1 MTLKNKIKKFR
12 MCLQYALNGQ
22 SHRAQYVLLL
32 LFMILP
38 GTGTRAQS
46 TYEEKL
52 LYSTDFQDWE
62 NVNTSN
68 SETEVKTNNSNVP
81 IKTTDGQALSF
92 FLTNTSVDNSA
103 KQEDKRGWDY
113 TNLVTIGW
121 MRAGKTVQ
129 AQVRTSKLKHVS
141 KVTFVQASTSTP
153 SGWGLKVIG
162 DKGEEI
168 ISSTALKQKTGEKIT
183 IDVNRNNVQLVFYN
197 ITDKNYCFMTSLEIY
212 GNVEVKTNYTVTYYD
227 TDGTTSLGSESIT
240 ANSNLK
246 YNTEYTNQVKQ
257 NVPSGSAFRGWFN
270 ETGPSAEKVAE
281 GTTVD
286 MDLNLYA
293 KVTPIETAT
302 DGSEYTYNLTK
313 NNFYQEDHELIEI
326 NGGQYHNDGWLFE
339 NEGTILLQV
348 AKNAHI
354 EMTTSTGTT
363 TRDYT
368 AGVPTTLTLDIPAG
382 TVVKN
387 LQVKNYIPVYVSF
400 DLKNNQGQCP
410 EQILCEP
417 LTGKATLPSN
427 NLIYREGYTFTGWTD
442 ANETKIYQAGEEVVF
457 TESTT
462 LHPKMVQNT
471 IDITDTNTP
480 LAVSW
485 DFDHTKA
492 PALSSGKWSSK
503 TIPYTHTVTIEN
515 EKRDITLMMDVTTS
529 GAKIENT
536 DSDINGFPGEGGQFN
551 NGTQF
556 SLPAV
561 YGMTLTINASTKV
574 DSRFNISTNFGTAD
588 DDAKVTVSDG
598 TNNID
603 GVISQD
609 KKSITFTY
617 NGDAKNINI
626 HIVQAGIKDKTWG
639 FFKNISV
646 TYPVLP
652 NIVLSKTISNVD
664 KDKFPNEKTENAGT
678 VEITKKTVEGN
689 IGNRYKVGDVVTIS
703 ATPDYGYDFQEFKI
717 GETTKAT
724 SFDYTVKDGIN
735 NIEAI
740 FLRKELHKVTIK
752 PSDAKLGSVSLT
764 PHYDNFYQ
772 EICEEGSNGKP
783 GKMIQIESWYT
794 PGTEV
799 TAKAEAAANYRL
811 EYWKKDGDETQY
823 KGDNLKFTIENQDE
837 TITAHFAIG
846 HKGKVIFDYGG
857 TRVNGEPE
865 KAGYKNAVSLPLPE
879 IKDVLSFTIPTN
891 YTFFKSVDE
900 QGKQNEKQY
909 TLDHWVNKANPSQ
922 HPYEPGNTYSFE
934 EENEVLTLVPVFKE
948 NPTTQDNR
956 INKPVIRYDFS
967 RKVKEYEDPTSGT
980 TRKVCAPYVDI
991 KKNQNIFWT
1000 TKAYTNV
1007 RKGGEDHPHWL
1018 DVALWC
1024 NTGKN
1029 GYIRNEDFDDWCAF
1043 GPGTTFWTAA
1053 GTGTQISILSYSKIT
1068 STTIDGVVPT
1078 LNRERTNL
1086 ERQKAGLPT
1095 LEEEEQGKSVKAY
1108 MYVYSYTTINSDVRV
1123 PIIIGDDYSYYQ
1135 WMEIEMQAAN
1145 WVTLHTKIDNEAHGR
1160 LEQPELV
1167 ITGEG
1172 HEISNM
1178 EDGGYAFHRGERIKL
1193 TFDRKK
1199 GYELDKIVNLDD
1211 LDEDG
1216 EPVAVL
1222 KKTENG
1228 YWSITEDNK
1237 DVFTVTTSENYPDK
1251 RNAYWA
1257 EDNIRTKYEVEF
1269 DITAHHNLQVC
1280 FKEKDKTYHITYNA
1294 GDYASGTSPEATWVE
1309 EGDLFEI
1316 PRNTTLYY
1324 EGNTLAHWEDS
1335 KRDVYQIG
1343 ERYPAKASNL
1353 RMFPVFEPNKF
1364 SLLHLNREATATW
1377 YFTQDDDAPTIN
1389 YQKTSGFLVT
1399 QLKMT
1404 AAEMEETAWID
1415 VKIDLDATKGKFD
1428 NTTDRTE
1435 RIQIN
1440 EGSVIAFTATK
1451 KCKAV
1456 LQTTESNKKVK
1467 IAGEEKTLVNNQ
1479 AEVVWKGETSEQKVE
1494 FLEEKTYSKSFSVT
1508 YFPQEEGTLAEISSL
1523 TCNGKVYENKQQI
1536 EEEIGKNGYLTLYAS
1551 PWENDEKMPVI
1562 TGTATLD
1569 GTVEATEATVL
1580 TKECVVTVKNK
1591 NGVTVETYPVKFEF
1605 DGKPKD
1611 YPLCESITINGKTYN
1626 ETTISLDN
1634 VAKSGVISFK
1644 FNRTMEAAGSST
1656 QAGKEQ
1662 LIKYWDQPAGET
1674 IKIEFKPEDGI
1685 FKDIYGMTC
1694 QKPISITLNIT
1705 KVENSYEYHKFD
1717 FIVGAEGY
1725 GDMDEA
1731 IRAANGKAEGMSYN
1745 NTKADGQRYYIFV
1758 PDGDYQLTGNTTISC
1773 STDPKDAPKDEKGEP
1788 KTDMNG
1794 QNNGMTEIVKSN
1806 ISLIGQSKEGVR
1818 IWNHPIV
1825 EGIGY
1830 TATINL
1836 PKLEGKTIEDFY
1848 VQDLTLENKFDY
1860 WGSMSGQDAS
1870 GAGRAVVFCDRGNRT
1885 VMKNVSLLS
1894 WQDTYYSDNSND
1906 NYRGYFEG
1914 CDLAGVVDWICGNGD
1929 IWFERC
1935 NLIHRDRTG
1944 NNITAPST
1952 EVGQE
1957 WGYVFNNCNIKVEN
1971 EDPLK
1976 FKDQNWTLA
1985 RPWNNSPA
1993 CTFINTKM
2001 YTQPRKYGWTKMTA
2015 GLKLRFHEFKSMD
2028 GYGNPIPLETRSLAA
2043 CTPAPSSDDCIL
2055 TDTTG
2060 YNIRNVMSGTDAFD
2074 PQILCRQID
2083 AQSGLQSNKSS
2094 EEEVEKEKAEPK
2106 NHIVWEDK
2114 ITINDNLLQW
2124 ETMPEALCYFL
2135 FKKNEETGK
2144 WIYKEN
2150 TIENQINLN
2159 DYGNG
2164 YYCIRA
2170 ANQRGGLGAAT
2181 KEMLYVITDPY
2192 KLDIKKVGEF
2202 KENGVDYGWSTIC
2215 LPFNAKVPEEV
2226 TAYAATAH
2234 GTSDSTSLI
2243 KDLIMT
2249 LTPVEV
2255 INAGKGYVVYGPVG
2269 KHSFHPTSMESSNAT
2284 ILKGNP
2290 TSTDIPV
2297 ENNKGYVLSY
2307 KSTWGIGF
2315 YKYAGSTLAAYRAW
2329 LPKEMVTSSNQDNL
2343 ALGKQNIHFVFAKGE
2358 DTAIHNPITY
2368 QNDSEDD
2375 KYYNLSGQRVE
2386 MPSKPGIYISKKKG
2400 KMIIR

>member
-1 MTLKNKIKKFR
+1 MNRKNKISTGKLLR
-12 MCLQYALNGQ
+12 
-22 SHRAQYVLLL
+22 SIILLL
-32 LFMILP
+32 MM
-38 GTGTRAQS
+38 GWMGSAWAQDTAS
-46 TYEEKL
+46 SEQL
-52 LYSTDFQDWE
+52 IYSTDFQEWD
-62 NVNTSN
+62 NIDCTSTVDKVVHLKTQYTKEDFTLTLHGVGIDPIGTDAKKFPGYTGYLKTAKYK
-68 SETEVKTNNSNVP
+68 SEYSQDIPTA
-81 IKTTDGQALSF
+81 I
-92 FLTNTSVDNSA
+92 
-103 KQEDKRGWDY
+103 
-113 TNLVTIGW
+113 
-121 MRAGKTVQ
+121 
-129 AQVRTSKLKHVS
+129 TSKLKNITRIELIQVATGKQRGIKVS
-141 KVTFVQASTSTP
+141 VMGDGDEDWVSLHDKTIETP
-153 SGWGLKVIG
+153 
-162 DKGEEI
+162 
-168 ISSTALKQKTGEKIT
+168 TGEKLSFEVKKTNCQIKFENF
-183 IDVNRNNVQLVFYN
+183 DDPKKGRNNNAYIVDL
-197 ITDKNYCFMTSLEIY
+197 KIY
-212 GNVEVKTNYTVTYYD
+212 GDV
-227 TDGTTSLGSESIT
+227 
-240 ANSNLK
+240 
-246 YNTEYTNQVKQ
+246 
-257 NVPSGSAFRGWFN
+257 SGA
-270 ETGPSAEKVAE
+270 
-281 GTTVD
+281 
-286 MDLNLYA
+286 
-293 KVTPIETAT
+293 VTPKVLKQI
-302 DGSEYTYNLTK
+302 
-313 NNFYQEDHELIEI
+313 NFQKLDDMA
-326 NGGQYHNDGWLFE
+326 GKFP
-339 NEGTILLQV
+339 ILLICDEEDKV
-348 AKNAHI
+348 
-354 EMTTSTGTT
+354 
-363 TRDYT
+363 
-368 AGVPTTLTLDIPAG
+368 
-382 TVVKN
+382 
-387 LQVKNYIPVYVSF
+387 
-400 DLKNNQGQCP
+400 
-410 EQILCEP
+410 
-417 LTGKATLPSN
+417 TLPSGN
-427 NLIYREGYTFTGWTD
+427 TFSRPGYTFIGWTD
-442 ANETKIYQAGEEVVF
+442 GENVYQPGDTYTATHATTQMKAKWEKNSYQLYDSNQATTVVWSFDPSQAPAINIFRSNHQKDLSYTHPASIYIN
-457 TESTT
+457 ESTQAKQDVALDIHIDEDIKMLQNGKIDNTMAGVTGALVKDSVKFT
-462 LHPKMVQNT
+462 LPAIYGMKVAFHAST
-471 IDITDTNTP
+471 AIGEIILTDDAGT
-480 LAVSW
+480 S
-485 DFDHTKA
+485 
-492 PALSSGKWSSK
+492 LSSASATNAGKTNAATTNAVTSDDGK
-503 TIPYTHTVTIEN
+503 TITFTYQ
-515 EKRDITLMMDVTTS
+515 
-529 GAKIENT
+529 G
-536 DSDINGFPGEGGQFN
+536 
-551 NGTQF
+551 
-556 SLPAV
+556 
-561 YGMTLTINASTKV
+561 
-574 DSRFNISTNFGTAD
+574 
-588 DDAKVTVSDG
+588 DA
-598 TNNID
+598 
-603 GVISQD
+603 
-609 KKSITFTY
+609 KSITFMMKKASQIEGTDCY
-617 NGDAKNINI
+617 LQEITAI
-626 HIVQAGIKDKTWG
+626 
-639 FFKNISV
+639 
-646 TYPVLP
+646 YPLVP
-652 NIVLSKTISNVD
+652 NVVAVNSISNAD
-664 KDKFPNEKTENAGT
+664 ATAFPNEKPQNAGKVT
-678 VEITKKTVEGN
+678 ITLKTAVSSHNN

-846 HKGKVIFDYGG
+846 HKGKVCFDYNG
-857 TRVNGEPE
+857 TRVNGELE
-865 KAGYKNAVSLPLPE
+865 KAGYKNAVSQQLPE

-909 TLDHWVNKANPSQ
+909 TLDHWENKANPSQ

-934 EENEVLTLVPVFKE
+934 EENEVLTLVPVFVE

-980 TRKVCAPYVDI
+980 TRKVCAPNVDI

-1000 TKAYTNV
+1000 TKVYTNV

-1043 GPGTTFWTAA
+1043 GPGTTFWTAS
-1053 GTGTQISILSYSKIT
+1053 GTGNKISILSYAKIT

-1078 LNRERTNL
+1078 LNRERTNI

-1108 MYVYSYTTINSDVRV
+1108 MYVYSYTTINPNVRV

-1135 WMEIEMQAAN
+1135 WMEIEMRAAN

-1193 TFDRKK
+1193 TFNRKK

-1222 KKTENG
+1222 KKTADG
-1228 YWSITEDNK
+1228 YWSITEDNQK
-1237 DVFTVTTSENYPDK
+1237 VFTVTTSENYPDK

-1377 YFTQDDDAPTIN
+1377 YFTQDDDAPSIN

-1440 EGSVIAFTATK
+1440 QGSVIAFTATP

-1479 AEVVWKGETSEQKVE
+1479 AEVEWTGETSEQKVE

-1523 TCNGKVYENKQQI
+1523 TCNGKKYENKQQI
-1536 EEEIGKNGYLTLYAS
+1536 EEEIGKNGYLTFYAS

-1562 TGTATLD
+1562 TGTATQE
-1569 GTVEATEATVL
+1569 GKVEATEATVL
-1580 TKECVVTVKNK
+1580 TKECIVTVKNK

-1626 ETTISLDN
+1626 ETIISLDN

-1644 FNRTMEAAGSST
+1644 FNRTMKAVGSST
-1656 QAGKEQ
+1656 KAGKEQ
-1662 LIKYWDQPAGET
+1662 QFKYWNHPAGET
-1674 IKIEFKPEDGI
+1674 IQIAFKPEDGI

-1694 QKPISITLNIT
+1694 QQPISITLHIT
-1705 KVENSYEYHKFD
+1705 KEENSYEHHTFD
-1717 FIVGAEGY
+1717 FIVGEKGY

-1731 IRAANGKAEGMSYN
+1731 IRAANGKAEGKSYN

-1794 QNNGMTEIVKSN
+1794 RNNGMTEIVKSN

-1860 WGSMSGQDAS
+1860 WGSMSEQDAS

-1885 VMKNVSLLS
+1885 VMKNVALLS
-1894 WQDTYYSDNSND
+1894 WQDTYYSNNSNA

-1944 NNITAPST
+1944 NNIAAPST

-1976 FKDQNWTLA
+1976 FKDQDWTLA

-2015 GLKLRFHEFKSMD
+2015 GLKLRFHEFKSMN

-2043 CTPAPSSDDCIL
+2043 CTPAPGSDDCIL

-2094 EEEVEKEKAEPK
+2094 EEEVEKEKTEPK

-2124 ETMPEALCYFL
+2124 EPMPEALCYFL

-2181 KEMLYVITDPY
+2181 KEMQYVITDPY
-2192 KLDIKKVGEF
+2192 KLEIKKVGEF

-2386 MPSKPGIYISKKKG
+2386 TPSKPGIYISKKKG
-2400 KMIIR
+2400 KKIIR

>member
-1 MTLKNKIKKFR
+1 MNRKNKISTGNFLR
-12 MCLQYALNGQ
+12 SLI
-22 SHRAQYVLLL
+22 LLV
-32 LFMILP
+32 MM
-38 GTGTRAQS
+38 GWMGSAWAKDATTSEQ
-46 TYEEKL
+46 L
-52 LYSTDFQDWE
+52 LYSTDF
-62 NVNTSN
+62 
-68 SETEVKTNNSNVP
+68 TEWND
-81 IKTTDGQALSF
+81 IDRKTT
-92 FLTNTSVDNSA
+92 
-103 KQEDKRGWDY
+103 
-113 TNLVTIGW
+113 I
-121 MRAGKTVQ
+121 GKTVTQ
-129 AQVRTSKLKHVS
+129 WTEYSKEELTFTLNGVGVDPNGWQSKFPNYTGYMITAKYTGEYPYSEEPSAVTSKLKSITKIVLTQAATGGTRGIKVS
-141 KVTFVQASTSTP
+141 VKGDGDEDWVALHNTTIVISSGETLTIPVNRTNCQIKFENFKLNQNAYIVDLKIYSNTTGSSGIKMLKFKTNKDIIGKYPTKIKCDKDGRAVMP
-153 SGWGLKVIG
+153 SGN
-162 DKGEEI
+162 
-168 ISSTALKQKTGEKIT
+168 T
-183 IDVNRNNVQLVFYN
+183 F
-197 ITDKNYCFMTSLEIY
+197 SL
-212 GNVEVKTNYTVTYYD
+212 
-227 TDGTTSLGSESIT
+227 
-240 ANSNLK
+240 
-246 YNTEYTNQVKQ
+246 
-257 NVPSGSAFRGWFN
+257 P
-270 ETGPSAEKVAE
+270 
-281 GTTVD
+281 
-286 MDLNLYA
+286 
-293 KVTPIETAT
+293 
-302 DGSEYTYNLTK
+302 
-313 NNFYQEDHELIEI
+313 
-326 NGGQYHNDGWLFE
+326 
-339 NEGTILLQV
+339 
-348 AKNAHI
+348 
-354 EMTTSTGTT
+354 
-363 TRDYT
+363 
-368 AGVPTTLTLDIPAG
+368 
-382 TVVKN
+382 
-387 LQVKNYIPVYVSF
+387 
-400 DLKNNQGQCP
+400 
-410 EQILCEP
+410 
-417 LTGKATLPSN
+417 
-427 NLIYREGYTFTGWTD
+427 GYTFESWTD
-442 ANETKIYQAGEEVVF
+442 GINDYTPGKTYTF
-457 TESTT
+457 TDNVTSIE
-462 LHPKMVQNT
+462 PKMRKNSYQLY
-471 IDITDTNTP
+471 DTNKEAT
-480 LAVSW
+480 VVW
-485 DFDHTKA
+485 NFDHTEA
-492 PALSSGKWSSK
+492 PALNIYSEHQQKDLSYTQPVYIYIDEKTTATQDVALNIHVKSG
-503 TIPYTHTVTIEN
+503 
-515 EKRDITLMMDVTTS
+515 
-529 GAKIENT
+529 KIENT
-536 DSDINGFPGEGGQFN
+536 DERMNALEGKGALVK

-556 SLPAV
+556 TLPAI
-561 YGMTLTINASTKV
+561 YGMKVTVKASSKV
-574 DSRFNISTNFGTAD
+574 DPKNGGLNTIFGTAD
-588 DDAKVTVSDG
+588 NQVQIKLKDTANQDSLTLDNAEKSTDGKTV
-598 TNNID
+598 
-603 GVISQD
+603 
-609 KKSITFTY
+609 TFTY
-617 NGDAKNINI
+617 MGDEPTITLTPYVNQDSKADN
-626 HIVQAGIKDKTWG
+626 W
-639 FFKNISV
+639 FFESI
-646 TYPVLP
+646 TAIYPLLP
-652 NIVLSKTISNVD
+652 NVVAVNSISNAD
-664 KDKFPNEKTENAGT
+664 ATAFPNEKPQNAGK
-678 VEITKKTVEGN
+678 VAITLKTAASPHNN
-689 IGNRYKVGDVVTIS
+689 IGSRYKVGDVVTLS

-717 GETTKAT
+717 GETTKAA

-752 PSDAKLGSVSLT
+752 PSDANLGSVSLA

-783 GKMIQIESWYT
+783 GKMIQIVSWYT

-799 TAKAEAAANYRL
+799 KATAEAAANYRL
-811 EYWKKDGDETQY
+811 EYWQKEGDGTQH
-823 KGDNLKFTIENQDE
+823 KGDNLNFTIGNQDE

-846 HKGKVIFDYGG
+846 HKGKVCFDYNG
-857 TRVNGEPE
+857 TRVNGELE
-865 KAGYKNAVSLPLPE
+865 KAGYKNAVSQQLPE

-934 EENEVLTLVPVFKE
+934 EENEVLTLVPVFVE

-980 TRKVCAPYVDI
+980 TRKVCAPNVDI

-1000 TKAYTNV
+1000 TKVYTNV

-1053 GTGTQISILSYSKIT
+1053 GTGNKISILSYSKIT

-1078 LNRERTNL
+1078 LNRERTNI
-1086 ERQKAGLPT
+1086 ERKKAGLPT

-1145 WVTLHTKIDNEAHGR
+1145 WVTLHAKIDNEAHGR
-1160 LEQPELV
+1160 LEKPELV

-1172 HEISNM
+1172 HEISEM

-1211 LDEDG
+1211 LDGDG

-1222 KKTENG
+1222 KKTEDG

-1237 DVFTVTTSENYPDK
+1237 NVFTVTTSENYPDN

-1309 EGDLFEI
+1309 EGDLFKI

-1440 EGSVIAFTATK
+1440 EGSVIAFTATPN
-1451 KCKAV
+1451 CKAV

-1479 AEVVWKGETSEQKVE
+1479 AEVVWKGKTSEQKVE

-1523 TCNGKVYENKQQI
+1523 TCNGKKYENKQQI
-1536 EEEIGKNGYLTLYAS
+1536 EEEIGKNGYLTFYAS

-1562 TGTATLD
+1562 TGTATLE

-1644 FNRTMEAAGSST
+1644 FNRTMKAAGSST
-1656 QAGKEQ
+1656 KAGKEQ
-1662 LIKYWDQPAGET
+1662 QFKYWNHPAGET
-1674 IKIEFKPEDGI
+1674 IQIAFKPEDGI

-1694 QKPISITLNIT
+1694 QQPISITLHIT
-1705 KVENSYEYHKFD
+1705 KEENNYEHHTFD
-1717 FIVGAEGY
+1717 FIVDAEGY

-1731 IRAANGKAEGMSYN
+1731 IRAANGKAEGKNYN
-1745 NTKADGQRYYIFV
+1745 NTKTDGQRYYIFV
-1758 PDGDYQLTGNTTISC
+1758 PDGDYPLTGNTTISC

-1848 VQDLTLENKFDY
+1848 VQDLTLENKFNY

-1885 VMKNVSLLS
+1885 VMKNVALLS
-1894 WQDTYYSDNSND
+1894 WQDTYYSNNSNA

-1944 NNITAPST
+1944 NNIAAPST

-1976 FKDQNWTLA
+1976 FKDQDWTLA

-2043 CTPAPSSDDCIL
+2043 CTPAPGSDDCIL

-2094 EEEVEKEKAEPK
+2094 EEEVEKEKTEPK

-2124 ETMPEALCYFL
+2124 EPMPEALCYFL

-2170 ANQRGGLGAAT
+2170 ANQRGGLGVAT
-2181 KEMLYVITDPY
+2181 KEMQYVITDPY

-2215 LPFNAKVPEEV
+2215 LPFNAKVPEKV

-2234 GTSDSTSLI
+2234 NYQDETTKVSDLT
-2243 KDLIMT
+2243 MT

-2255 INAGKGYVVYGPVG
+2255 INAGKGYVVYGPVD

-2358 DTAIHNPITY
+2358 DTAIHNPIIW
-2368 QNDSEDD
+2368 QNDQEDD

-2386 MPSKPGIYISKKKG
+2386 TPSKPGIYISKKKG
-2400 KMIIR
+2400 KKIIR

>member
-1 MTLKNKIKKFR
+1 MNRKNKISTGSFLR
-12 MCLQYALNGQ
+12 SIILLVMMGWMGSAW
-22 SHRAQYVLLL
+22 AQDATTSEQL
-32 LFMILP
+32 I
-38 GTGTRAQS
+38 
-46 TYEEKL
+46 
-52 LYSTDFQDWE
+52 YSTDFQEWND
-62 NVNTSN
+62 
-68 SETEVKTNNSNVP
+68 
-81 IKTTDGQALSF
+81 IDRKTTID
-92 FLTNTSVDNSA
+92 
-103 KQEDKRGWDY
+103 
-113 TNLVTIGW
+113 
-121 MRAGKTVQ
+121 KTVTQ
-129 AQVRTSKLKHVS
+129 WTEYSNEKLTFTLNGVGVDPNSTKFAKYTGYMITAKYTGEYPYSEPSAVTSKLKSITKIVLTQAATGGTRGIKVS
-141 KVTFVQASTSTP
+141 VKGDGDEDWVALHNTTIVTS
-153 SGWGLKVIG
+153 SGETL
-162 DKGEEI
+162 
-168 ISSTALKQKTGEKIT
+168 T
-183 IDVNRNNVQLVFYN
+183 IPVNRTNCQIKFENFKLNQNAYIVDL
-197 ITDKNYCFMTSLEIY
+197 KIY
-212 GNVEVKTNYTVTYYD
+212 GNTTGSSEIKMLKFKTNKDIIGKYPTKIKCDKDGRAVMPSGNTFSLPGYTFESW
-227 TDGTTSLGSESIT
+227 TDGT
-240 ANSNLK
+240 N
-246 YNTEYTNQVKQ
+246 
-257 NVPSGSAFRGWFN
+257 
-270 ETGPSAEKVAE
+270 
-281 GTTVD
+281 
-286 MDLNLYA
+286 
-293 KVTPIETAT
+293 
-302 DGSEYTYNLTK
+302 
-313 NNFYQEDHELIEI
+313 
-326 NGGQYHNDGWLFE
+326 
-339 NEGTILLQV
+339 
-348 AKNAHI
+348 
-354 EMTTSTGTT
+354 
-363 TRDYT
+363 DYT
-368 AGVPTTLTLDIPAG
+368 P
-382 TVVKN
+382 
-387 LQVKNYIPVYVSF
+387 
-400 DLKNNQGQCP
+400 
-410 EQILCEP
+410 
-417 LTGKATLPSN
+417 GKT
-427 NLIYREGYTFTGWTD
+427 YTFTDNVTSI
-442 ANETKIYQAGEEVVF
+442 E
-457 TESTT
+457 
-462 LHPKMVQNT
+462 PKMRKNSYQLY
-471 IDITDTNTP
+471 DTNKEAT
-480 LAVSW
+480 VVW
-485 DFDHTKA
+485 NFDHTEA
-492 PALSSGKWSSK
+492 PALNIYSEHQQKDLSYTQPVYIYIDEKTTATQDVALNIHVKSG
-503 TIPYTHTVTIEN
+503 
-515 EKRDITLMMDVTTS
+515 
-529 GAKIENT
+529 KIENT
-536 DSDINGFPGEGGQFN
+536 DERMNALEGKGALVK

-556 SLPAV
+556 TLPAI
-561 YGMTLTINASTKV
+561 YGMKVTVKASSKV
-574 DSRFNISTNFGTAD
+574 DPKNGGLNTIFGTAD
-588 DDAKVTVSDG
+588 NQVQIKLKDTANQDSLTLDNAEKPTDGKTV
-598 TNNID
+598 
-603 GVISQD
+603 
-609 KKSITFTY
+609 TFTY
-617 NGDAKNINI
+617 MGDEPTITLTPYVNQDSKADN
-626 HIVQAGIKDKTWG
+626 W
-639 FFKNISV
+639 FFESITA
-646 TYPVLP
+646 TYPLVP
-652 NIVLSKTISNVD
+652 NVVAVNSISNAD
-664 KDKFPNEKTENAGT
+664 ATAFPNEKPQNAGKVT
-678 VEITKKTVEGN
+678 ITLKTAASSHGN
-689 IGNRYKVGDVVTIS
+689 IGNRYKVGDVVTLS

-740 FLRKELHKVTIK
+740 FQRKELHKVTIK
-752 PSDAKLGSVSLT
+752 PSDANLGSVSLT

-772 EICEEGSNGKP
+772 EIREEGSNGKP

-794 PGTEV
+794 PQTEV
-799 TAKAEAAANYRL
+799 TATAEAAANYRL
-811 EYWKKDGDETQY
+811 EYWEKDGDETQN
-823 KGDNLKFTIENQDE
+823 KGNNLKFITGNQDE

-846 HKGKVIFDYGG
+846 HKGKVIFAYGDQ
-857 TRVNGEPE
+857 RVNGEPE
-865 KAGYKNAVSLPLPE
+865 KAGYKNAVSQQLPE

-891 YTFFKSVDE
+891 YTLFKSVDE
-900 QGKQNEKQY
+900 QGIQKKEQY
-909 TLDHWVNKANPSQ
+909 TLDHWENKANPS
-922 HPYEPGNTYSFE
+922 HPYELGNTYSFE
-934 EENEVLTLVPVFKE
+934 EENEVLTLVPVFKI

-956 INKPVIRYDFS
+956 INKPIIRYDFS

-980 TRKVCAPYVDI
+980 TRKVCAPNVDI

-1000 TKAYTNV
+1000 TKVYTNV
-1007 RKGGEDHPHWL
+1007 RKGGKDYPHWL

-1043 GPGTTFWTAA
+1043 GPGTTFWTAS

-1108 MYVYSYTTINSDVRV
+1108 MYVYSYTTTNPNVRV

-1145 WVTLHTKIDNEAHGR
+1145 WVILHTKIDNEAHGR
-1160 LEQPELV
+1160 LEKPELV
-1167 ITGEG
+1167 STGEG
-1172 HEISNM
+1172 HEFSNT

-1211 LDEDG
+1211 LDENG

-1222 KKTENG
+1222 KKTADG
-1228 YWSITEDNK
+1228 YWSITEDNQK
-1237 DVFTVTTSENYPDK
+1237 VFTVTTSENYPDN

-1257 EDNIRTKYEVEF
+1257 EDNIRTKYEVVF

-1309 EGDLFEI
+1309 EGDWFKI

-1324 EGNTLAHWEDS
+1324 EGNTLISWKDS
-1335 KRDVYQIG
+1335 EGNEYNIG
-1343 ERYPAKASNL
+1343 ERRPAQASNL
-1353 RMFPVFEPNKF
+1353 RMFPVFEPNQF
-1364 SLLHLNREATATW
+1364 SLLHLNKQATTTW
-1377 YFTQDDDAPTIN
+1377 NFTQKDDAPTIN
-1389 YQKTSGFLVT
+1389 YQKTSGILVT
-1399 QLKMT
+1399 QLEQT
-1404 AAEMEETAWID
+1404 VAETGETAWID

-1440 EGSVIAFTATK
+1440 EGSVIAFTATPY
-1451 KCKAV
+1451 CKAV
-1456 LQTTESNKKVK
+1456 LKTTESNKKVK
-1467 IAGEEKTLVNNQ
+1467 IAGQEKTLTNNQ
-1479 AEVVWKGETSEQKVE
+1479 AEATWKEETSEQKVE
-1494 FLEEKTYSKSFSVT
+1494 FLEDKTYCQSFSVT
-1508 YFPQEEGTLAEISSL
+1508 YLPQEEGTQAEIESL
-1523 TCNGKVYENKQQI
+1523 TCNGKEYNKQQI
-1536 EEEIGKNGYLTLYAS
+1536 EEEIGKNGYLTFYAS

-1562 TGTATLD
+1562 TGTATQD

-1591 NGVTVETYPVKFEF
+1591 NGVTLETYPVKFEF
-1605 DGKPKD
+1605 NGKPKD

-1626 ETTISLDN
+1626 GTNISLDD
-1634 VAKSGVISFK
+1634 VAKSGVINFK
-1644 FNRTMEAAGSST
+1644 FNRTMEATGSST
-1656 QAGKEQ
+1656 KAGKEQ
-1662 LIKYWDQPAGET
+1662 IFKYWNQPAGET
-1674 IKIEFKPEDGI
+1674 IKMEFKPEDGI

-1694 QKPISITLNIT
+1694 QQTISITLNIT
-1705 KVENSYEYHKFD
+1705 KVENSYEQHTFD
-1717 FIVGAEGY
+1717 FIVGEEGY

-1731 IRAANGKAEGMSYN
+1731 IKAANGKAEGKSYN

-1860 WGSMSGQDAS
+1860 WGSMSEQNAS
-1870 GAGRAVVFCDRGNRT
+1870 GAGRAVVFWDRGNRT

-1894 WQDTYYSDNSND
+1894 WQDTYYSDNSNAH
-1906 NYRGYFEG
+1906 YRGYFEG

-1944 NNITAPST
+1944 NNIAAPST

-1976 FKDQNWTLA
+1976 FKDQDWTLA

-1993 CTFINTKM
+1993 CTFINAKM

-2043 CTPAPSSDDCIL
+2043 CTPAPGSDDCIL

-2181 KEMLYVITDPY
+2181 KEMQYVITDPY
-2192 KLDIKKVGEF
+2192 KLEIKKIEGY
-2202 KENGVDYGWSTIC
+2202 KEEKYGWSTIC

-2234 GTSDSTSLI
+2234 KYQDETT
-2243 KDLIMT
+2243 KVYDLTMT

-2269 KHSFHPTSMESSNAT
+2269 KHSFHPTSMESTHAT

-2290 TSTDIPV
+2290 TSKDIPV

-2358 DTAIHNPITY
+2358 DTAIHNPITW
-2368 QNDSEDD
+2368 QNDQEDD

-2386 MPSKPGIYISKKKG
+2386 TPSKPGIYISKKKG
-2400 KMIIR
+2400 KKIIR

>member
-1 MTLKNKIKKFR
+1 MNKMNKI
-12 MCLQYALNGQ
+12 
-22 SHRAQYVLLL
+22 S
-32 LFMILP
+32 
-38 GTGTRAQS
+38 TG
-46 TYEEKL
+46 KL
-52 LYSTDFQDWE
+52 LRSIILLVMMGWMGSAWAQNTASSEQLIYSTDFQEWDNIDCTSTVDKVVHLKTQYTKE
-62 NVNTSN
+62 NFTLTLHGVGVDPIGTDAKKFPGYTGYMKTAKYKSEYSQDFPTAITSTLK
-68 SETEVKTNNSNVP
+68 SITRIELIQVATGT
-81 IKTTDGQALSF
+81 
-92 FLTNTSVDNSA
+92 
-103 KQEDKRGWDY
+103 KRGIKVSVKGDKDADWVPLHDK
-113 TNLVTIGW
+113 TIG
-121 MRAGKTVQ
+121 TY
-129 AQVRTSKLKHVS
+129 S
-141 KVTFVQASTSTP
+141 
-153 SGWGLKVIG
+153 
-162 DKGEEI
+162 
-168 ISSTALKQKTGEKIT
+168 GEK
-183 IDVNRNNVQLVFYN
+183 L
-197 ITDKNYCFMTSLEIY
+197 SLEVERTNCQIKFENYNHPEKGRDNNAYIVDLKIY
-212 GNVEVKTNYTVTYYD
+212 GNVSGAVTPKV
-227 TDGTTSLGSESIT
+227 
-240 ANSNLK
+240 LK
-246 YNTEYTNQVKQ
+246 QINFQKSDDIAGKFPIKLICDEEDKV
-257 NVPSGSAFRGWFN
+257 VLPSGKTFSR
-270 ETGPSAEKVAE
+270 P
-281 GTTVD
+281 
-286 MDLNLYA
+286 
-293 KVTPIETAT
+293 
-302 DGSEYTYNLTK
+302 
-313 NNFYQEDHELIEI
+313 
-326 NGGQYHNDGWLFE
+326 
-339 NEGTILLQV
+339 
-348 AKNAHI
+348 
-354 EMTTSTGTT
+354 
-363 TRDYT
+363 
-368 AGVPTTLTLDIPAG
+368 
-382 TVVKN
+382 
-387 LQVKNYIPVYVSF
+387 
-400 DLKNNQGQCP
+400 
-410 EQILCEP
+410 
-417 LTGKATLPSN
+417 
-427 NLIYREGYTFTGWTD
+427 GYTFTGWTD
-442 ANETKIYQAGEEVVF
+442 GEKDYQPGDKYTATSAITQMKAKWEKNSYQLYDSNQATTVVWSFDPNQAPAINIFRSNHQKDLSYTHPTSIYIN
-457 TESTT
+457 ESTQEKQDVALDIHIDEDIKMLQNGKIDNTMAGVTGALVKDSVKFT
-462 LHPKMVQNT
+462 LPAIYGMKVAFHAST
-471 IDITDTNTP
+471 AIGELILTDDAGT
-480 LAVSW
+480 S
-485 DFDHTKA
+485 
-492 PALSSGKWSSK
+492 LSSATNAGKTNAATTNAVTSDDGK
-503 TIPYTHTVTIEN
+503 TITFTYQ
-515 EKRDITLMMDVTTS
+515 
-529 GAKIENT
+529 G
-536 DSDINGFPGEGGQFN
+536 
-551 NGTQF
+551 
-556 SLPAV
+556 
-561 YGMTLTINASTKV
+561 
-574 DSRFNISTNFGTAD
+574 
-588 DDAKVTVSDG
+588 DA
-598 TNNID
+598 
-603 GVISQD
+603 
-609 KKSITFTY
+609 KSITFMMKKASQIEGTDCY
-617 NGDAKNINI
+617 LQEITAI
-626 HIVQAGIKDKTWG
+626 
-639 FFKNISV
+639 
-646 TYPVLP
+646 YPLVP
-652 NIVLSKTISNVD
+652 NVVAVNSISNAD
-664 KDKFPNEKTENAGT
+664 ATAFPNEKPQNAGKVT
-678 VEITKKTVEGN
+678 ITLKTAASPHGN
-689 IGNRYKVGDVVTIS
+689 IGNRYKVGDVITLS
-703 ATPDYGYDFQEFKI
+703 ATPEYGYDFQEFKI
-717 GETTKAT
+717 GETPQAS
-724 SFDYTVKDGIN
+724 SFDYTVNDGIN

-740 FLRKELHKVTIK
+740 FQRKQLHKVTIK
-752 PSDAKLGSVSLT
+752 PSDANLGSVSLS

-772 EICEEGSNGKP
+772 EIREEGSNGKP

-794 PGTEV
+794 PQTEI
-799 TAKAEAAANYRL
+799 TATAEAAANYRL
-811 EYWKKDGDETQY
+811 EYWQKEGEETQH
-823 KGDNLKFTIENQDE
+823 KGDNLKFTMGNQDE

-846 HKGKVIFDYGG
+846 HKGKVSFDYGD
-857 TRVNGEPE
+857 TRVNGEQE
-865 KAGYKNAVSLPLPE
+865 KADYQNAVSQQLPE

-891 YTFFKSVDE
+891 YTFFKSVDN
-900 QGKQNEKQY
+900 QGNQKEKQY
-909 TLDHWVNKANPSQ
+909 TLDHWENKNNRSQ
-922 HPYEPGNTYSFE
+922 HYELGNTYSFE
-934 EENEVLTLVPVFKE
+934 EENENLILVPVFE
-948 NPTTQDNR
+948 VNPTTQTNR

-967 RKVKEYEDPTSGT
+967 RKVKEYEDPTTGT
-980 TRKVCAPYVDI
+980 TRKVCAPNVDI

-1000 TKAYTNV
+1000 TKVYTIV
-1007 RKGGEDHPHWL
+1007 RQGGKDHPHWR

-1053 GTGTQISILSYSKIT
+1053 GTGNQISILSYSKIT

-1078 LNRERTNL
+1078 LNRERTNI

-1160 LEQPELV
+1160 LEKPELV

-1222 KKTENG
+1222 KKTADG
-1228 YWSITEDNK
+1228 YWSITEDNQ
-1237 DVFTVTTSENYPDK
+1237 DVFKVTTAENYPDN
-1251 RNAYWA
+1251 RNVYWA

-1309 EGDLFEI
+1309 EGDLFKI

-1324 EGNTLAHWEDS
+1324 EGNTLAYWKDGKGEE
-1335 KRDVYQIG
+1335 YEIG
-1343 ERYPAKASNL
+1343 ERYRAQASNL

-1364 SLLHLNREATATW
+1364 SLLHLNKQATATW
-1377 YFTQDDDAPTIN
+1377 LFTQDDDAPTIN
-1389 YQKTSGFLVT
+1389 YQKTAGILVT
-1399 QLKMT
+1399 QLEMK
-1404 AAEMEETAWID
+1404 ADEMEETAWID

-1440 EGSVIAFTATK
+1440 EGSVIAFTATPN
-1451 KCKAV
+1451 CKAV

-1467 IAGEEKTLVNNQ
+1467 IAGEEKTLANNQ
-1479 AEVVWKGETSEQKVE
+1479 AETTWTGETSKQKVE
-1494 FLEEKTYSKSFSVT
+1494 FLADKTYGKSFSVT
-1508 YFPQEEGTLAEISSL
+1508 YLPQEEGTQAEISTLS
-1523 TCNGKVYENKQQI
+1523 CNGKVYENKQQI
-1536 EEEIGKNGYLTLYAS
+1536 EKEIGKKGHLTFKAS
-1551 PWENDEKMPVI
+1551 PWENDEKMPTI
-1562 TGTATLD
+1562 TGTATQG

-1580 TKECVVTVKNK
+1580 TKECIVTVKNK

-1605 DGKPKD
+1605 DGEPKD
-1611 YPLCESITINGKTYN
+1611 YPLCKSITINGKTYN

-1644 FNRTMEAAGSST
+1644 FNRTMEATGSST
-1656 QAGKEQ
+1656 KAGKEQ

-1674 IKIEFKPEDGI
+1674 IKIEIKPEDGI

-1694 QKPISITLNIT
+1694 QQPISITLNIT

-1731 IRAANGKAEGMSYN
+1731 IKAANGKAEGKSYN

-1773 STDPKDAPKDEKGEP
+1773 STDPKDAPKDEKGKP

-1860 WGSMSGQDAS
+1860 WGSMSEQDAS
-1870 GAGRAVVFCDRGNRT
+1870 GAGRAVAFWDRGNRT

-1944 NNITAPST
+1944 NNIAASST

-1971 EDPLK
+1971 EEPLK

-2043 CTPAPSSDDCIL
+2043 CTPAPGSDDCIL

-2106 NHIVWEDK
+2106 NHIMWEDK
-2114 ITINDNLLQW
+2114 ITINDNLMQW
-2124 ETMPEALCYFL
+2124 KAMPEALCYFL

-2150 TIENQINLN
+2150 TIENQINLTT
-2159 DYGNG
+2159 YGNG
-2164 YYCIRA
+2164 YYCVRA
-2170 ANQRGGLGAAT
+2170 ANQRGGLGEAT
-2181 KEMLYVITDPY
+2181 KVMKYVVEDPY
-2192 KLDIKKVGEF
+2192 VLDINKVEGF
-2202 KENGVDYGWSTIC
+2202 KEGDVDYGWSTIC
-2215 LPFNAKVPEEV
+2215 LPFNAKVPEKV

-2234 GTSDSTSLI
+2234 NTQDETSKI
-2243 KDLIMT
+2243 IDLTMT
-2249 LTPVEV
+2249 LTPVGV

-2269 KHSFHPTSMESSNAT
+2269 KHSFHPTSDESTNAT

-2358 DTAIHNPITY
+2358 DTAIHNPIIW

-2386 MPSKPGIYISKKKG
+2386 TPSKPGIYISKKKG
-2400 KMIIR
+2400 KKIIR

>member
-1 MTLKNKIKKFR
+1 MNRKNKISTGKLLR
-12 MCLQYALNGQ
+12 
-22 SHRAQYVLLL
+22 SIILLL
-32 LFMILP
+32 MM
-38 GTGTRAQS
+38 GWMGSAWAQDTAS
-46 TYEEKL
+46 SEQL
-52 LYSTDFQDWE
+52 IYSTDFQEWD
-62 NVNTSN
+62 NIDCTSTVDKVVHLKTQYTKEDFTLTLHGVGIDPIGTDAKKFPGYTGYLKTAKYK
-68 SETEVKTNNSNVP
+68 SEYSQDIPTA
-81 IKTTDGQALSF
+81 I
-92 FLTNTSVDNSA
+92 
-103 KQEDKRGWDY
+103 
-113 TNLVTIGW
+113 
-121 MRAGKTVQ
+121 
-129 AQVRTSKLKHVS
+129 TSKLK
-141 KVTFVQASTSTP
+141 
-153 SGWGLKVIG
+153 
-162 DKGEEI
+162 
-168 ISSTALKQKTGEKIT
+168 
-183 IDVNRNNVQLVFYN
+183 N
-197 ITDKNYCFMTSLEIY
+197 ITRIELIQVATGKQRGIKVSVMGDGDEVWVPLHDKS
-212 GNVEVKTNYTVTYYD
+212 
-227 TDGTTSLGSESIT
+227 
-240 ANSNLK
+240 
-246 YNTEYTNQVKQ
+246 
-257 NVPSGSAFRGWFN
+257 
-270 ETGPSAEKVAE
+270 
-281 GTTVD
+281 
-286 MDLNLYA
+286 
-293 KVTPIETAT
+293 IETASGEKLSFEVKRT
-302 DGSEYTYNLTK
+302 NCQIK
-313 NNFYQEDHELIEI
+313 
-326 NGGQYHNDGWLFE
+326 FE
-339 NEGTILLQV
+339 NFDDPKKGRNNNAYIVDLKIYGDVSGAVTPKDLKQINFLKSDDMAGKFPILLICDEEDKV
-348 AKNAHI
+348 
-354 EMTTSTGTT
+354 
-363 TRDYT
+363 
-368 AGVPTTLTLDIPAG
+368 
-382 TVVKN
+382 
-387 LQVKNYIPVYVSF
+387 
-400 DLKNNQGQCP
+400 
-410 EQILCEP
+410 
-417 LTGKATLPSN
+417 TLPSGN
-427 NLIYREGYTFTGWTD
+427 TFSRPGYTFIGWTD
-442 ANETKIYQAGEEVVF
+442 GENVYQPGDTYTATHATTQMKAKWEKNSYQLYDSNQATTVVWSFDPSQAPAINIFRSNHQKDLSYTHPASIYIN
-457 TESTT
+457 ESTQIKQDVALDIHIDEDIKMLQNGKIDNTMAGATGT
-462 LHPKMVQNT
+462 LVKDSVKFTLPAIYGMKVAFHAST
-471 IDITDTNTP
+471 AIGEIILTDDAGT
-480 LAVSW
+480 S
-485 DFDHTKA
+485 
-492 PALSSGKWSSK
+492 LSSASATNAGKTNAATTNAVTSDDGK
-503 TIPYTHTVTIEN
+503 TITFTYQ
-515 EKRDITLMMDVTTS
+515 
-529 GAKIENT
+529 G
-536 DSDINGFPGEGGQFN
+536 
-551 NGTQF
+551 
-556 SLPAV
+556 
-561 YGMTLTINASTKV
+561 
-574 DSRFNISTNFGTAD
+574 
-588 DDAKVTVSDG
+588 DA
-598 TNNID
+598 
-603 GVISQD
+603 
-609 KKSITFTY
+609 KSITFMMKKASQIEGTDCY
-617 NGDAKNINI
+617 LQEITAI
-626 HIVQAGIKDKTWG
+626 
-639 FFKNISV
+639 
-646 TYPVLP
+646 YPLVP
-652 NIVLSKTISNVD
+652 NVVAVNSISNAD
-664 KDKFPNEKTENAGT
+664 ATAFPNEKPQNAGKVT
-678 VEITKKTVEGN
+678 ITLKTAVSSHGN
-689 IGNRYKVGDVVTIS
+689 IGNRYKVGDVVTLS
-703 ATPDYGYDFQEFKI
+703 ATPDYGYNFQEFKI

-811 EYWKKDGDETQY
+811 EYWKKDGVETQY
-823 KGDNLKFTIENQDE
+823 KGDNLKFTIGIQDE

-846 HKGKVIFDYGG
+846 HKGKVCFDYNGI
-857 TRVNGEPE
+857 RVNGELE
-865 KAGYKNAVSLPLPE
+865 KAGYKNAVSQQLPE

-891 YTFFKSVDE
+891 YTFFKSVDDLGN
-900 QGKQNEKQY
+900 QKEKQY
-909 TLDHWVNKANPSQ
+909 TLDHWENKDNPS
-922 HPYEPGNTYSFE
+922 HPYELGNTYSFE
-934 EENEVLTLVPVFKE
+934 EENEVLTLVPVFVE
-948 NPTTQDNR
+948 NLTTQDNR

-980 TRKVCAPYVDI
+980 TRKVCAPNVDI

-1000 TKAYTNV
+1000 TKVYTNV
-1007 RKGGEDHPHWL
+1007 RKRGEDHPHWR

-1029 GYIRNEDFDDWCAF
+1029 GYIRNENFDDWCAF

-1078 LNRERTNL
+1078 LNRERTNI
-1086 ERQKAGLPT
+1086 ERKKAGLPT

-1108 MYVYSYTTINSDVRV
+1108 MYVYSYNTINSDVRV

-1160 LEQPELV
+1160 LEKPELV

-1199 GYELDKIVNLDD
+1199 GYELDKIVDLDD

-1228 YWSITEDNK
+1228 YWSITEDNQK
-1237 DVFTVTTSENYPDK
+1237 VFTVTTSENYPDN

-1309 EGDLFEI
+1309 EGDWFEI

-1324 EGNTLAHWEDS
+1324 EGNTLACWKDS
-1335 KRDVYQIG
+1335 KGEEYQIG
-1343 ERYPAKASNL
+1343 ERYPAQASNL
-1353 RMFPVFEPNKF
+1353 RMFPVFNPNKF
-1364 SLLHLNREATATW
+1364 SLLHLNKEAKATW
-1377 YFTQDDDAPTIN
+1377 NFSQDDDAPTIN
-1389 YQKTSGFLVT
+1389 YQKTSGILVT
-1399 QLKMT
+1399 QLKQT
-1404 AAEMEETAWID
+1404 VAETGEAAWID

-1428 NTTDRTE
+1428 NTTNRTE

-1440 EGSVIAFTATK
+1440 KGSVIAFTATPN
-1451 KCKAV
+1451 CKAV
-1456 LQTTESNKKVK
+1456 LETTESNKKVK
-1467 IAGEEKTLVNNQ
+1467 IAGQEKMLANNQ
-1479 AEVVWKGETSEQKVE
+1479 AEVEWKGETSEQKVE
-1494 FLEEKTYSKSFSVT
+1494 FLEEKTYGKSFSVT
-1508 YFPQEEGTLAEISSL
+1508 YLPQVEGTQAEIVSL
-1523 TCNGKVYENKQQI
+1523 TCNGKEYTKQQI
-1536 EEEIGKNGYLTLYAS
+1536 EEEIGINGYLTFYAS
-1551 PWENDEKMPVI
+1551 PWENAEKMPVI
-1562 TGTATLD
+1562 TGTATLE
-1569 GTVEATEATVL
+1569 GTVEATKATVL
-1580 TKECVVTVKNK
+1580 SKECVVTVKNK

-1674 IKIEFKPEDGI
+1674 IQIAFKPEDGI

-1694 QKPISITLNIT
+1694 QQPISITLHIT
-1705 KVENSYEYHKFD
+1705 KEENSYEHHTFD

-1731 IRAANGKAEGMSYN
+1731 IRAANGKAEGKSYN

-1894 WQDTYYSDNSND
+1894 WQDTYYSNNSNA

-1952 EVGQE
+1952 EVGQK

-2043 CTPAPSSDDCIL
+2043 CTPAPGSDDCIL

-2060 YNIRNVMSGTDAFD
+2060 YNIRNVMSGTDAFE

-2094 EEEVEKEKAEPK
+2094 EEEVEKEKTEPK

-2150 TIENQINLN
+2150 TIDNQINLN

-2170 ANQRGGLGAAT
+2170 ANQRGGLGVAT
-2181 KEMLYVITDPY
+2181 KEMQYVITDPY
-2192 KLDIKKVGEF
+2192 KLDIKKVGGF

-2234 GTSDSTSLI
+2234 TAQNSQDETTKVSDLT
-2243 KDLIMT
+2243 MT

-2255 INAGKGYVVYGPVG
+2255 INAGKGYVVYGPVD

-2358 DTAIHNPITY
+2358 DTAIHNPITW

-2386 MPSKPGIYISKKKG
+2386 TPSKPGIYISKKKG

>member
-1 MTLKNKIKKFR
+1 MNRKNKI
-12 MCLQYALNGQ
+12 
-22 SHRAQYVLLL
+22 S
-32 LFMILP
+32 
-38 GTGTRAQS
+38 TG
-46 TYEEKL
+46 KL
-52 LYSTDFQDWE
+52 LRSIILLVMMGWMGSAWAQDTASSEQLIYSTDFQEWD
-62 NVNTSN
+62 NIDCTSTVDKVVHLKTQYTKEDFTLTLHGVGIDPIGTDAKKFPGYTGYLKTAKYK
-68 SETEVKTNNSNVP
+68 SEYSQDIPTA
-81 IKTTDGQALSF
+81 I
-92 FLTNTSVDNSA
+92 
-103 KQEDKRGWDY
+103 
-113 TNLVTIGW
+113 
-121 MRAGKTVQ
+121 
-129 AQVRTSKLKHVS
+129 TSKLKNITRIELIQVATGKQRGIKVS
-141 KVTFVQASTSTP
+141 VMGDGDEDWVSLHDKTIETP
-153 SGWGLKVIG
+153 
-162 DKGEEI
+162 
-168 ISSTALKQKTGEKIT
+168 TGEKLSFEVKKTNCQIKFENF
-183 IDVNRNNVQLVFYN
+183 DDPKKGRNNNAYIVDL
-197 ITDKNYCFMTSLEIY
+197 KIY
-212 GNVEVKTNYTVTYYD
+212 GNVSGTVTPKD
-227 TDGTTSLGSESIT
+227 
-240 ANSNLK
+240 LK
-246 YNTEYTNQVKQ
+246 QINFLK
-257 NVPSGSAFRGWFN
+257 SD
-270 ETGPSAEKVAE
+270 
-281 GTTVD
+281 D
-286 MDLNLYA
+286 MA
-293 KVTPIETAT
+293 GKFP
-302 DGSEYTYNLTK
+302 
-313 NNFYQEDHELIEI
+313 
-326 NGGQYHNDGWLFE
+326 
-339 NEGTILLQV
+339 ILLICDEEDKV
-348 AKNAHI
+348 
-354 EMTTSTGTT
+354 
-363 TRDYT
+363 
-368 AGVPTTLTLDIPAG
+368 
-382 TVVKN
+382 
-387 LQVKNYIPVYVSF
+387 
-400 DLKNNQGQCP
+400 
-410 EQILCEP
+410 
-417 LTGKATLPSN
+417 TLPSGN
-427 NLIYREGYTFTGWTD
+427 TFSRPGYTFIGWTD
-442 ANETKIYQAGEEVVF
+442 GENVYQPGDTYTATHATTQMKAKWEKNSYQLYDSNQATTVVWSFDPSQAPAINIFRSNHQKDLSYTHPASIYIN
-457 TESTT
+457 ESTQAKQDVALDIHIDEDIKMLQNGKIDNTMAGATGT
-462 LHPKMVQNT
+462 LVKDSVKFTLPAIYGMKVAFHAST
-471 IDITDTNTP
+471 AIGEIILTDDAGT
-480 LAVSW
+480 S
-485 DFDHTKA
+485 
-492 PALSSGKWSSK
+492 LSSASATNAGKTNAATTNAVTSDDGK
-503 TIPYTHTVTIEN
+503 TITFTYQ
-515 EKRDITLMMDVTTS
+515 
-529 GAKIENT
+529 G
-536 DSDINGFPGEGGQFN
+536 
-551 NGTQF
+551 
-556 SLPAV
+556 
-561 YGMTLTINASTKV
+561 
-574 DSRFNISTNFGTAD
+574 
-588 DDAKVTVSDG
+588 DA
-598 TNNID
+598 
-603 GVISQD
+603 
-609 KKSITFTY
+609 KSITFMMKKASQIEGTDCY
-617 NGDAKNINI
+617 LQEITAIYPLVPN
-626 HIVQAGIKDKTWG
+626 VV
-639 FFKNISV
+639 SV
-646 TYPVLP
+646 
-652 NIVLSKTISNVD
+652 NSISNTD
-664 KDKFPNEKTENAGT
+664 ATAFPNEKPQNAGKVT
-678 VEITKKTVEGN
+678 ITLKTAASSHNN
-689 IGNRYKVGDVVTIS
+689 IGNRYKVGDVVTIT
-703 ATPDYGYDFQEFKI
+703 ATPEYGYDFKEFKI

-772 EICEEGSNGKP
+772 EIREEGSNGKP

-794 PGTEV
+794 LGTKV
-799 TAKAEAAANYRL
+799 TATAEAAANYRL
-811 EYWKKDGDETQY
+811 EYWQKDGDETQY
-823 KGDNLKFTIENQDE
+823 KGDNLKFTIENQNE

-846 HKGKVIFDYGG
+846 HKGKVCFDYNDI
-857 TRVNGEPE
+857 RVNGEPE
-865 KAGYKNAVSLPLPE
+865 KADYKNAVSQQLPE

-891 YTFFKSVDE
+891 YTLFKSVDE
-900 QGKQNEKQY
+900 QGKQKEEQY
-909 TLDHWVNKANPSQ
+909 TLDHWVNKDTPSQ
-922 HPYEPGNTYSFE
+922 RYELGNTYSFE
-934 EENEVLTLVPVFKE
+934 EENEELTLVPVFVD
-948 NPTTQDNR
+948 NLTTQDNR

-980 TRKVCAPYVDI
+980 TRKVCAPNVDI

-1007 RKGGEDHPHWL
+1007 RKGGKDHPHWR

-1160 LEQPELV
+1160 LEKPELV

-1199 GYELDKIVNLDD
+1199 GYELDKIVDLDD

-1228 YWSITEDNK
+1228 YWSITEDNQK
-1237 DVFTVTTSENYPDK
+1237 VFTVTTSEKYPDN

-1309 EGDLFEI
+1309 EGDWFEI

-1377 YFTQDDDAPTIN
+1377 NFTQDDDAPTIN

-1415 VKIDLDATKGKFD
+1415 VKIDLDATNGKFD

-1440 EGSVIAFTATK
+1440 EGSVIAFTATPS
-1451 KCKAV
+1451 CKAV

-1467 IAGEEKTLVNNQ
+1467 IAGEEKMLVNNQ

-1523 TCNGKVYENKQQI
+1523 TCNGKKYENKQQI
-1536 EEEIGKNGYLTLYAS
+1536 EEEIGKNGYLTFYAS

-1562 TGTATLD
+1562 TGTATQD

-1580 TKECVVTVKNK
+1580 TKKCVVTVKNK
-1591 NGVTVETYPVKFEF
+1591 NGVTLETYPVKFIF
-1605 DGKPKD
+1605 NTPRD

-1656 QAGKEQ
+1656 KAGKEQ
-1662 LIKYWDQPAGET
+1662 LIKYWNHPAGET
-1674 IKIEFKPEDGI
+1674 IQIAFKPEDGI

-1694 QKPISITLNIT
+1694 QQPISITLHIT
-1705 KVENSYEYHKFD
+1705 KEENSYEHHTFD

-1725 GDMDEA
+1725 GNMDEA
-1731 IRAANGKAEGMSYN
+1731 IRAANGKAEGKSYN

-1860 WGSMSGQDAS
+1860 WGAMSGQDAS

-1894 WQDTYYSDNSND
+1894 WQDTYYSNNSNA

-1914 CDLAGVVDWICGNGD
+1914 CDLAGVIDWICGNGD

-2043 CTPAPSSDDCIL
+2043 CTPAPGSDDCIL

-2060 YNIRNVMSGTDAFD
+2060 YNIRNVMSGTDAFE

-2094 EEEVEKEKAEPK
+2094 EEEVEKEKTEPK

-2170 ANQRGGLGAAT
+2170 ANQRGGLGVAT
-2181 KEMLYVITDPY
+2181 KEMQYVITDPY

-2234 GTSDSTSLI
+2234 NYQDETTKVSDLT
-2243 KDLIMT
+2243 MT

-2255 INAGKGYVVYGPVG
+2255 INAGKGYVVYGPVD

-2358 DTAIHNPITY
+2358 DTAIHNPITW
-2368 QNDSEDD
+2368 QNDQEDD

-2386 MPSKPGIYISKKKG
+2386 TPSKPGIYISKKKG
-2400 KMIIR
+2400 KKIIR

>member
-1 MTLKNKIKKFR
+1 MNRKNKISTGKLLR
-12 MCLQYALNGQ
+12 
-22 SHRAQYVLLL
+22 SIILLL
-32 LFMILP
+32 MM
-38 GTGTRAQS
+38 GWMGCAWAKDATTSEQ
-46 TYEEKL
+46 L
-52 LYSTDFQDWE
+52 LYSTDF
-62 NVNTSN
+62 
-68 SETEVKTNNSNVP
+68 TEWND
-81 IKTTDGQALSF
+81 IDRKTT
-92 FLTNTSVDNSA
+92 
-103 KQEDKRGWDY
+103 
-113 TNLVTIGW
+113 I
-121 MRAGKTVQ
+121 GKTVTQ
-129 AQVRTSKLKHVS
+129 WTEYSKEELTFTLNGVGVDPNGWQSKFPNYTGYMITAKYTGEYPYSEEPSAVTSKLKSITKIVLTQAATGGTRGIKVS
-141 KVTFVQASTSTP
+141 VKGDGDEDWVALHNTTIVTS
-153 SGWGLKVIG
+153 SGETL
-162 DKGEEI
+162 
-168 ISSTALKQKTGEKIT
+168 T
-183 IDVNRNNVQLVFYN
+183 IPVNRTNCQIKFENFKLNQNAYIVDL
-197 ITDKNYCFMTSLEIY
+197 KIY
-212 GNVEVKTNYTVTYYD
+212 GNTTGSSGIKMLKFKTNKDIIGKYPTKIKCDKDGRAVMPSGNTFSLPGYTFESW
-227 TDGTTSLGSESIT
+227 TDGT
-240 ANSNLK
+240 N
-246 YNTEYTNQVKQ
+246 
-257 NVPSGSAFRGWFN
+257 
-270 ETGPSAEKVAE
+270 
-281 GTTVD
+281 
-286 MDLNLYA
+286 
-293 KVTPIETAT
+293 
-302 DGSEYTYNLTK
+302 
-313 NNFYQEDHELIEI
+313 
-326 NGGQYHNDGWLFE
+326 
-339 NEGTILLQV
+339 
-348 AKNAHI
+348 
-354 EMTTSTGTT
+354 
-363 TRDYT
+363 DYT
-368 AGVPTTLTLDIPAG
+368 P
-382 TVVKN
+382 
-387 LQVKNYIPVYVSF
+387 
-400 DLKNNQGQCP
+400 
-410 EQILCEP
+410 
-417 LTGKATLPSN
+417 GKT
-427 NLIYREGYTFTGWTD
+427 YTFTDDVTSI
-442 ANETKIYQAGEEVVF
+442 E
-457 TESTT
+457 
-462 LHPKMVQNT
+462 PKMRKNSYQLY
-471 IDITDTNTP
+471 DTNKEAT
-480 LAVSW
+480 VVW
-485 DFDHTKA
+485 NFDHTEA
-492 PALSSGKWSSK
+492 PALNIYSEHQQKDLSYTQPVYIYIDEKTTATQDVALNIHVKSG
-503 TIPYTHTVTIEN
+503 
-515 EKRDITLMMDVTTS
+515 
-529 GAKIENT
+529 KIENT
-536 DSDINGFPGEGGQFN
+536 DERMNALEGKGALVK

-556 SLPAV
+556 TLPAI
-561 YGMTLTINASTKV
+561 YGMKVTVKASSKV
-574 DSRFNISTNFGTAD
+574 DPKNGGLNTIFGTAD
-588 DDAKVTVSDG
+588 NQVQIKLKDTANQDSLTLDNAEKSTDGKTV
-598 TNNID
+598 
-603 GVISQD
+603 
-609 KKSITFTY
+609 TFTY
-617 NGDAKNINI
+617 MGDEPTITLTPYVNQDSKADN
-626 HIVQAGIKDKTWG
+626 W
-639 FFKNISV
+639 FFESI
-646 TYPVLP
+646 TAIYPLLP
-652 NIVLSKTISNVD
+652 NVVSVNSISNAD
-664 KDKFPNEKTENAGT
+664 ATAFPNEKPQNAGKVT
-678 VEITKKTVEGN
+678 ITLKTAVSSHGN

-703 ATPDYGYDFQEFKI
+703 ATPDYGYDFKEFKI
-717 GETTKAT
+717 GETTKAA

-740 FLRKELHKVTIK
+740 FERKELHKVTIK
-752 PSDAKLGSVSLT
+752 PSDTNLGSVSLAL
-764 PHYDNFYQ
+764 HYDNFYQ
-772 EICEEGSNGKP
+772 EIREEGSNGKP
-783 GKMIQIESWYT
+783 GKMIQIVSWYT

-799 TAKAEAAANYRL
+799 KATAEAAANYRL
-811 EYWKKDGDETQY
+811 EYWQKDGDETQY

-846 HKGKVIFDYGG
+846 HKGKVCFDYNG
-857 TRVNGEPE
+857 TRVNGELE
-865 KAGYKNAVSLPLPE
+865 KAGYKNAVSQQLPE

-934 EENEVLTLVPVFKE
+934 EENEVLTLVPVFVE
-948 NPTTQDNR
+948 NLTTQDNR

-980 TRKVCAPYVDI
+980 TRKVCAPNVDI

-1007 RKGGEDHPHWL
+1007 RKGGKDHPHWR

-1053 GTGTQISILSYSKIT
+1053 GTGNKISILSYSKIT

-1078 LNRERTNL
+1078 LNRERTNI

-1135 WMEIEMQAAN
+1135 WMEIEMLAAN

-1193 TFDRKK
+1193 TFNRKK

-1228 YWSITEDNK
+1228 YWSITEDNQK
-1237 DVFTVTTSENYPDK
+1237 VFTVTTSENYPDN

-1309 EGDLFEI
+1309 EGDLFKI

-1324 EGNTLAHWEDS
+1324 EGNTLAYWEDS
-1335 KRDVYQIG
+1335 KGDVYQIG

-1523 TCNGKVYENKQQI
+1523 TCNGKKYENKQQI
-1536 EEEIGKNGYLTLYAS
+1536 EEEIGKNGYLTFYAS

-1562 TGTATLD
+1562 TGTATLE

-1580 TKECVVTVKNK
+1580 TKECIVTVKNK

-1644 FNRTMEAAGSST
+1644 FNRTMKAVGSST

-1662 LIKYWDQPAGET
+1662 QFKYWNHPAGET
-1674 IKIEFKPEDGI
+1674 IQIAFKPEDGI
-1685 FKDIYGMTC
+1685 FKDIYGMIC
-1694 QKPISITLNIT
+1694 QQPISITLHIT
-1705 KVENSYEYHKFD
+1705 KEENSYEHHTFD

-1758 PDGDYQLTGNTTISC
+1758 PDGDYPLTGNTTISC

-1848 VQDLTLENKFDY
+1848 VQDLTLENKFNY

-1885 VMKNVSLLS
+1885 VMKNVALLS
-1894 WQDTYYSDNSND
+1894 WQDTYYSNNSNA

-1944 NNITAPST
+1944 NNIAAPST

-2043 CTPAPSSDDCIL
+2043 CTPAPGSDDCIL

-2074 PQILCRQID
+2074 PQVLCRQID

-2094 EEEVEKEKAEPK
+2094 EEEVEKEKTEPK

-2124 ETMPEALCYFL
+2124 EPMPEALCYFL

-2181 KEMLYVITDPY
+2181 KEMQYVITDPY
-2192 KLDIKKVGEF
+2192 KLEIKKVGEF

-2386 MPSKPGIYISKKKG
+2386 TPSKPGIYISKKKG
-2400 KMIIR
+2400 KKIIR

>member
-1 MTLKNKIKKFR
+1 MNRKNKISTGKLLR
-12 MCLQYALNGQ
+12 
-22 SHRAQYVLLL
+22 SIILLL
-32 LFMILP
+32 MM
-38 GTGTRAQS
+38 GWMGSAWAQDTAS
-46 TYEEKL
+46 SEQL
-52 LYSTDFQDWE
+52 IYSTDFQEWD
-62 NVNTSN
+62 NIDCTSTVDKVVHLKTQYTKEDFTLTLHGVGVDPIGTDAKKFPGYTGYLKTAKYK
-68 SETEVKTNNSNVP
+68 SEYSQDIPTA
-81 IKTTDGQALSF
+81 I
-92 FLTNTSVDNSA
+92 
-103 KQEDKRGWDY
+103 
-113 TNLVTIGW
+113 
-121 MRAGKTVQ
+121 
-129 AQVRTSKLKHVS
+129 TSKLK
-141 KVTFVQASTSTP
+141 
-153 SGWGLKVIG
+153 
-162 DKGEEI
+162 
-168 ISSTALKQKTGEKIT
+168 
-183 IDVNRNNVQLVFYN
+183 N
-197 ITDKNYCFMTSLEIY
+197 ITRIELIQVATGKQRGIKVSVMGDGDEVWVPLHDKS
-212 GNVEVKTNYTVTYYD
+212 
-227 TDGTTSLGSESIT
+227 
-240 ANSNLK
+240 
-246 YNTEYTNQVKQ
+246 
-257 NVPSGSAFRGWFN
+257 
-270 ETGPSAEKVAE
+270 
-281 GTTVD
+281 
-286 MDLNLYA
+286 
-293 KVTPIETAT
+293 IETASGEKLSFEVKRT
-302 DGSEYTYNLTK
+302 NCQIK
-313 NNFYQEDHELIEI
+313 
-326 NGGQYHNDGWLFE
+326 FE
-339 NEGTILLQV
+339 NFDDPKKGRNN
-348 AKNAHI
+348 NA
-354 EMTTSTGTT
+354 
-363 TRDYT
+363 
-368 AGVPTTLTLDIPAG
+368 
-382 TVVKN
+382 
-387 LQVKNYIPVYVSF
+387 YIV
-400 DLKNNQGQCP
+400 DLKIYGDVSGAVTP
-410 EQILCEP
+410 KVLKQINFQKSDDIA
-417 LTGKATLPSN
+417 GKFPIKLICDEEDKVTLPSGN
-427 NLIYREGYTFTGWTD
+427 TFSSPGYTFTGWTD
-442 ANETKIYQAGEEVVF
+442 GENVYQPGDTYTATHATTQMKAKWKKNSYQLYDSNKETTVVWSFDPSQAPAINIFRSNHQKDLSYTHPASIYIN
-457 TESTT
+457 ESTQAKQDVALDIHIDEDIKMLQNGKIDNTMAGVTGALVKDSVKFT
-462 LHPKMVQNT
+462 LPAIYGMKVAFHAST
-471 IDITDTNTP
+471 AIGEIILTDDAGT
-480 LAVSW
+480 S
-485 DFDHTKA
+485 
-492 PALSSGKWSSK
+492 LSSASATNAGK
-503 TIPYTHTVTIEN
+503 TNAATTNAVTSDDGKI
-515 EKRDITLMMDVTTS
+515 ITFTYQ
-529 GAKIENT
+529 G
-536 DSDINGFPGEGGQFN
+536 
-551 NGTQF
+551 
-556 SLPAV
+556 
-561 YGMTLTINASTKV
+561 
-574 DSRFNISTNFGTAD
+574 
-588 DDAKVTVSDG
+588 DA
-598 TNNID
+598 
-603 GVISQD
+603 
-609 KKSITFTY
+609 KSITFMMKKASQIEGTDCY
-617 NGDAKNINI
+617 LQEITA
-626 HIVQAGIKDKTWG
+626 
-639 FFKNISV
+639 
-646 TYPVLP
+646 TYPLVP
-652 NIVLSKTISNVD
+652 NVVAVNSISNAD
-664 KDKFPNEKTENAGT
+664 ATAFPNEKPQNAGKVT
-678 VEITKKTVEGN
+678 ITLKTAVSSHGN
-689 IGNRYKVGDVVTIS
+689 IGNRYKVGDVVTLS
-703 ATPDYGYDFQEFKI
+703 ATPDYGYDFKEFKI
-717 GETTKAT
+717 GETIQAT

-752 PSDAKLGSVSLT
+752 PSDANLGSVSLS

-772 EICEEGSNGKP
+772 EIREEGSNGKP

-811 EYWKKDGDETQY
+811 EYWKKDGVETQY

-1456 LQTTESNKKVK
+1456 LKTTESNKKVK

-1523 TCNGKVYENKQQI
+1523 TCNGKKYENKQQI
-1536 EEEIGKNGYLTLYAS
+1536 EEEIGKNGYLTFYAS

-1562 TGTATLD
+1562 TGTATLE

-1580 TKECVVTVKNK
+1580 TKECIVTVKNK

-1644 FNRTMEAAGSST
+1644 FNRTMKAVGSST

-1662 LIKYWDQPAGET
+1662 QFKYWNHPAGET
-1674 IKIEFKPEDGI
+1674 IQIAFKPEDGI
-1685 FKDIYGMTC
+1685 FKDIYGMIC
-1694 QKPISITLNIT
+1694 QQPISITLHIT
-1705 KVENSYEYHKFD
+1705 KEENSYEHHTFD

-1758 PDGDYQLTGNTTISC
+1758 PDGDYPLTGNTTISC

-1848 VQDLTLENKFDY
+1848 VQDLTLENKFNY

-1885 VMKNVSLLS
+1885 VMKNVALLS
-1894 WQDTYYSDNSND
+1894 WQDTYYSNNSNA

-1944 NNITAPST
+1944 NNIAAPST

-1976 FKDQNWTLA
+1976 FKDQDWTLA

-2043 CTPAPSSDDCIL
+2043 CTPAPGSDDCIL

-2074 PQILCRQID
+2074 PQVLCRQID

-2094 EEEVEKEKAEPK
+2094 EEEVEKEKTEPK

-2124 ETMPEALCYFL
+2124 EPMPEALCYFL

-2181 KEMLYVITDPY
+2181 KEMQYVITDPY
-2192 KLDIKKVGEF
+2192 KLEIKKVGEF

-2226 TAYAATAH
+2226 TAYAATANNSQDE
-2234 GTSDSTSLI
+2234 TTKVSDLT
-2243 KDLIMT
+2243 MT

-2255 INAGKGYVVYGPVG
+2255 INAGKGYVVYGPVD

-2358 DTAIHNPITY
+2358 DTAIHNPIIW
-2368 QNDSEDD
+2368 QNDQEDD

-2400 KMIIR
+2400 KKIIR

>member
-1 MTLKNKIKKFR
+1 MNRKNKISTGKLLR
-12 MCLQYALNGQ
+12 SIILLVMMGWMGSAW
-22 SHRAQYVLLL
+22 AQDA
-32 LFMILP
+32 
-38 GTGTRAQS
+38 TTS
-46 TYEEKL
+46 EKL
-52 LYSTDFQDWE
+52 IYSTDFTEWDNIDCTSTVDKVVHLKTQYTKEDFTLTLHGVGIDPIGTDAKKFPGYTGYLKTAKYKSEYSQDIP
-62 NVNTSN
+62 TA
-68 SETEVKTNNSNVP
+68 
-81 IKTTDGQALSF
+81 I
-92 FLTNTSVDNSA
+92 
-103 KQEDKRGWDY
+103 
-113 TNLVTIGW
+113 
-121 MRAGKTVQ
+121 
-129 AQVRTSKLKHVS
+129 TSKLKNITRIELIQVATGKQRGIKVS
-141 KVTFVQASTSTP
+141 VMGDGDEDWVSLHDKTIETP
-153 SGWGLKVIG
+153 
-162 DKGEEI
+162 
-168 ISSTALKQKTGEKIT
+168 TGEKLSFEVKKTNCQIKFENF
-183 IDVNRNNVQLVFYN
+183 DDPKKGRNNNAYIVDL
-197 ITDKNYCFMTSLEIY
+197 KIY
-212 GNVEVKTNYTVTYYD
+212 GDV
-227 TDGTTSLGSESIT
+227 
-240 ANSNLK
+240 
-246 YNTEYTNQVKQ
+246 
-257 NVPSGSAFRGWFN
+257 SGA
-270 ETGPSAEKVAE
+270 
-281 GTTVD
+281 
-286 MDLNLYA
+286 
-293 KVTPIETAT
+293 VTPKVLKQI
-302 DGSEYTYNLTK
+302 
-313 NNFYQEDHELIEI
+313 NFQKLDDMA
-326 NGGQYHNDGWLFE
+326 GKFP
-339 NEGTILLQV
+339 ILLICDEEDKV
-348 AKNAHI
+348 
-354 EMTTSTGTT
+354 
-363 TRDYT
+363 
-368 AGVPTTLTLDIPAG
+368 
-382 TVVKN
+382 
-387 LQVKNYIPVYVSF
+387 
-400 DLKNNQGQCP
+400 
-410 EQILCEP
+410 
-417 LTGKATLPSN
+417 TLPSGN
-427 NLIYREGYTFTGWTD
+427 TFSRPGYTFIGWTD
-442 ANETKIYQAGEEVVF
+442 GENVYQPGDTYTATNATTQMKAKWKKNSYQLYDSNQATTVVWSFDPSQAPAINIFRSNHQKDLSYTHPASIYIN
-457 TESTT
+457 ESTQIKQDVALDIHIDEDIKMLQNGKIDNTRAGVTGALVKDSVKFT
-462 LHPKMVQNT
+462 LPAIYGMKVAFHAST
-471 IDITDTNTP
+471 AIGEIILTDDAGT
-480 LAVSW
+480 S
-485 DFDHTKA
+485 
-492 PALSSGKWSSK
+492 LSSA
-503 TIPYTHTVTIEN
+503 T
-515 EKRDITLMMDVTTS
+515 DDVTT
-529 GAKIENT
+529 
-536 DSDINGFPGEGGQFN
+536 
-551 NGTQF
+551 
-556 SLPAV
+556 
-561 YGMTLTINASTKV
+561 
-574 DSRFNISTNFGTAD
+574 D
-588 DDAKVTVSDG
+588 DGRT
-598 TNNID
+598 
-603 GVISQD
+603 
-609 KKSITFTY
+609 ITFTY
-617 NGDAKNINI
+617 QGDAK
-626 HIVQAGIKDKTWG
+626 
-639 FFKNISV
+639 SV
-646 TYPVLP
+646 TFLMKKASQTEGTDCYLNDITATYPLVP
-652 NIVLSKTISNVD
+652 NVVSVNSISNAD
-664 KDKFPNEKTENAGT
+664 ATAFPNEKPQNAGKVT
-678 VEITKKTVEGN
+678 ITLKTAAAPHGN
-689 IGNRYKVGDVVTIS
+689 IGSRYKVGDVVTLS
-703 ATPDYGYDFQEFKI
+703 ATPDYGYDFKEFKI
-717 GETTKAT
+717 GETTKAA

-752 PSDAKLGSVSLT
+752 PSDANLGSVSLS

-772 EICEEGSNGKP
+772 EIREKGSNGKP

-794 PGTEV
+794 PQTEI
-799 TAKAEAAANYRL
+799 TATAEAAANYRL
-811 EYWKKDGDETQY
+811 EYWQKDGDETQY
-823 KGDNLKFTIENQDE
+823 KGDNLKFTMGNQDE

-846 HKGKVIFDYGG
+846 HKGKVCFDYNG

-865 KAGYKNAVSLPLPE
+865 KAGYKNAVSQQLPE

-934 EENEVLTLVPVFKE
+934 EENEVLTLVPVFVE
-948 NPTTQDNR
+948 NLTTQDNR

-980 TRKVCAPYVDI
+980 TRKVCAPNVDI

-1000 TKAYTNV
+1000 TKVYTIV
-1007 RKGGEDHPHWL
+1007 RQGGKDDSHWR

-1024 NTGKN
+1024 NTGKH

-1053 GTGTQISILSYSKIT
+1053 GTGNQISILSYSKIT

-1078 LNRERTNL
+1078 LNRERTNI

-1108 MYVYSYTTINSDVRV
+1108 MYVYSYTTINPNVRV

-1145 WVTLHTKIDNEAHGR
+1145 WVTLHTKIDDETHGR
-1160 LEQPELV
+1160 IEKPELV

-1172 HEISNM
+1172 HEISKM

-1199 GYELDKIVNLDD
+1199 GYELDKIVDLDD

-1228 YWSITEDNK
+1228 YWSIIEDNQN
-1237 DVFTVTTSENYPDK
+1237 VFTVTTSENYPDN

-1257 EDNIRTKYEVEF
+1257 EDNIRTKYEVVF

-1309 EGDLFEI
+1309 EGDWFKI

-1324 EGNTLAHWEDS
+1324 EGNTLAYWEDS
-1335 KRDVYQIG
+1335 KGVEYEIG
-1343 ERYPAKASNL
+1343 KHYPAQASNL
-1353 RMFPVFEPNKF
+1353 RMFPVFNPNKF
-1364 SLLHLNREATATW
+1364 SLLHLNKEAKATW
-1377 YFTQDDDAPTIN
+1377 NFTQDDDAPTIN
-1389 YQKTSGFLVT
+1389 YQKTSGILVT
-1399 QLKMT
+1399 QLKQT
-1404 AAEMEETAWID
+1404 ADEMEETAWID

-1440 EGSVIAFTATK
+1440 KGSVIAFTATPN
-1451 KCKAV
+1451 CKAV

-1467 IAGEEKTLVNNQ
+1467 IAGQEKTLTNNQ
-1479 AEVVWKGETSEQKVE
+1479 AEATWERETSEQKVE
-1494 FLEEKTYSKSFSVT
+1494 FLEDKTYGKSFSVT
-1508 YFPQEEGTLAEISSL
+1508 YFPQEEGTQAEIISL

-1536 EEEIGKNGYLTLYAS
+1536 EEEIDKYGYLTFNAS
-1551 PWENDEKMPVI
+1551 PWKNDEKMPDI
-1562 TGTATLD
+1562 TGTATQG

-1580 TKECVVTVKNK
+1580 TKECIVTVKNK

-1605 DGKPKD
+1605 DGEPKD

-1656 QAGKEQ
+1656 KAGKEQ

-1674 IKIEFKPEDGI
+1674 IKIEIKPEDGI

-1694 QKPISITLNIT
+1694 QQPISITLNIT

-1731 IRAANGKAEGMSYN
+1731 IKAANGKAEGMSYN

-1860 WGSMSGQDAS
+1860 WGSVSGQDAS
-1870 GAGRAVVFCDRGNRT
+1870 GAGRAVAFWDKGNRT
-1885 VMKNVSLLS
+1885 VMKNVALLS
-1894 WQDTYYSDNSND
+1894 WQDTYYSDNSNA

-1914 CDLAGVVDWICGNGD
+1914 CDLAGVVDWMCGNGD

-1935 NLIHRDRTG
+1935 NLIHRDRAG
-1944 NNITAPST
+1944 NNIAASST

-2043 CTPAPSSDDCIL
+2043 CTPAPGSDDCIL

-2124 ETMPEALCYFL
+2124 KAMPEALCYFL

-2144 WIYKEN
+2144 WIYKDN

-2181 KEMLYVITDPY
+2181 KEMQYVITDPY
-2192 KLDIKKVGEF
+2192 RLDIKKVGEF

-2234 GTSDSTSLI
+2234 TAQNSQDETTKVSDLT
-2243 KDLIMT
+2243 MT

-2255 INAGKGYVVYGPVG
+2255 INAGKGYVVYGPVD

-2358 DTAIHNPITY
+2358 DTAIHNSIIW
-2368 QNDSEDD
+2368 QNDQEDD

-2386 MPSKPGIYISKKKG
+2386 TPSKPGIYISKKKG
-2400 KMIIR
+2400 KKIIR

>member
-1 MTLKNKIKKFR
+1 MNRKNKISTGKLLR
-12 MCLQYALNGQ
+12 
-22 SHRAQYVLLL
+22 SIILLL
-32 LFMILP
+32 MM
-38 GTGTRAQS
+38 GWMGSAWAQDTTS
-46 TYEEKL
+46 SEQL
-52 LYSTDFQDWE
+52 IYSTDFQEW
-62 NVNTSN
+62 
-68 SETEVKTNNSNVP
+68 
-81 IKTTDGQALSF
+81 
-92 FLTNTSVDNSA
+92 DNI
-103 KQEDKRGWDY
+103 DC
-113 TNLVTIGW
+113 
-121 MRAGKTVQ
+121 
-129 AQVRTSKLKHVS
+129 
-141 KVTFVQASTSTP
+141 TSTVDKVV
-153 SGWGLKVIG
+153 SLKTQYTQENFTLTLHGVGVDPIG
-162 DKGEEI
+162 TDAKKFPGYTGYLKTAKYTSEYSQDI
-168 ISSTALKQKTGEKIT
+168 PTAITSTLK
-183 IDVNRNNVQLVFYN
+183 
-197 ITDKNYCFMTSLEIY
+197 
-212 GNVEVKTNYTVTYYD
+212 
-227 TDGTTSLGSESIT
+227 SIT
-240 ANSNLK
+240 RIELI
-246 YNTEYTNQVKQ
+246 QVATGKQ
-257 NVPSGSAFRGWFN
+257 RGIKVSVKGDGDEVWVPLHDKS
-270 ETGPSAEKVAE
+270 
-281 GTTVD
+281 
-286 MDLNLYA
+286 
-293 KVTPIETAT
+293 IETASGEKLSYEVKRT
-302 DGSEYTYNLTK
+302 NCQIK
-313 NNFYQEDHELIEI
+313 
-326 NGGQYHNDGWLFE
+326 FE
-339 NEGTILLQV
+339 NFNDPKKGRNN
-348 AKNAHI
+348 NA
-354 EMTTSTGTT
+354 
-363 TRDYT
+363 
-368 AGVPTTLTLDIPAG
+368 
-382 TVVKN
+382 
-387 LQVKNYIPVYVSF
+387 YIV
-400 DLKNNQGQCP
+400 DLKIYGDVSGAVTP
-410 EQILCEP
+410 KVLKQINFLKSDDDMA
-417 LTGKATLPSN
+417 GKFPIKLICDEEDKVTLPSGN
-427 NLIYREGYTFTGWTD
+427 TFSRPGYTFTGWTD
-442 ANETKIYQAGEEVVF
+442 GENVYQPGDTYTATNATTQMKAKWKKNSYQLYDSNQATTVVWSFDPSQAPAINIFRSNHQKDLSYTHPASIYIN
-457 TESTT
+457 ESTQIKQDAALDIHIDEAIKMLQNGKIDNTMAGVTGALVKDSVKFT
-462 LHPKMVQNT
+462 LLAIYGMKVAFHAST
-471 IDITDTNTP
+471 AIGEIILTDDAGT
-480 LAVSW
+480 S
-485 DFDHTKA
+485 
-492 PALSSGKWSSK
+492 LSSATDAVTSDDGK
-503 TIPYTHTVTIEN
+503 TITFTYQ
-515 EKRDITLMMDVTTS
+515 
-529 GAKIENT
+529 G
-536 DSDINGFPGEGGQFN
+536 
-551 NGTQF
+551 
-556 SLPAV
+556 
-561 YGMTLTINASTKV
+561 
-574 DSRFNISTNFGTAD
+574 
-588 DDAKVTVSDG
+588 DA
-598 TNNID
+598 
-603 GVISQD
+603 
-609 KKSITFTY
+609 KSITFMMKKASQIEGTDCY
-617 NGDAKNINI
+617 LQEITAI
-626 HIVQAGIKDKTWG
+626 
-639 FFKNISV
+639 
-646 TYPVLP
+646 YPLVP
-652 NIVLSKTISNVD
+652 NVVAVNSISNAD
-664 KDKFPNEKTENAGT
+664 ATAFPNEKPQNAGKVT
-678 VEITKKTVEGN
+678 ITLKTAAAPHGN

-717 GETTKAT
+717 GETTKAA
-724 SFDYTVKDGIN
+724 SFDYTIKDGIN

-752 PSDAKLGSVSLT
+752 PSDANLGSVSLT

-772 EICEEGSNGKP
+772 EIREEGSNGKP

-794 PGTEV
+794 PQTEV
-799 TAKAEAAANYRL
+799 TATAEAAANYRL
-811 EYWKKDGDETQY
+811 EYWQKDGDETQN
-823 KGDNLKFTIENQDE
+823 KGNNLKFITGNQDE

-846 HKGKVIFDYGG
+846 HKGKVIFAYGDQ
-857 TRVNGEPE
+857 RVNGEPE
-865 KAGYKNAVSLPLPE
+865 KAGYKNAVSQQLPE

-900 QGKQNEKQY
+900 QGNQEKEQY
-909 TLDHWVNKANPSQ
+909 TLDHWENKANPS
-922 HPYEPGNTYSFE
+922 HPYELGNTYSFE
-934 EENEVLTLVPVFKE
+934 EENEVLTLVPVFKI

-980 TRKVCAPYVDI
+980 TRKVCAPNVDI

-1000 TKAYTNV
+1000 TKVYTNV

-1086 ERQKAGLPT
+1086 KRRKAGLPT

-1108 MYVYSYTTINSDVRV
+1108 MYVYSYTTINPNVRV

-1160 LEQPELV
+1160 LEKPELV

-1216 EPVAVL
+1216 EPVAIL
-1222 KKTENG
+1222 KKTADG
-1228 YWSITEDNK
+1228 YWSITEDNQN
-1237 DVFTVTTSENYPDK
+1237 VFTVTTSENYPDN
-1251 RNAYWA
+1251 RNVYWA

-1309 EGDLFEI
+1309 EGDWFKI

-1324 EGNTLAHWEDS
+1324 EGNTLAYWKDS
-1335 KRDVYQIG
+1335 KGKVYQIG
-1343 ERYPAKASNL
+1343 KHYPAQASNL
-1353 RMFPVFEPNKF
+1353 RMFPVFFPNKF
-1364 SLLHLNREATATW
+1364 SLLHLNKQATATW
-1377 YFTQDDDAPTIN
+1377 NFTQDEDAPTIN
-1389 YQKTSGFLVT
+1389 YQKTSGILVT
-1399 QLKMT
+1399 QLKQT
-1404 AAEMEETAWID
+1404 VAETGETAWID

-1440 EGSVIAFTATK
+1440 EGSVIAFTATPN
-1451 KCKAV
+1451 CKAV
-1456 LQTTESNKKVK
+1456 LKTTESNKKVK
-1467 IAGEEKTLVNNQ
+1467 IAGQEKMLANNQ
-1479 AEVVWKGETSEQKVE
+1479 AEVEWKDETSEQKVE
-1494 FLEEKTYSKSFSVT
+1494 FLADKTYCQSFSVT
-1508 YFPQEEGTLAEISSL
+1508 YLPQEEGTQAEIESL
-1523 TCNGKVYENKQQI
+1523 TCNGKEYNKQQI
-1536 EEEIGKNGYLTLYAS
+1536 EEEIGKNGYLTFYAS

-1562 TGTATLD
+1562 TGKATQD

-1580 TKECVVTVKNK
+1580 SKECVVTVKNK
-1591 NGVTVETYPVKFEF
+1591 NGVTLETYPVKFIF
-1605 DGKPKD
+1605 NTPKD

-1626 ETTISLDN
+1626 GTNISLDN

-1644 FNRTMEAAGSST
+1644 FNRTMEATGSST
-1656 QAGKEQ
+1656 KAGKEQ

-1694 QKPISITLNIT
+1694 QQTISITLNIT
-1705 KVENSYEYHKFD
+1705 KVENSYEHHTFD
-1717 FIVGAEGY
+1717 FIVGEEGN
-1725 GDMDEA
+1725 GDINEA
-1731 IRAANGKAEGMSYN
+1731 IKAANGKAEGKIYN

-1758 PDGDYQLTGNTTISC
+1758 PDGNYQLTGNTTISC
-1773 STDPKDAPKDEKGEP
+1773 STDPKDAPKDEKGKP

-1794 QNNGMTEIVKSN
+1794 QNNGITEIVKSN

-1836 PKLEGKTIEDFY
+1836 PKLKDKTIEDFY
-1848 VQDLTLENKFDY
+1848 VQDLTLENKFNY
-1860 WGSMSGQDAS
+1860 WGSVSGQDAS
-1870 GAGRAVVFCDRGNRT
+1870 GAGRAVAFWDRGNRT

-1894 WQDTYYSDNSND
+1894 WQDTYYSDNSNA

-1935 NLIHRDRTG
+1935 NLIHRDRAG
-1944 NNITAPST
+1944 NNITAPNT
-1952 EVGQE
+1952 EVKQE
-1957 WGYVFNNCNIKVEN
+1957 WGYIFNNCNIKVEN
-1971 EDPLK
+1971 EEPLK

-2043 CTPAPSSDDCIL
+2043 CTPAPGSDDCIL

-2124 ETMPEALCYFL
+2124 KAMPEALCYFL

-2181 KEMLYVITDPY
+2181 KEMQYVITDPY
-2192 KLDIKKVGEF
+2192 RLDIKKIEGY
-2202 KENGVDYGWSTIC
+2202 KEEKYGWSTIC

-2234 GTSDSTSLI
+2234 KYQDETT
-2243 KDLIMT
+2243 KVYDLTMT

-2255 INAGKGYVVYGPVG
+2255 INAGKGYVVYGPVDE
-2269 KHSFHPTSMESSNAT
+2269 HSFHPTSMESSNAT

-2358 DTAIHNPITY
+2358 DTAIHNPITW

-2386 MPSKPGIYISKKKG
+2386 TPSKPGIYISKKKG
-2400 KMIIR
+2400 KKIIR

>member
-1 MTLKNKIKKFR
+1 MNRKNKISTGNFLR
-12 MCLQYALNGQ
+12 SLI
-22 SHRAQYVLLL
+22 LLV
-32 LFMILP
+32 MM
-38 GTGTRAQS
+38 GWMGSAWAKDATTSEQ
-46 TYEEKL
+46 L
-52 LYSTDFQDWE
+52 LYSTDF
-62 NVNTSN
+62 
-68 SETEVKTNNSNVP
+68 TEWND
-81 IKTTDGQALSF
+81 IDRKTT
-92 FLTNTSVDNSA
+92 
-103 KQEDKRGWDY
+103 
-113 TNLVTIGW
+113 I
-121 MRAGKTVQ
+121 GKTVTQ
-129 AQVRTSKLKHVS
+129 WTEYSKEELTFTLNGVGVDPNGWQSKFQNYTGYMITAKYTGEYPYSEEPSAVTSKLKSITKIVLTQAATGGTRGIKVS
-141 KVTFVQASTSTP
+141 VKGDGDEDWVALHNTTIVTS
-153 SGWGLKVIG
+153 SGETLTIPVYRTNCQIKFENFKLNQNAYIVDLK
-162 DKGEEI
+162 
-168 ISSTALKQKTGEKIT
+168 
-183 IDVNRNNVQLVFYN
+183 
-197 ITDKNYCFMTSLEIY
+197 IY
-212 GNVEVKTNYTVTYYD
+212 GNTTGSSGIKMLKFKTNKDIIGKYPTKIKCDKDGRAVMPSGNTFSLPGYTFESW
-227 TDGTTSLGSESIT
+227 TDGT
-240 ANSNLK
+240 N
-246 YNTEYTNQVKQ
+246 
-257 NVPSGSAFRGWFN
+257 
-270 ETGPSAEKVAE
+270 
-281 GTTVD
+281 
-286 MDLNLYA
+286 
-293 KVTPIETAT
+293 
-302 DGSEYTYNLTK
+302 
-313 NNFYQEDHELIEI
+313 
-326 NGGQYHNDGWLFE
+326 
-339 NEGTILLQV
+339 
-348 AKNAHI
+348 
-354 EMTTSTGTT
+354 
-363 TRDYT
+363 DYT
-368 AGVPTTLTLDIPAG
+368 P
-382 TVVKN
+382 
-387 LQVKNYIPVYVSF
+387 
-400 DLKNNQGQCP
+400 
-410 EQILCEP
+410 
-417 LTGKATLPSN
+417 GKT
-427 NLIYREGYTFTGWTD
+427 YTFTDDVTSI
-442 ANETKIYQAGEEVVF
+442 E
-457 TESTT
+457 
-462 LHPKMVQNT
+462 PKMRKNSYQLY
-471 IDITDTNTP
+471 DTNKEAT
-480 LAVSW
+480 VVW
-485 DFDHTKA
+485 NFDHTEA
-492 PALSSGKWSSK
+492 PALNIYSEHQQKDLSYTQPVYIYIDEKTTATQDVALNIHVKSG
-503 TIPYTHTVTIEN
+503 
-515 EKRDITLMMDVTTS
+515 
-529 GAKIENT
+529 KIENT
-536 DSDINGFPGEGGQFN
+536 DERMNALEGKGALVK

-556 SLPAV
+556 TLPAI
-561 YGMTLTINASTKV
+561 YGMKVTVKASSKV
-574 DSRFNISTNFGTAD
+574 DPKNGGLNTIFGTAD
-588 DDAKVTVSDG
+588 NQVQIKLKDTANQDSLTLDNAEKSTDGKTV
-598 TNNID
+598 
-603 GVISQD
+603 
-609 KKSITFTY
+609 TFTY
-617 NGDAKNINI
+617 MGDEPTITLTPYVNQDSKADN
-626 HIVQAGIKDKTWG
+626 W
-639 FFKNISV
+639 FFESI
-646 TYPVLP
+646 TAIYPLVP
-652 NIVLSKTISNVD
+652 NVVAVNSISNAD
-664 KDKFPNEKTENAGT
+664 ATAFPNEKPQNAGKVT
-678 VEITKKTVEGN
+678 ITLKTAAAPHGN
-689 IGNRYKVGDVVTIS
+689 IGSRYKVGDVVTLS
-703 ATPDYGYDFQEFKI
+703 ATPDYGYEFKEFKI
-717 GETTKAT
+717 GETTKAA

-752 PSDAKLGSVSLT
+752 PSDANLGSVSLS

-772 EICEEGSNGKP
+772 EIREEGSNGKP
-783 GKMIQIESWYT
+783 GKIIQTESWYT
-794 PGTEV
+794 PQTEV
-799 TAKAEAAANYRL
+799 TATAEAAANYRL
-811 EYWKKDGDETQY
+811 EYWKKDGVETQY
-823 KGDNLKFTIENQDE
+823 KGDNLKFTIGIQDE

-846 HKGKVIFDYGG
+846 HKGKVCFDYNG

-865 KAGYKNAVSLPLPE
+865 KAGYKNAVSQQLPE

-909 TLDHWVNKANPSQ
+909 TLDHWENKANPSQ
-922 HPYEPGNTYSFE
+922 HPYELGNTYSFE
-934 EENEVLTLVPVFKE
+934 EENEVLTLVPVFVE

-980 TRKVCAPYVDI
+980 TRKVCAPNVDI

-1000 TKAYTNV
+1000 TKVYTNV

-1053 GTGTQISILSYSKIT
+1053 GTGNQISILSYSKIT

-1078 LNRERTNL
+1078 LNRERTNI

-1160 LEQPELV
+1160 LEKPELI

-1222 KKTENG
+1222 KKTADG
-1228 YWSITEDNK
+1228 YWSITEDNQN
-1237 DVFTVTTSENYPDK
+1237 VFTVTTSENYPDN
-1251 RNAYWA
+1251 RNTYWA

-1309 EGDLFEI
+1309 EGDWFKI

-1324 EGNTLAHWEDS
+1324 EGNTLAYWKDS
-1335 KRDVYQIG
+1335 KGKVYQIG
-1343 ERYPAKASNL
+1343 KHYPAQASNL
-1353 RMFPVFEPNKF
+1353 RMFPIFEPNKF
-1364 SLLHLNREATATW
+1364 SLLHLNKEAKATW
-1377 YFTQDDDAPTIN
+1377 NFTQDDDAPTIN
-1389 YQKTSGFLVT
+1389 YQKTSGILVT
-1399 QLKMT
+1399 QLEMT

-1440 EGSVIAFTATK
+1440 KGSVIAFTATPN
-1451 KCKAV
+1451 CKAV
-1456 LQTTESNKKVK
+1456 LETTESNKKVK
-1467 IAGEEKTLVNNQ
+1467 IAGQEKTLTNNQ
-1479 AEVVWKGETSEQKVE
+1479 AEATWERETSEQKVE
-1494 FLEEKTYSKSFSVT
+1494 FLEEKTYGKSFSVT
-1508 YFPQEEGTLAEISSL
+1508 YLPQVEGTQAEIVSL
-1523 TCNGKVYENKQQI
+1523 TCNGKEYTKQQI
-1536 EEEIGKNGYLTLYAS
+1536 EEEIGINGYLTFYAS
-1551 PWENDEKMPVI
+1551 PWENNEKMPVI
-1562 TGTATLD
+1562 TGTATQD

-1591 NGVTVETYPVKFEF
+1591 NGVTLETYPVKFIF
-1605 DGKPKD
+1605 NTPKD

-1694 QKPISITLNIT
+1694 QQPISITLNIT

-1731 IRAANGKAEGMSYN
+1731 IKAANGKAEGMSYN

-1894 WQDTYYSDNSND
+1894 WQDTYYSNNSNA

-1957 WGYVFNNCNIKVEN
+1957 WGYVFNNCNIKVGN

-2043 CTPAPSSDDCIL
+2043 CTPAPGSDDCIL

-2181 KEMLYVITDPY
+2181 KEMQYVITDPY
-2192 KLDIKKVGEF
+2192 RLDIKKIEGY
-2202 KENGVDYGWSTIC
+2202 KEEKYGWSTIC

-2226 TAYAATAH
+2226 TAYAATANNSLDE
-2234 GTSDSTSLI
+2234 TTKVSDLT
-2243 KDLIMT
+2243 MM

-2269 KHSFHPTSMESSNAT
+2269 KHSFHPTSMESTHAT

-2329 LPKEMVTSSNQDNL
+2329 LPKEMVTSNNQDNL

-2358 DTAIHNPITY
+2358 DTAIHNPITW

-2386 MPSKPGIYISKKKG
+2386 TPSKPGIYISKKKG
-2400 KMIIR
+2400 KKIIR

>member
-1 MTLKNKIKKFR
+1 MNRKNKISTGKLLR
-12 MCLQYALNGQ
+12 SLI
-22 SHRAQYVLLL
+22 LLL
-32 LFMILP
+32 MM
-38 GTGTRAQS
+38 GWMGSAWAQDTAS
-46 TYEEKL
+46 SEQL
-52 LYSTDFQDWE
+52 IYSTDFQEW
-62 NVNTSN
+62 
-68 SETEVKTNNSNVP
+68 
-81 IKTTDGQALSF
+81 
-92 FLTNTSVDNSA
+92 DNI
-103 KQEDKRGWDY
+103 DC
-113 TNLVTIGW
+113 
-121 MRAGKTVQ
+121 
-129 AQVRTSKLKHVS
+129 
-141 KVTFVQASTSTP
+141 TSTVDKEVH
-153 SGWGLKVIG
+153 LKTQYTKEDFTLTLHGVGVDPIG
-162 DKGEEI
+162 TDANKFPGYTGYLKTAKYTSEYSKDFPTAI
-168 ISSTALKQKTGEKIT
+168 TSTLK
-183 IDVNRNNVQLVFYN
+183 
-197 ITDKNYCFMTSLEIY
+197 
-212 GNVEVKTNYTVTYYD
+212 
-227 TDGTTSLGSESIT
+227 SIT
-240 ANSNLK
+240 RIELI
-246 YNTEYTNQVKQ
+246 QVATGKQ
-257 NVPSGSAFRGWFN
+257 RGIKVSVKGDGDEVWVPLHDKS
-270 ETGPSAEKVAE
+270 
-281 GTTVD
+281 
-286 MDLNLYA
+286 
-293 KVTPIETAT
+293 IETAS
-302 DGSEYTYNLTK
+302 GEKLS
-313 NNFYQEDHELIEI
+313 IEVKRTNCKI
-326 NGGQYHNDGWLFE
+326 KFE
-339 NEGTILLQV
+339 NFDDPKKGRNN
-348 AKNAHI
+348 NA
-354 EMTTSTGTT
+354 
-363 TRDYT
+363 
-368 AGVPTTLTLDIPAG
+368 
-382 TVVKN
+382 
-387 LQVKNYIPVYVSF
+387 YIV
-400 DLKNNQGQCP
+400 DLKIYGDVSGAVTP
-410 EQILCEP
+410 KVLKQINFLKSDDDMA
-417 LTGKATLPSN
+417 GKFPIKLICDEEDKVTLPSGN
-427 NLIYREGYTFTGWTD
+427 TFSRPGYTFTGWTD
-442 ANETKIYQAGEEVVF
+442 GENVYQPGDTYTATHATTQMKAKWEKNSYQLYDSNQATTVVWSFDPSQAPAINIFRSNHQKDLSYTHPASIYIN
-457 TESTT
+457 ESTQAKQDVALDIHIDEDIKMLQNGKIDNTMAGVTGALVKDSVKFT
-462 LHPKMVQNT
+462 LPAIYGMKVAFHAST
-471 IDITDTNTP
+471 AIGEIILTDDAGT
-480 LAVSW
+480 S
-485 DFDHTKA
+485 
-492 PALSSGKWSSK
+492 LSSASATNAGK
-503 TIPYTHTVTIEN
+503 TNAATTNAVTSDDGKI
-515 EKRDITLMMDVTTS
+515 ITFTYQ
-529 GAKIENT
+529 G
-536 DSDINGFPGEGGQFN
+536 
-551 NGTQF
+551 
-556 SLPAV
+556 
-561 YGMTLTINASTKV
+561 
-574 DSRFNISTNFGTAD
+574 
-588 DDAKVTVSDG
+588 DA
-598 TNNID
+598 
-603 GVISQD
+603 
-609 KKSITFTY
+609 KSITFMMKKASQIEGTDCY
-617 NGDAKNINI
+617 LQEITA
-626 HIVQAGIKDKTWG
+626 
-639 FFKNISV
+639 
-646 TYPVLP
+646 TYPLVP
-652 NIVLSKTISNVD
+652 NVVAVNSISNAD
-664 KDKFPNEKTENAGT
+664 ATAFPNEKPQNAGKVT
-678 VEITKKTVEGN
+678 ITLKTAVSSHGN
-689 IGNRYKVGDVVTIS
+689 IGNRYKVGDVVTLS
-703 ATPDYGYDFQEFKI
+703 ATPDYGYNFQEFKI

-811 EYWKKDGDETQY
+811 EYWQKEGDETQY
-823 KGDNLKFTIENQDE
+823 KGDNLKFTIENQNE

-846 HKGKVIFDYGG
+846 HKGKVCFDYNDI
-857 TRVNGEPE
+857 RVNGEPE
-865 KAGYKNAVSLPLPE
+865 KADYKNAVSQQLPE

-891 YTFFKSVDE
+891 YTLFKSVDE
-900 QGKQNEKQY
+900 QGKQKEEQY
-909 TLDHWVNKANPSQ
+909 TLDHWVNKDTPSQ
-922 HPYEPGNTYSFE
+922 RYELGNTYSFE
-934 EENEVLTLVPVFKE
+934 EENEELTLVPVFVD
-948 NPTTQDNR
+948 NLTTQDNR

-980 TRKVCAPYVDI
+980 TRKVCAPNVDI

-1007 RKGGEDHPHWL
+1007 RKGGKDHPHWR

-1078 LNRERTNL
+1078 LNRERTNI
-1086 ERQKAGLPT
+1086 ERKKAGLPT

-1193 TFDRKK
+1193 TFNRKK

-1222 KKTENG
+1222 KKTEDG
-1228 YWSITEDNK
+1228 YWSITEDNQK
-1237 DVFTVTTSENYPDK
+1237 VFTVTTSENYPDK

-1309 EGDLFEI
+1309 EGDWFKI

-1324 EGNTLAHWEDS
+1324 EGNTLTHWEDS

-1377 YFTQDDDAPTIN
+1377 NFTQDDDAPTIN

-1440 EGSVIAFTATK
+1440 EGSVIAFTATPN
-1451 KCKAV
+1451 CKAV
-1456 LQTTESNKKVK
+1456 LKTTESNKKVK

-1479 AEVVWKGETSEQKVE
+1479 AEVEWTGETSEQKVE
-1494 FLEEKTYSKSFSVT
+1494 FLEDKTYCKSFSVT
-1508 YFPQEEGTLAEISSL
+1508 YLPQEEGTLAEISSL
-1523 TCNGKVYENKQQI
+1523 TCNGKKYENKQQI
-1536 EEEIGKNGYLTLYAS
+1536 EEEIGKNGYLTFYAS

-1562 TGTATLD
+1562 TGTATQK

-1591 NGVTVETYPVKFEF
+1591 NGVTLETYPVKFIF
-1605 DGKPKD
+1605 NKPTN

-1644 FNRTMEAAGSST
+1644 FNRTMKAVGSST
-1656 QAGKEQ
+1656 KAGKEQ
-1662 LIKYWDQPAGET
+1662 QFKYWNHPAGET
-1674 IKIEFKPEDGI
+1674 IQIAFKPEDGI
-1685 FKDIYGMTC
+1685 FKDIYGKTC
-1694 QKPISITLNIT
+1694 QQPISITLHIT
-1705 KVENSYEYHKFD
+1705 KEENSYEHHTFD

-1725 GDMDEA
+1725 GNMDEA
-1731 IRAANGKAEGMSYN
+1731 IRAANGKAEGKSYN

-1860 WGSMSGQDAS
+1860 WGAMSGQDAS

-1894 WQDTYYSDNSND
+1894 WQDTYYSNNSNA

-2043 CTPAPSSDDCIL
+2043 CTPAPGSDDCIL

-2060 YNIRNVMSGTDAFD
+2060 YNIRNVMSGTDAFE

-2094 EEEVEKEKAEPK
+2094 EEEVEKEKTEPK

-2170 ANQRGGLGAAT
+2170 ANQRGGLGVAT
-2181 KEMLYVITDPY
+2181 KEMQYVITDPY

-2234 GTSDSTSLI
+2234 NYQDETTKVSDLT
-2243 KDLIMT
+2243 MT

-2255 INAGKGYVVYGPVG
+2255 INAGKGYVVYGPVD

-2358 DTAIHNPITY
+2358 DTAIHNPIIW

-2386 MPSKPGIYISKKKG
+2386 TPSKPGIYISKKKG
-2400 KMIIR
+2400 KKIIR

>member
-1 MTLKNKIKKFR
+1 MNRKNKI
-12 MCLQYALNGQ
+12 
-22 SHRAQYVLLL
+22 S
-32 LFMILP
+32 
-38 GTGTRAQS
+38 TG
-46 TYEEKL
+46 KL
-52 LYSTDFQDWE
+52 LRSIMIFLMMGWMGCAWAQNTASSEQLIYSTDFQEWDNIDCTSTVDKVVHLKTQYTKE
-62 NVNTSN
+62 NFTLTLHGVGVDPIGTDAKKFPGYTGYMKTAKYKSEYSQDFPTAITSTLK
-68 SETEVKTNNSNVP
+68 SITRIELIQVATGT
-81 IKTTDGQALSF
+81 
-92 FLTNTSVDNSA
+92 
-103 KQEDKRGWDY
+103 KRGIKVSVKGDKDADWVPLHDK
-113 TNLVTIGW
+113 TIG
-121 MRAGKTVQ
+121 TY
-129 AQVRTSKLKHVS
+129 S
-141 KVTFVQASTSTP
+141 
-153 SGWGLKVIG
+153 
-162 DKGEEI
+162 
-168 ISSTALKQKTGEKIT
+168 GEK
-183 IDVNRNNVQLVFYN
+183 L
-197 ITDKNYCFMTSLEIY
+197 SLEVERTNCQIKFENYNHPEKGRDNNAYIVDLKIY
-212 GNVEVKTNYTVTYYD
+212 GNVSGAVTPKV
-227 TDGTTSLGSESIT
+227 
-240 ANSNLK
+240 LK
-246 YNTEYTNQVKQ
+246 QINFQKSDDIAGKFPIKLICDEEDKV
-257 NVPSGSAFRGWFN
+257 VLPSGKTFSR
-270 ETGPSAEKVAE
+270 P
-281 GTTVD
+281 
-286 MDLNLYA
+286 
-293 KVTPIETAT
+293 
-302 DGSEYTYNLTK
+302 
-313 NNFYQEDHELIEI
+313 
-326 NGGQYHNDGWLFE
+326 
-339 NEGTILLQV
+339 
-348 AKNAHI
+348 
-354 EMTTSTGTT
+354 
-363 TRDYT
+363 
-368 AGVPTTLTLDIPAG
+368 
-382 TVVKN
+382 
-387 LQVKNYIPVYVSF
+387 
-400 DLKNNQGQCP
+400 
-410 EQILCEP
+410 
-417 LTGKATLPSN
+417 
-427 NLIYREGYTFTGWTD
+427 GYTFTGWTD
-442 ANETKIYQAGEEVVF
+442 GEKDYQPGDKYTATSAITQMKAKWEKNSYQLYDSNQATTVVWSFDPHQAPAINIFRSNHQKDLSYTHPASIYIN
-457 TESTT
+457 ESTQAKQDVALDIHIDEDIKMLQNGKIDNTMAGVTGALVKDSVKFT
-462 LHPKMVQNT
+462 LPAIYGMKVAFHAST
-471 IDITDTNTP
+471 AIGEIILTDDAGT
-480 LAVSW
+480 S
-485 DFDHTKA
+485 
-492 PALSSGKWSSK
+492 LSSASATNAGKTNAATTNAVTSDDGK
-503 TIPYTHTVTIEN
+503 TITFTYQ
-515 EKRDITLMMDVTTS
+515 
-529 GAKIENT
+529 G
-536 DSDINGFPGEGGQFN
+536 
-551 NGTQF
+551 
-556 SLPAV
+556 
-561 YGMTLTINASTKV
+561 
-574 DSRFNISTNFGTAD
+574 
-588 DDAKVTVSDG
+588 DA
-598 TNNID
+598 
-603 GVISQD
+603 
-609 KKSITFTY
+609 KSITFMMKKASQIEGTDCY
-617 NGDAKNINI
+617 LQEITAI
-626 HIVQAGIKDKTWG
+626 
-639 FFKNISV
+639 
-646 TYPVLP
+646 YPLVP
-652 NIVLSKTISNVD
+652 NVVAVNSISNAD
-664 KDKFPNEKTENAGT
+664 ATAFPNEKPQNAGKVT
-678 VEITKKTVEGN
+678 ITLKTAASSHGN
-689 IGNRYKVGDVVTIS
+689 IGSRYKVGDVVTLS

-717 GETTKAT
+717 DETPQAA
-724 SFDYTVKDGIN
+724 SSVDYTVKDGIN

-752 PSDAKLGSVSLT
+752 PSDANLGSVSLS

-772 EICEEGSNGKP
+772 EIREKGSNGKP

-794 PGTEV
+794 PQTEV
-799 TAKAEAAANYRL
+799 TATAEAAANYRL
-811 EYWKKDGDETQY
+811 EYWKKDGVETQY
-823 KGDNLKFTIENQDE
+823 KGDNLKFTMGNQDE
-837 TITAHFAIG
+837 TITAYFAIG
-846 HKGKVIFDYGG
+846 HKGKVSFAYGDQ
-857 TRVNGEPE
+857 RVNGEPE
-865 KAGYKNAVSLPLPE
+865 KAGYKNAVSQPLPE

-891 YTFFKSVDE
+891 YTFFKSVDNE
-900 QGKQNEKQY
+900 GNQNEKQY

-934 EENEVLTLVPVFKE
+934 EENEVLTLVPVFVE
-948 NPTTQDNR
+948 NLTTQDNR

-980 TRKVCAPYVDI
+980 TRKVCAPNVDI

-1000 TKAYTNV
+1000 TKVYTTV
-1007 RKGGEDHPHWL
+1007 RKGGEDNSHWR

-1024 NTGKN
+1024 STGKN

-1053 GTGTQISILSYSKIT
+1053 VTGTQISILSYSKIT

-1078 LNRERTNL
+1078 LNRERTNI

-1145 WVTLHTKIDNEAHGR
+1145 WVTLHTKIDDETHGR
-1160 LEQPELV
+1160 IEKPELV

-1172 HEISNM
+1172 HEISKM

-1199 GYELDKIVNLDD
+1199 GYELDKIVDLDD

-1228 YWSITEDNK
+1228 YWSITEDNQ
-1237 DVFTVTTSENYPDK
+1237 DVFKVTTAENYPDN
-1251 RNAYWA
+1251 RNVYWA

-1309 EGDLFEI
+1309 EGDLFKI

-1324 EGNTLAHWEDS
+1324 EGNTLAYWEDS
-1335 KRDVYQIG
+1335 KGDAYRIG
-1343 ERYPAKASNL
+1343 DRCPAQASNL

-1364 SLLHLNREATATW
+1364 SLLHLNKQATATW
-1377 YFTQDDDAPTIN
+1377 LFTQDDDAPTIN
-1389 YQKTSGFLVT
+1389 YQKTAGILVT
-1399 QLKMT
+1399 QLEMK
-1404 AAEMEETAWID
+1404 ADEMEETAWID

-1440 EGSVIAFTATK
+1440 EGSVIAFTATPN
-1451 KCKAV
+1451 CKAV

-1467 IAGEEKTLVNNQ
+1467 IAGEEKTLANNQ
-1479 AEVVWKGETSEQKVE
+1479 AETTWTGETSKQKVE
-1494 FLEEKTYSKSFSVT
+1494 FLADKTYGKSFSVT
-1508 YFPQEEGTLAEISSL
+1508 YLPQEEGTQAEISTLS
-1523 TCNGKVYENKQQI
+1523 CNGKVYENKQQI
-1536 EEEIGKNGYLTLYAS
+1536 EKEIGKKGHLTFKAS
-1551 PWENDEKMPVI
+1551 PWENDEKMPTI
-1562 TGTATLD
+1562 TGTATQG

-1580 TKECVVTVKNK
+1580 TKECIVTVKNK

-1605 DGKPKD
+1605 DGEPKD
-1611 YPLCESITINGKTYN
+1611 YPLCKSITINGMTYH
-1626 ETTISLDN
+1626 ETNISLDN

-1656 QAGKEQ
+1656 KAGKEQ

-1674 IKIEFKPEDGI
+1674 IKIEIKPEDGI

-1694 QKPISITLNIT
+1694 QQPISITLNIT

-1731 IRAANGKAEGMSYN
+1731 IKAANGKAEGKSYN

-1860 WGSMSGQDAS
+1860 WGSMSEQDAS
-1870 GAGRAVVFCDRGNRT
+1870 GAGRAVAFWDRGNRT

-1944 NNITAPST
+1944 NNIAASST

-2028 GYGNPIPLETRSLAA
+2028 GYGNPIPLEPRSLAA
-2043 CTPAPSSDDCIL
+2043 CTPAPGSDDCIL

-2124 ETMPEALCYFL
+2124 KAMPEALCYFL

-2181 KEMLYVITDPY
+2181 KEMQYVITDPY
-2192 KLDIKKVGEF
+2192 RLDIKKVGEF

-2234 GTSDSTSLI
+2234 TAQNSQDETTKVSDLT
-2243 KDLIMT
+2243 MT

-2358 DTAIHNPITY
+2358 DTAIHNSIIW
-2368 QNDSEDD
+2368 QNDQEDD

-2386 MPSKPGIYISKKKG
+2386 TPSKPGIYISKKKG
-2400 KMIIR
+2400 KKIIR

>member
-1 MTLKNKIKKFR
+1 MNRKNKISTGSFLR
-12 MCLQYALNGQ
+12 SLILLVMMGWMGSAW
-22 SHRAQYVLLL
+22 AQDATTSEQL
-32 LFMILP
+32 I
-38 GTGTRAQS
+38 
-46 TYEEKL
+46 
-52 LYSTDFQDWE
+52 YSTDFQEWDNIDCTSTVDKVIHLKTQYTKE
-62 NVNTSN
+62 NFTLTLHGVGVDPIGTDANKFPGYTGYLKTAKYK
-68 SETEVKTNNSNVP
+68 SEYSQDIPTA
-81 IKTTDGQALSF
+81 I
-92 FLTNTSVDNSA
+92 
-103 KQEDKRGWDY
+103 
-113 TNLVTIGW
+113 
-121 MRAGKTVQ
+121 
-129 AQVRTSKLKHVS
+129 TSKLKSITRIELIQVATGKQRGIKVS
-141 KVTFVQASTSTP
+141 VKGDGDEVWVPLHDKSIKTAS
-153 SGWGLKVIG
+153 
-162 DKGEEI
+162 
-168 ISSTALKQKTGEKIT
+168 GEKLSIEVKRT
-183 IDVNRNNVQLVFYN
+183 NCQIKFENFDDPKKGRNNNAYIVDL
-197 ITDKNYCFMTSLEIY
+197 KIY
-212 GNVEVKTNYTVTYYD
+212 GNV
-227 TDGTTSLGSESIT
+227 
-240 ANSNLK
+240 
-246 YNTEYTNQVKQ
+246 
-257 NVPSGSAFRGWFN
+257 SGA
-270 ETGPSAEKVAE
+270 
-281 GTTVD
+281 
-286 MDLNLYA
+286 
-293 KVTPIETAT
+293 VTPKVLKQI
-302 DGSEYTYNLTK
+302 
-313 NNFYQEDHELIEI
+313 NFQKSDDIAGKFPIKLICDEEDK
-326 NGGQYHNDGWLFE
+326 
-339 NEGTILLQV
+339 V
-348 AKNAHI
+348 
-354 EMTTSTGTT
+354 
-363 TRDYT
+363 
-368 AGVPTTLTLDIPAG
+368 
-382 TVVKN
+382 
-387 LQVKNYIPVYVSF
+387 
-400 DLKNNQGQCP
+400 
-410 EQILCEP
+410 
-417 LTGKATLPSN
+417 TLPSGN
-427 NLIYREGYTFTGWTD
+427 TFSRPGYTFTGWTD
-442 ANETKIYQAGEEVVF
+442 GENVYQPGDIYTATSAITQMKAKWEKNSYQLYDSNQATTVVWSF
-457 TESTT
+457 DPHQAPAINIFRSNHQKDLSYTHPASIYINESTQAKQDVALDIHIDEDIKMLQNGKIDNTMAGVTGALVKDSVKFT
-462 LHPKMVQNT
+462 LPAIYGMKVAFHAST
-471 IDITDTNTP
+471 AIGEIILTDDAGT
-480 LAVSW
+480 S
-485 DFDHTKA
+485 
-492 PALSSGKWSSK
+492 LSSASATNAGKTNAATTNAVTSDDGK
-503 TIPYTHTVTIEN
+503 TITFTYQ
-515 EKRDITLMMDVTTS
+515 
-529 GAKIENT
+529 G
-536 DSDINGFPGEGGQFN
+536 
-551 NGTQF
+551 
-556 SLPAV
+556 
-561 YGMTLTINASTKV
+561 
-574 DSRFNISTNFGTAD
+574 
-588 DDAKVTVSDG
+588 DA
-598 TNNID
+598 
-603 GVISQD
+603 
-609 KKSITFTY
+609 KSITFMMKKASQIEGTDCY
-617 NGDAKNINI
+617 LQKITAI
-626 HIVQAGIKDKTWG
+626 
-639 FFKNISV
+639 
-646 TYPVLP
+646 YPLVP
-652 NIVLSKTISNVD
+652 NVVAVNSISNAD
-664 KDKFPNEKTENAGT
+664 ATAFPNEKPQNAGKVT
-678 VEITKKTVEGN
+678 ITLKTAAAPHGN
-689 IGNRYKVGDVVTIS
+689 IGSRYKVGDVVTLS

-717 GETTKAT
+717 GETTKAA

-752 PSDAKLGSVSLT
+752 PSDANLGSVSLS

-772 EICEEGSNGKP
+772 EIREEGSNGKP

-794 PGTEV
+794 LGTEV
-799 TAKAEAAANYRL
+799 TATAEAAANYRL
-811 EYWKKDGDETQY
+811 EYWQKDGDETQY
-823 KGDNLKFTIENQDE
+823 KGDNLKFTIENQNE

-846 HKGKVIFDYGG
+846 HKGKVIFDYNGI
-857 TRVNGEPE
+857 RVNGEPE
-865 KAGYKNAVSLPLPE
+865 KADYKNAVSQQLPE

-891 YTFFKSVDE
+891 YTFFKSVNE
-900 QGKQNEKQY
+900 QGIQNEKQY
-909 TLDHWVNKANPSQ
+909 TLDHWENKDNRSQ
-922 HPYEPGNTYSFE
+922 HYELGNTYSFE
-934 EENEVLTLVPVFKE
+934 EENEVLTLVPVFVE
-948 NPTTQDNR
+948 NLTTQDNR

-980 TRKVCAPYVDI
+980 TRKVCAPNVDI

-1007 RKGGEDHPHWL
+1007 RKGGEDHPHWR

-1043 GPGTTFWTAA
+1043 GPGTIFWTAA

-1095 LEEEEQGKSVKAY
+1095 LEEEEQNKSVKAY

-1193 TFDRKK
+1193 TFNRKK

-1228 YWSITEDNK
+1228 YWSITED
-1237 DVFTVTTSENYPDK
+1237 DQEVFTVTTSEKYPDN

-1257 EDNIRTKYEVEF
+1257 EDNIRTKYEVVF

-1294 GDYASGTSPEATWVE
+1294 GNYASGTSPEATWVE
-1309 EGDLFEI
+1309 EGDWFKI

-1324 EGNTLAHWEDS
+1324 EGNTLTHWEDS
-1335 KRDVYQIG
+1335 KGEAYKIG
-1343 ERYPAKASNL
+1343 ERYPAQASNL
-1353 RMFPVFEPNKF
+1353 RMFPVFHPNQF
-1364 SLLHLNREATATW
+1364 SLLHLNREAKATW
-1377 YFTQDDDAPTIN
+1377 NFSQDDDAPTIN
-1389 YQKTSGFLVT
+1389 YQKTSGILVT
-1399 QLKMT
+1399 QLKQT
-1404 AAEMEETAWID
+1404 VAETGEAAWID

-1428 NTTDRTE
+1428 NTTNRTE

-1440 EGSVIAFTATK
+1440 QGSVIAFTATPN
-1451 KCKAV
+1451 CKAV
-1456 LQTTESNKKVK
+1456 LETTESNKKVK
-1467 IAGEEKTLVNNQ
+1467 IAGQEKMLANNQ
-1479 AEVVWKGETSEQKVE
+1479 AEVEWKGETSEQKVE
-1494 FLEEKTYSKSFSVT
+1494 FLEEKTYGKSFSVT
-1508 YFPQEEGTLAEISSL
+1508 YLPQVEGTQAEISSL
-1523 TCNGKVYENKQQI
+1523 TCNGKNYENKQQI
-1536 EEEIGKNGYLTLYAS
+1536 EEEIGKNGYLTFYAS

-1611 YPLCESITINGKTYN
+1611 YPLCKSITINGKTYN

-1634 VAKSGVISFK
+1634 VAKSGVISLK
-1644 FNRTMEAAGSST
+1644 FNRTMEAVGSST

-1662 LIKYWDQPAGET
+1662 QFKYWDQPAGET

-1694 QKPISITLNIT
+1694 QQPISITLNIT

-1745 NTKADGQRYYIFV
+1745 NTKADGKRYYIFV

-1885 VMKNVSLLS
+1885 VMKNVALLS
-1894 WQDTYYSDNSND
+1894 WQDTYYSNNSNA

-2043 CTPAPSSDDCIL
+2043 CTPAPGSDDCIL

-2124 ETMPEALCYFL
+2124 KAMPEALCYFL

-2181 KEMLYVITDPY
+2181 KEMQYVITDPY
-2192 KLDIKKVGEF
+2192 RLDIKKVGEF

-2234 GTSDSTSLI
+2234 NYQDETTKVSDLT
-2243 KDLIMT
+2243 MT

-2255 INAGKGYVVYGPVG
+2255 INAGKGYVVYGPVD

-2358 DTAIHNPITY
+2358 DTAIHNPIIW
-2368 QNDSEDD
+2368 QNDQEDD

-2386 MPSKPGIYISKKKG
+2386 TPSKPGIYISKKKG
-2400 KMIIR
+2400 KKIIR

>member
-1 MTLKNKIKKFR
+1 MNRKNKISTGNFLR
-12 MCLQYALNGQ
+12 SLILLVMMGWMGSAW
-22 SHRAQYVLLL
+22 AQDA
-32 LFMILP
+32 
-38 GTGTRAQS
+38 TTSEQ
-46 TYEEKL
+46 L
-52 LYSTDFQDWE
+52 LYSTDF
-62 NVNTSN
+62 
-68 SETEVKTNNSNVP
+68 TEWND
-81 IKTTDGQALSF
+81 IDRKTT
-92 FLTNTSVDNSA
+92 
-103 KQEDKRGWDY
+103 
-113 TNLVTIGW
+113 I
-121 MRAGKTVQ
+121 GKTVTQ
-129 AQVRTSKLKHVS
+129 WTEYSKEELTFTLNGVGVDPNGWQSKFPNYTGYMITAKYTGEYPYSEEPSAVTSKLKSITKIVLTQAATGGTRGIKVS
-141 KVTFVQASTSTP
+141 VKGDGDEDWVALHNTTIVTS
-153 SGWGLKVIG
+153 SGETL
-162 DKGEEI
+162 
-168 ISSTALKQKTGEKIT
+168 T
-183 IDVNRNNVQLVFYN
+183 IPVNRTNCQIKFENFKLNQNAYIVDL
-197 ITDKNYCFMTSLEIY
+197 KIY
-212 GNVEVKTNYTVTYYD
+212 GNTTGSSGIKMLKFKTNKDIIGKYPTKIKCDKDGRAVMPSGNTFSLPGYTFESW
-227 TDGTTSLGSESIT
+227 TDGT
-240 ANSNLK
+240 N
-246 YNTEYTNQVKQ
+246 
-257 NVPSGSAFRGWFN
+257 
-270 ETGPSAEKVAE
+270 
-281 GTTVD
+281 
-286 MDLNLYA
+286 
-293 KVTPIETAT
+293 
-302 DGSEYTYNLTK
+302 
-313 NNFYQEDHELIEI
+313 
-326 NGGQYHNDGWLFE
+326 
-339 NEGTILLQV
+339 
-348 AKNAHI
+348 
-354 EMTTSTGTT
+354 
-363 TRDYT
+363 DYT
-368 AGVPTTLTLDIPAG
+368 P
-382 TVVKN
+382 
-387 LQVKNYIPVYVSF
+387 
-400 DLKNNQGQCP
+400 
-410 EQILCEP
+410 
-417 LTGKATLPSN
+417 GKT
-427 NLIYREGYTFTGWTD
+427 YTFTDDVTSI
-442 ANETKIYQAGEEVVF
+442 E
-457 TESTT
+457 
-462 LHPKMVQNT
+462 PKMRKNSYQLY
-471 IDITDTNTP
+471 DTNKEAT
-480 LAVSW
+480 VVW
-485 DFDHTKA
+485 NFDHTEA
-492 PALSSGKWSSK
+492 PALNIYSEHQQKDLSYTQPVYIYIDEKTTATQDVALNIHVKSG
-503 TIPYTHTVTIEN
+503 
-515 EKRDITLMMDVTTS
+515 
-529 GAKIENT
+529 KIENT
-536 DSDINGFPGEGGQFN
+536 DERMNALEGKGALVK

-556 SLPAV
+556 TLPAI
-561 YGMTLTINASTKV
+561 YGM
-574 DSRFNISTNFGTAD
+574 
-588 DDAKVTVSDG
+588 KVTVKASSKVDPKNGGLNTIFGTTDNQVQIKLKDTANQDSLTLDNAEKSTDG
-598 TNNID
+598 KT
-603 GVISQD
+603 V
-609 KKSITFTY
+609 TFTY
-617 NGDAKNINI
+617 MGDEPTITLTPYVNQDSKADN
-626 HIVQAGIKDKTWG
+626 W
-639 FFKNISV
+639 FFESI
-646 TYPVLP
+646 TAIYPLLP
-652 NIVLSKTISNVD
+652 NVVAVNSISNAD
-664 KDKFPNEKTENAGT
+664 ATAFPNEKPQNAGKVT
-678 VEITKKTVEGN
+678 ITLKTAAAPHGN

-752 PSDAKLGSVSLT
+752 PSDANLGSVSLS

-772 EICEEGSNGKP
+772 EIREEGSNGKP
-783 GKMIQIESWYT
+783 GKMIQIVSWYT

-799 TAKAEAAANYRL
+799 KATAEAAANYRL
-811 EYWKKDGDETQY
+811 EYWQKDGDETQY
-823 KGDNLKFTIENQDE
+823 KGDNLNFTIGSQDE

-846 HKGKVIFDYGG
+846 HKGKVCFDYNNI
-857 TRVNGEPE
+857 RVNGEPE
-865 KAGYKNAVSLPLPE
+865 KAGYKNAVSQQLPE

-891 YTFFKSVDE
+891 YTFFKSVDDLGN
-900 QGKQNEKQY
+900 QKEKQY
-909 TLDHWVNKANPSQ
+909 TLDHWENKDNPS
-922 HPYEPGNTYSFE
+922 HPYELGNTYSFE
-934 EENEVLTLVPVFKE
+934 EENEELTLVPVFVE
-948 NPTTQDNR
+948 NQTTQDNR

-980 TRKVCAPYVDI
+980 TRKVCAPNVDI

-1007 RKGGEDHPHWL
+1007 RKGGKDHPHWR

-1135 WMEIEMQAAN
+1135 WMEIEMRAAN

-1160 LEQPELV
+1160 LEKPELV

-1228 YWSITEDNK
+1228 YWSITENNQE
-1237 DVFTVTTSENYPDK
+1237 VFTVTTSENYPDN

-1280 FKEKDKTYHITYNA
+1280 FKENDKTYHITYNA

-1309 EGDLFEI
+1309 EGDWFKI

-1324 EGNTLAHWEDS
+1324 EGNTLAYWKDS
-1335 KRDVYQIG
+1335 KGEAYKIG
-1343 ERYPAKASNL
+1343 ERYPAQASNL

-1377 YFTQDDDAPTIN
+1377 NFTQDDDAPTIN

-1415 VKIDLDATKGKFD
+1415 VKIDLDATNGKFD

-1440 EGSVIAFTATK
+1440 EGSVIAFTATPN
-1451 KCKAV
+1451 CKAV

-1508 YFPQEEGTLAEISSL
+1508 YFPQVEGTQAEIVSL
-1523 TCNGKVYENKQQI
+1523 TCNGKEYTKQQI
-1536 EEEIGKNGYLTLYAS
+1536 EEEIGINGYLTFYAS

-1562 TGTATLD
+1562 TGTATLE
-1569 GTVEATEATVL
+1569 GTVEATKATVL
-1580 TKECVVTVKNK
+1580 SKECVVTVKNK

-1634 VAKSGVISFK
+1634 VAKSGIISFK

-1694 QKPISITLNIT
+1694 QQPISITLNIT

-1731 IRAANGKAEGMSYN
+1731 IKAANGKAEGMSYN

-1894 WQDTYYSDNSND
+1894 WQDTYYSNNSNA

-2043 CTPAPSSDDCIL
+2043 CTPAPGSDDCIL

-2094 EEEVEKEKAEPK
+2094 EEEVEKEKAESK

-2181 KEMLYVITDPY
+2181 KKMQYVITDPY
-2192 KLDIKKVGEF
+2192 RLDIKKVGEF

-2234 GTSDSTSLI
+2234 TAQNSQDETTKVSDLT
-2243 KDLIMT
+2243 MT

-2386 MPSKPGIYISKKKG
+2386 TPSKPGIYISKKKG
-2400 KMIIR
+2400 KKIIR

>member
-1 MTLKNKIKKFR
+1 MNRKNKISTGNFLR
-12 MCLQYALNGQ
+12 SLILLVMMGWMGSAW
-22 SHRAQYVLLL
+22 AQDTAFSEQL
-32 LFMILP
+32 I
-38 GTGTRAQS
+38 
-46 TYEEKL
+46 
-52 LYSTDFQDWE
+52 YSTDFQEWDNIDCTSTVDKVVSLKTQYTKE
-62 NVNTSN
+62 NFTLTLHGVGIDPIGTDKKFPGYTGYLKTAKYTSEY
-68 SETEVKTNNSNVP
+68 SKDFPTAITSTLKSITRIELIQVATGKQRGIKVSVKGDGDEVWVPLHDKSIETASGEKLSIEVKRTNCQ
-81 IKTTDGQALSF
+81 IKFENFD
-92 FLTNTSVDNSA
+92 DP
-103 KQEDKRGWDY
+103 K
-113 TNLVTIGW
+113 
-121 MRAGKTVQ
+121 
-129 AQVRTSKLKHVS
+129 
-141 KVTFVQASTSTP
+141 
-153 SGWGLKVIG
+153 
-162 DKGEEI
+162 KG
-168 ISSTALKQKTGEKIT
+168 
-183 IDVNRNNVQLVFYN
+183 RNNNAYIVDL
-197 ITDKNYCFMTSLEIY
+197 KIY
-212 GNVEVKTNYTVTYYD
+212 GNV
-227 TDGTTSLGSESIT
+227 SE
-240 ANSNLK
+240 A
-246 YNTEYTNQVKQ
+246 
-257 NVPSGSAFRGWFN
+257 
-270 ETGPSAEKVAE
+270 
-281 GTTVD
+281 
-286 MDLNLYA
+286 
-293 KVTPIETAT
+293 VTP
-302 DGSEYTYNLTK
+302 K
-313 NNFYQEDHELIEI
+313 
-326 NGGQYHNDGWLFE
+326 
-339 NEGTILLQV
+339 
-348 AKNAHI
+348 
-354 EMTTSTGTT
+354 
-363 TRDYT
+363 
-368 AGVPTTLTLDIPAG
+368 
-382 TVVKN
+382 
-387 LQVKNYIPVYVSF
+387 
-400 DLKNNQGQCP
+400 DLK
-410 EQILCEP
+410 QINFLKSDDDMA
-417 LTGKATLPSN
+417 GKFPIKLICDEEDKVTLPSGN
-427 NLIYREGYTFTGWTD
+427 TFSRPGYTFTGWTD
-442 ANETKIYQAGEEVVF
+442 GENVYQPGDTYTATNATTQMKAKWKKNSYQLYDSNQATTVVWSFDPSQAPAINIFRSNHQKDLSYTHPASIYIN
-457 TESTT
+457 ESTQIKQDAALDIHIDEAIKMLQNGKIDNTMAGVTGALVKDSVKFT
-462 LHPKMVQNT
+462 LPAIYGMKVAFHAST
-471 IDITDTNTP
+471 AIGEIILTDDAGT
-480 LAVSW
+480 S
-485 DFDHTKA
+485 
-492 PALSSGKWSSK
+492 LSSATDAVTSDDGK
-503 TIPYTHTVTIEN
+503 TITFTYQ
-515 EKRDITLMMDVTTS
+515 
-529 GAKIENT
+529 G
-536 DSDINGFPGEGGQFN
+536 
-551 NGTQF
+551 
-556 SLPAV
+556 
-561 YGMTLTINASTKV
+561 
-574 DSRFNISTNFGTAD
+574 
-588 DDAKVTVSDG
+588 DA
-598 TNNID
+598 
-603 GVISQD
+603 
-609 KKSITFTY
+609 KSITFMMKKASQIEGTDCY
-617 NGDAKNINI
+617 LQEITAI
-626 HIVQAGIKDKTWG
+626 
-639 FFKNISV
+639 
-646 TYPVLP
+646 YPLVP
-652 NIVLSKTISNVD
+652 NVVAVNSISNAD
-664 KDKFPNEKTENAGT
+664 ATAFPNEKPQNAGKVT
-678 VEITKKTVEGN
+678 ITLKTAVSSHNN
-689 IGNRYKVGDVVTIS
+689 IGSRYKVGDVVTLS
-703 ATPDYGYDFQEFKI
+703 ATPDYGYDFKEFKI
-717 GETTKAT
+717 GETTKAA

-752 PSDAKLGSVSLT
+752 PSDANLGSVSLS

-772 EICEEGSNGKP
+772 EIREEGSNGKP

-794 PGTEV
+794 PQTEV
-799 TAKAEAAANYRL
+799 TATSEAAANYRL
-811 EYWKKDGDETQY
+811 EYWQKDGDETQN
-823 KGDNLKFTIENQDE
+823 KGNNLKFITGNQDE

-846 HKGKVIFDYGG
+846 HKGKVIFAYGDQ
-857 TRVNGEPE
+857 RVNGEPE
-865 KAGYKNAVSLPLPE
+865 KAGYKNAVSQPLPE

-900 QGKQNEKQY
+900 QGNPKKKQY
-909 TLDHWVNKANPSQ
+909 TLDHWENKDNRSQ
-922 HPYEPGNTYSFE
+922 HYELGNTYPFE
-934 EENEVLTLVPVFKE
+934 EENEVLTLVPVFKI

-980 TRKVCAPYVDI
+980 TRKVCAPNVDI

-1007 RKGGEDHPHWL
+1007 RKGGKDHPHWR

-1078 LNRERTNL
+1078 LNRERTNI

-1160 LEQPELV
+1160 LEKPELV

-1216 EPVAVL
+1216 EPVAIL
-1222 KKTENG
+1222 KKTADG
-1228 YWSITEDNK
+1228 YWSITEDNQN
-1237 DVFTVTTSENYPDK
+1237 VFTVTTSENYPDN
-1251 RNAYWA
+1251 RNVYWA

-1309 EGDLFEI
+1309 EGDWFKI

-1324 EGNTLAHWEDS
+1324 EGNTLAYWKDS
-1335 KRDVYQIG
+1335 KGKVYQIG
-1343 ERYPAKASNL
+1343 KHYPAQASNL
-1353 RMFPVFEPNKF
+1353 RMFPVFHPNQF

-1377 YFTQDDDAPTIN
+1377 YFTQDDDAPSIN
-1389 YQKTSGFLVT
+1389 YQKTSGILVT
-1399 QLKMT
+1399 QLEMT
-1404 AAEMEETAWID
+1404 AAEMEESARID

-1440 EGSVIAFTATK
+1440 EGSVIAFTATPN
-1451 KCKAV
+1451 CKAV
-1456 LQTTESNKKVK
+1456 LKTTESNKKVK
-1467 IAGEEKTLVNNQ
+1467 IAGQEKMLANNQ
-1479 AEVVWKGETSEQKVE
+1479 AEVEWKDETSEQKVE
-1494 FLEEKTYSKSFSVT
+1494 FLADKTYCQSFSVT
-1508 YFPQEEGTLAEISSL
+1508 YLPQEEGTQAEIESL
-1523 TCNGKVYENKQQI
+1523 TCNGKEYNKQQI
-1536 EEEIGKNGYLTLYAS
+1536 EEEIGKNGYLTFYAS

-1562 TGTATLD
+1562 TGKATQD

-1580 TKECVVTVKNK
+1580 SKECVVTVKNK
-1591 NGVTVETYPVKFEF
+1591 NGVTLETYPVKFIF
-1605 DGKPKD
+1605 NTPKD

-1626 ETTISLDN
+1626 GTNISLDN

-1644 FNRTMEAAGSST
+1644 FNRTMEATGSST
-1656 QAGKEQ
+1656 KAGKEQ

-1694 QKPISITLNIT
+1694 QQTISITLNIT
-1705 KVENSYEYHKFD
+1705 KVENSYEHHTFD
-1717 FIVGAEGY
+1717 FIVGEEGN
-1725 GDMDEA
+1725 GDINEA
-1731 IRAANGKAEGMSYN
+1731 IKAANGKAEGKIYN

-1758 PDGDYQLTGNTTISC
+1758 PDGNYQLTGNTTISC

-1860 WGSMSGQDAS
+1860 WGSVSGQDAS
-1870 GAGRAVVFCDRGNRT
+1870 GAGRAVVFWDRGNRT

-1894 WQDTYYSDNSND
+1894 WQDTYYSDNSNAH
-1906 NYRGYFEG
+1906 YRGYFEG

-1944 NNITAPST
+1944 NNIAAPST

-1971 EDPLK
+1971 EKKLK
-1976 FKDQNWTLA
+1976 FKDQDWTLA

-2043 CTPAPSSDDCIL
+2043 CTPAPGSDDCIL

-2135 FKKNEETGK
+2135 FKKNKETGK

-2150 TIENQINLN
+2150 TIKNQINLN

-2181 KEMLYVITDPY
+2181 KEMQYVITDPY
-2192 KLDIKKVGEF
+2192 KLEIKKVGEF

-2234 GTSDSTSLI
+2234 TAQNSQDETTKVSDLT
-2243 KDLIMT
+2243 MT

-2358 DTAIHNPITY
+2358 DTAIHNPITW
-2368 QNDSEDD
+2368 QNDSDDD

-2386 MPSKPGIYISKKKG
+2386 TPSKPGIYISKKKG
-2400 KMIIR
+2400 KKIIR

>member
-1 MTLKNKIKKFR
+1 MNRKNKISTGK
-12 MCLQYALNGQ
+12 
-22 SHRAQYVLLL
+22 LLRSIIL
-32 LFMILP
+32 LVMM
-38 GTGTRAQS
+38 GWMGSAWAKDATTSEQ
-46 TYEEKL
+46 L
-52 LYSTDFQDWE
+52 LYSTDF
-62 NVNTSN
+62 
-68 SETEVKTNNSNVP
+68 TEWND
-81 IKTTDGQALSF
+81 IDRKTT
-92 FLTNTSVDNSA
+92 
-103 KQEDKRGWDY
+103 
-113 TNLVTIGW
+113 I
-121 MRAGKTVQ
+121 GKTVTQ
-129 AQVRTSKLKHVS
+129 WTEYSKEELTFTLNGVGVDPNGWQSKFPNYTGYMITAKYTGEYPYSEEPSAVTSKLKSITKIVLTQAATGGTRGIKVS
-141 KVTFVQASTSTP
+141 VKGDGDEDWVALHNTTIVTS
-153 SGWGLKVIG
+153 SGETL
-162 DKGEEI
+162 
-168 ISSTALKQKTGEKIT
+168 T
-183 IDVNRNNVQLVFYN
+183 IPVNRTNCQIKFENFKLNQNAYIVDL
-197 ITDKNYCFMTSLEIY
+197 KIY
-212 GNVEVKTNYTVTYYD
+212 GNTTGSSGIKMLKFKTNKDIIGKYPTKIKCDKDGRAVMPSGNTFSLPGYTFESW
-227 TDGTTSLGSESIT
+227 TDGT
-240 ANSNLK
+240 N
-246 YNTEYTNQVKQ
+246 
-257 NVPSGSAFRGWFN
+257 
-270 ETGPSAEKVAE
+270 
-281 GTTVD
+281 
-286 MDLNLYA
+286 
-293 KVTPIETAT
+293 
-302 DGSEYTYNLTK
+302 
-313 NNFYQEDHELIEI
+313 
-326 NGGQYHNDGWLFE
+326 
-339 NEGTILLQV
+339 
-348 AKNAHI
+348 
-354 EMTTSTGTT
+354 
-363 TRDYT
+363 DYT
-368 AGVPTTLTLDIPAG
+368 P
-382 TVVKN
+382 
-387 LQVKNYIPVYVSF
+387 
-400 DLKNNQGQCP
+400 
-410 EQILCEP
+410 
-417 LTGKATLPSN
+417 GKT
-427 NLIYREGYTFTGWTD
+427 YTFTDDVTSI
-442 ANETKIYQAGEEVVF
+442 E
-457 TESTT
+457 
-462 LHPKMVQNT
+462 PKMRKNSYQLY
-471 IDITDTNTP
+471 DTNKEAT
-480 LAVSW
+480 VVW
-485 DFDHTKA
+485 NFDHTEA
-492 PALSSGKWSSK
+492 PALNIYSEHQQKDLSYTQPVYIYIDEKTTATQDVALNIHVKSG
-503 TIPYTHTVTIEN
+503 
-515 EKRDITLMMDVTTS
+515 
-529 GAKIENT
+529 KIENT
-536 DSDINGFPGEGGQFN
+536 DERMNALEGKGALVK

-556 SLPAV
+556 TLPAI
-561 YGMTLTINASTKV
+561 YGMKVTVKASSKV
-574 DSRFNISTNFGTAD
+574 DPKNGGLNTIFGTAD
-588 DDAKVTVSDG
+588 NQVQIKLKDTANQDSLTLDNAEKSTDGKTV
-598 TNNID
+598 
-603 GVISQD
+603 
-609 KKSITFTY
+609 TFTY
-617 NGDAKNINI
+617 MGDEPTITLTPYVNQDSKADN
-626 HIVQAGIKDKTWG
+626 W
-639 FFKNISV
+639 FFESITA
-646 TYPVLP
+646 TYPLVP
-652 NIVLSKTISNVD
+652 NVVAVNSISNAD
-664 KDKFPNEKTENAGT
+664 ATAFPNEKPQNAGKVT
-678 VEITKKTVEGN
+678 ITLKTAAAPHGN

-703 ATPDYGYDFQEFKI
+703 ATPDYGYDFKEFKI
-717 GETTKAT
+717 GETTKAA

-740 FLRKELHKVTIK
+740 FQRKELHKVIIK
-752 PSDAKLGSVSLT
+752 PSDANLGSVSLT

-772 EICEEGSNGKP
+772 EIRKEGSNGKP
-783 GKMIQIESWYT
+783 GKIIRIESWYT
-794 PGTEV
+794 PQTEV
-799 TAKAEAAANYRL
+799 TATAEAAANYRL
-811 EYWKKDGDETQY
+811 EYWEKDGVETQY
-823 KGDNLKFTIENQDE
+823 KGDNLKFITGNQDE

-846 HKGKVIFDYGG
+846 HKGKVIFAYGDQ
-857 TRVNGEPE
+857 RVNGEPE
-865 KAGYKNAVSLPLPE
+865 KAGYKNAVSQQLPE

-900 QGKQNEKQY
+900 QGNQEKEQY
-909 TLDHWVNKANPSQ
+909 TLDHWENKANPS
-922 HPYEPGNTYSFE
+922 HPYELGNTYSFE
-934 EENEVLTLVPVFKE
+934 EENEVLTLVPVFKI

-956 INKPVIRYDFS
+956 INKPIIRYDFS

-980 TRKVCAPYVDI
+980 TRKVCAPNVDI

-1007 RKGGEDHPHWL
+1007 RKGGKDHPHWR

-1078 LNRERTNL
+1078 LNRERTNI

-1145 WVTLHTKIDNEAHGR
+1145 WVILHTKIDNEAHGR
-1160 LEQPELV
+1160 LEKPELV
-1167 ITGEG
+1167 STGEG
-1172 HEISNM
+1172 HEFSNT

-1216 EPVAVL
+1216 EPVAIL
-1222 KKTENG
+1222 KKTADG
-1228 YWSITEDNK
+1228 YWSITEDNQN
-1237 DVFTVTTSENYPDK
+1237 VFTVTTSENYPDN

-1309 EGDLFEI
+1309 EGDWFKI

-1324 EGNTLAHWEDS
+1324 EGNTLAYWKDS
-1335 KRDVYQIG
+1335 KGKVYQIG
-1343 ERYPAKASNL
+1343 KHYPAQASNL
-1353 RMFPVFEPNKF
+1353 RMFPVFFPNKF
-1364 SLLHLNREATATW
+1364 SLLHLNKQATATW
-1377 YFTQDDDAPTIN
+1377 NFTQDEDAPTIN
-1389 YQKTSGFLVT
+1389 YQKTSGILVT
-1399 QLKMT
+1399 QLKQT
-1404 AAEMEETAWID
+1404 VAETGETAWID

-1440 EGSVIAFTATK
+1440 EGSVIAFTATPN
-1451 KCKAV
+1451 CKAV
-1456 LQTTESNKKVK
+1456 LKTTESNKKVK
-1467 IAGEEKTLVNNQ
+1467 IAGQEKMLANNQ
-1479 AEVVWKGETSEQKVE
+1479 AEVEWKDETSEQKVE
-1494 FLEEKTYSKSFSVT
+1494 FLEDKTYCQSFSVT
-1508 YFPQEEGTLAEISSL
+1508 YLPQEEGTQAEISSL
-1523 TCNGKVYENKQQI
+1523 TCNGKKYENKQQI
-1536 EEEIGKNGYLTLYAS
+1536 EEEIGKNGYLTFYAS

-1562 TGTATLD
+1562 TGTATQD

-1591 NGVTVETYPVKFEF
+1591 NGVTLETYPVKFEF

-1611 YPLCESITINGKTYN
+1611 YPLCKSITINGKTYN
-1626 ETTISLDN
+1626 ETNISLDN

-1656 QAGKEQ
+1656 KADKEQ

-1674 IKIEFKPEDGI
+1674 IKIEIKPEDGI

-1694 QKPISITLNIT
+1694 QQPISITLNIT

-1731 IRAANGKAEGMSYN
+1731 IKAANGKAEGKSYN

-1860 WGSMSGQDAS
+1860 WGSMSEQDAS

-1894 WQDTYYSDNSND
+1894 WQDTYYSNNSNA

-2043 CTPAPSSDDCIL
+2043 CTPAPGSDDCIL

-2181 KEMLYVITDPY
+2181 KEMQYVITDPY
-2192 KLDIKKVGEF
+2192 RLDIKKVGEF

-2234 GTSDSTSLI
+2234 TAQNSQDETTKVSDLT
-2243 KDLIMT
+2243 MT

-2358 DTAIHNPITY
+2358 DTAIHYPITW

-2386 MPSKPGIYISKKKG
+2386 TPSKPGIYISKKKG
-2400 KMIIR
+2400 KKIIR

>member
-1 MTLKNKIKKFR
+1 MNRKNKISTGKLLR
-12 MCLQYALNGQ
+12 
-22 SHRAQYVLLL
+22 SIILLL
-32 LFMILP
+32 MM
-38 GTGTRAQS
+38 GWMGSAWAQDTTS
-46 TYEEKL
+46 SEQL
-52 LYSTDFQDWE
+52 IYSTDFQEW
-62 NVNTSN
+62 
-68 SETEVKTNNSNVP
+68 
-81 IKTTDGQALSF
+81 
-92 FLTNTSVDNSA
+92 DNI
-103 KQEDKRGWDY
+103 DC
-113 TNLVTIGW
+113 
-121 MRAGKTVQ
+121 
-129 AQVRTSKLKHVS
+129 
-141 KVTFVQASTSTP
+141 TSTVDKVV
-153 SGWGLKVIG
+153 SLKTQYTQENFTLTLHGVGVDPIG
-162 DKGEEI
+162 TDAKKFPGYTGYLKTAKYTSEYSQDI
-168 ISSTALKQKTGEKIT
+168 PTAITSTLK
-183 IDVNRNNVQLVFYN
+183 
-197 ITDKNYCFMTSLEIY
+197 
-212 GNVEVKTNYTVTYYD
+212 
-227 TDGTTSLGSESIT
+227 SIT
-240 ANSNLK
+240 RIELI
-246 YNTEYTNQVKQ
+246 QVATGKQ
-257 NVPSGSAFRGWFN
+257 RGIKVSVKGDGDEVWVPLHDKS
-270 ETGPSAEKVAE
+270 
-281 GTTVD
+281 
-286 MDLNLYA
+286 
-293 KVTPIETAT
+293 IETASGEKLSYEVKRT
-302 DGSEYTYNLTK
+302 NCQIK
-313 NNFYQEDHELIEI
+313 
-326 NGGQYHNDGWLFE
+326 FE
-339 NEGTILLQV
+339 NFNDPKKGRNN
-348 AKNAHI
+348 NA
-354 EMTTSTGTT
+354 
-363 TRDYT
+363 
-368 AGVPTTLTLDIPAG
+368 
-382 TVVKN
+382 
-387 LQVKNYIPVYVSF
+387 YIV
-400 DLKNNQGQCP
+400 DLKIYGDVSGAVTP
-410 EQILCEP
+410 KVLKQINFLKSDDDMA
-417 LTGKATLPSN
+417 GKFPIKLICDEEDKVTLPSGN
-427 NLIYREGYTFTGWTD
+427 TFSRPGYTFTGWTD
-442 ANETKIYQAGEEVVF
+442 GENVYQPGDTYTATNATTQMKAKWKKNSYQLYDSNQATTVVWSFDPSQAPAINIFRSNHQKDLSYTHPASIYIN
-457 TESTT
+457 ESTQIKQDAALDIHIDEAIKMLQNGKIDNTMAGVTGALVKDSVKFT
-462 LHPKMVQNT
+462 LLAIYGMKVAFHAST
-471 IDITDTNTP
+471 AIGEIILTDDAGT
-480 LAVSW
+480 S
-485 DFDHTKA
+485 
-492 PALSSGKWSSK
+492 LSSATDAVTSDDGK
-503 TIPYTHTVTIEN
+503 TITFTYQ
-515 EKRDITLMMDVTTS
+515 
-529 GAKIENT
+529 G
-536 DSDINGFPGEGGQFN
+536 
-551 NGTQF
+551 
-556 SLPAV
+556 
-561 YGMTLTINASTKV
+561 
-574 DSRFNISTNFGTAD
+574 
-588 DDAKVTVSDG
+588 DA
-598 TNNID
+598 
-603 GVISQD
+603 
-609 KKSITFTY
+609 KSITFMMKKASQIEGTDCY
-617 NGDAKNINI
+617 LQEITAI
-626 HIVQAGIKDKTWG
+626 
-639 FFKNISV
+639 
-646 TYPVLP
+646 YPLVP
-652 NIVLSKTISNVD
+652 NVVAVNSISNAD
-664 KDKFPNEKTENAGT
+664 ATAFPNEKPQNAGKVT
-678 VEITKKTVEGN
+678 ITLKTAAAPHGN

-717 GETTKAT
+717 GETTKAA
-724 SFDYTVKDGIN
+724 SFDYTIKDGIN

-752 PSDAKLGSVSLT
+752 PSDANLGSVSLT

-772 EICEEGSNGKP
+772 EIREEGSNGKP

-794 PGTEV
+794 PQTEV
-799 TAKAEAAANYRL
+799 TATAEAAANYRL
-811 EYWKKDGDETQY
+811 EYWQKDGDETQN
-823 KGDNLKFTIENQDE
+823 KGNNLKFITGNQDE

-846 HKGKVIFDYGG
+846 HKGKVIFAYGDQ
-857 TRVNGEPE
+857 RVNGEPE
-865 KAGYKNAVSLPLPE
+865 KAGYKNAVSQQLPE

-900 QGKQNEKQY
+900 QGNQEKEQY
-909 TLDHWVNKANPSQ
+909 TLDHWENKANPS
-922 HPYEPGNTYSFE
+922 HPYELGNTYSFE
-934 EENEVLTLVPVFKE
+934 EENEVLTLVPVFKI

-980 TRKVCAPYVDI
+980 TRKVCAPNVDI

-1000 TKAYTNV
+1000 TKVYTNV

-1086 ERQKAGLPT
+1086 ERRKAGLPT

-1108 MYVYSYTTINSDVRV
+1108 MYVYSYTTINPNVRV

-1145 WVTLHTKIDNEAHGR
+1145 WVILHTKIDNEAHGR
-1160 LEQPELV
+1160 LEKPELV
-1167 ITGEG
+1167 STGEG
-1172 HEISNM
+1172 HEFSNT

-1211 LDEDG
+1211 LDENG

-1222 KKTENG
+1222 KKTADG
-1228 YWSITEDNK
+1228 YWSITEDNQN
-1237 DVFTVTTSENYPDK
+1237 VFTVTTSENYPDN

-1309 EGDLFEI
+1309 EGDWFKI

-1324 EGNTLAHWEDS
+1324 EGNTLAYWKDS
-1335 KRDVYQIG
+1335 KGKVYQIG
-1343 ERYPAKASNL
+1343 KHYPAQASNL
-1353 RMFPVFEPNKF
+1353 RMFPVFHPNQF

-1389 YQKTSGFLVT
+1389 YQKTSGILVT
-1399 QLKMT
+1399 QLEMT
-1404 AAEMEETAWID
+1404 AAEMEESARID

-1440 EGSVIAFTATK
+1440 EGSVIAFTATPN
-1451 KCKAV
+1451 CKAV
-1456 LQTTESNKKVK
+1456 LKTTESNKKVK
-1467 IAGEEKTLVNNQ
+1467 IAGQEKMLANNQ
-1479 AEVVWKGETSEQKVE
+1479 AEVEWKGETSEQKVE
-1494 FLEEKTYSKSFSVT
+1494 FLEEKTYGKSFSVT
-1508 YFPQEEGTLAEISSL
+1508 YFPQEEGTQTEISSL

-1536 EEEIGKNGYLTLYAS
+1536 EEEIGKNGYLTFYAS

-1562 TGTATLD
+1562 TGTATQD
-1569 GTVEATEATVL
+1569 GRVEATEATVL
-1580 TKECVVTVKNK
+1580 TKKCVVTVKNK
-1591 NGVTVETYPVKFEF
+1591 NGVTLETYPVKFIF

-1644 FNRTMEAAGSST
+1644 FNRTMEATGSST
-1656 QAGKEQ
+1656 KAGKEQ

-1694 QKPISITLNIT
+1694 QRPISITLNIT

-1731 IRAANGKAEGMSYN
+1731 IKAANGKAEGKSYN

-1860 WGSMSGQDAS
+1860 WGSMSEQNAS
-1870 GAGRAVVFCDRGNRT
+1870 GAGRAVVFWDRGNRT
-1885 VMKNVSLLS
+1885 VMKNVALMS
-1894 WQDTYYSDNSND
+1894 WQDTYYSDNSSPD
-1906 NYRGYFEG
+1906 YRGYFEN
-1914 CDLAGVVDWICGNGD
+1914 CDLTGVVDWICGNGD

-1944 NNITAPST
+1944 NNIAASST

-1957 WGYVFNNCNIKVEN
+1957 WGYVFNNCNIKVGN

-2043 CTPAPSSDDCIL
+2043 CTPAPGSDDCIL

-2124 ETMPEALCYFL
+2124 KAMPEALCYFL
-2135 FKKNEETGK
+2135 FKKNEKTGK

-2181 KEMLYVITDPY
+2181 KEMQYVITDPY
-2192 KLDIKKVGEF
+2192 KLDIKKIEGY
-2202 KENGVDYGWSTIC
+2202 KEEKYGWSTIC

-2234 GTSDSTSLI
+2234 KYQDETT
-2243 KDLIMT
+2243 KVYDLTMT

-2358 DTAIHNPITY
+2358 DTAIHNPITW

-2386 MPSKPGIYISKKKG
+2386 TPSKPGIYISKKKG
-2400 KMIIR
+2400 KKIIR

>member
-1 MTLKNKIKKFR
+1 MNRKNKI
-12 MCLQYALNGQ
+12 
-22 SHRAQYVLLL
+22 S
-32 LFMILP
+32 
-38 GTGTRAQS
+38 TG
-46 TYEEKL
+46 KL
-52 LYSTDFQDWE
+52 LRSIILLVMMGWMGSAWAQDTTSSEQLIYSTDFQEW
-62 NVNTSN
+62 
-68 SETEVKTNNSNVP
+68 
-81 IKTTDGQALSF
+81 
-92 FLTNTSVDNSA
+92 DNI
-103 KQEDKRGWDY
+103 DC
-113 TNLVTIGW
+113 
-121 MRAGKTVQ
+121 
-129 AQVRTSKLKHVS
+129 
-141 KVTFVQASTSTP
+141 TSTVDKVV
-153 SGWGLKVIG
+153 SLKTQYTQENFTLTLHGVGVDPIG
-162 DKGEEI
+162 TDAKKFPGYTGYLKTAKYTSEYSQDI
-168 ISSTALKQKTGEKIT
+168 PTAITSTLK
-183 IDVNRNNVQLVFYN
+183 
-197 ITDKNYCFMTSLEIY
+197 
-212 GNVEVKTNYTVTYYD
+212 
-227 TDGTTSLGSESIT
+227 SIT
-240 ANSNLK
+240 RIELI
-246 YNTEYTNQVKQ
+246 QVATGKQ
-257 NVPSGSAFRGWFN
+257 RGIKVSVKGDGDEVWVPLHDKS
-270 ETGPSAEKVAE
+270 
-281 GTTVD
+281 
-286 MDLNLYA
+286 
-293 KVTPIETAT
+293 IETASGEKLSYEVKRT
-302 DGSEYTYNLTK
+302 NCQIK
-313 NNFYQEDHELIEI
+313 
-326 NGGQYHNDGWLFE
+326 FE
-339 NEGTILLQV
+339 NFNDPKKGRNN
-348 AKNAHI
+348 NA
-354 EMTTSTGTT
+354 
-363 TRDYT
+363 
-368 AGVPTTLTLDIPAG
+368 
-382 TVVKN
+382 
-387 LQVKNYIPVYVSF
+387 YIV
-400 DLKNNQGQCP
+400 DLKIYGDVSGAVTP
-410 EQILCEP
+410 KVLKQINFLKSDDDMA
-417 LTGKATLPSN
+417 GKFPIKLICDEEDKVTLPSGN
-427 NLIYREGYTFTGWTD
+427 TFSRPGYTFTGWTD
-442 ANETKIYQAGEEVVF
+442 GENVYQPGDTYTATNATTQMKAKWKKNSYQLYDSNQATTVVWSFDPSQAPAINIFRSNHQKDLSYTHPASIYIN
-457 TESTT
+457 ESTQIKQDAALDIHIDEAIKMLQNGKIDNTMAGVTGALVKDSVKFT
-462 LHPKMVQNT
+462 LLAIYGMKVAFHAST
-471 IDITDTNTP
+471 AIGEIILTDDAGT
-480 LAVSW
+480 S
-485 DFDHTKA
+485 
-492 PALSSGKWSSK
+492 LSSASATNAGKTNAATTNAVTSDDGK
-503 TIPYTHTVTIEN
+503 TITFTYQ
-515 EKRDITLMMDVTTS
+515 
-529 GAKIENT
+529 G
-536 DSDINGFPGEGGQFN
+536 
-551 NGTQF
+551 
-556 SLPAV
+556 
-561 YGMTLTINASTKV
+561 
-574 DSRFNISTNFGTAD
+574 
-588 DDAKVTVSDG
+588 DA
-598 TNNID
+598 
-603 GVISQD
+603 
-609 KKSITFTY
+609 KSITFMMKKASQIEGTDCY
-617 NGDAKNINI
+617 LNDITA
-626 HIVQAGIKDKTWG
+626 
-639 FFKNISV
+639 
-646 TYPVLP
+646 TYPLVP
-652 NIVLSKTISNVD
+652 NVVAVNSISNAD
-664 KDKFPNEKTENAGT
+664 ATAFPNEKPQNAGKVT
-678 VEITKKTVEGN
+678 ITLKTAASPHGN

-717 GETTKAT
+717 GETTKAA
-724 SFDYTVKDGIN
+724 SFDYTIKDGIN

-752 PSDAKLGSVSLT
+752 PSDANLGSVSLT

-772 EICEEGSNGKP
+772 EIREEGSNGKP

-794 PGTEV
+794 PQTEV
-799 TAKAEAAANYRL
+799 TATAEAAANYRL
-811 EYWKKDGDETQY
+811 EYWEKDGVETQY
-823 KGDNLKFTIENQDE
+823 KGDNLKFTIENQNE

-846 HKGKVIFDYGG
+846 HKGKVIFAYGDQ
-857 TRVNGEPE
+857 RVNGEPE
-865 KAGYKNAVSLPLPE
+865 KAGYKNAVSQPLPE

-900 QGKQNEKQY
+900 QGNPKKKQY
-909 TLDHWVNKANPSQ
+909 TLDHWENKDNRSQ
-922 HPYEPGNTYSFE
+922 HYELGNTYPFE
-934 EENEVLTLVPVFKE
+934 EENEVLTLVPVFKI

-980 TRKVCAPYVDI
+980 TRKVCAPNVDI

-1000 TKAYTNV
+1000 TKVYTNV

-1078 LNRERTNL
+1078 LNRERTNI

-1160 LEQPELV
+1160 LEKPELV

-1172 HEISNM
+1172 HEIANM

-1216 EPVAVL
+1216 EPVAIL
-1222 KKTENG
+1222 KKTADG
-1228 YWSITEDNK
+1228 YWSITEDNQN
-1237 DVFTVTTSENYPDK
+1237 VFTVTTSENYPDN
-1251 RNAYWA
+1251 RNVYWA

-1309 EGDLFEI
+1309 EGDWFKI

-1324 EGNTLAHWEDS
+1324 EGNTLAYWKDS
-1335 KRDVYQIG
+1335 KGKVYQIG
-1343 ERYPAKASNL
+1343 KHYPAQASNL
-1353 RMFPVFEPNKF
+1353 RMFPVFFPNKF
-1364 SLLHLNREATATW
+1364 SLLHLNKQATATW
-1377 YFTQDDDAPTIN
+1377 NFTQDEDAPTIN
-1389 YQKTSGFLVT
+1389 YQKTSGILVT
-1399 QLKMT
+1399 QLKQT
-1404 AAEMEETAWID
+1404 VAETGEIAWID

-1440 EGSVIAFTATK
+1440 EGSVIAFTATPN
-1451 KCKAV
+1451 CKAV
-1456 LQTTESNKKVK
+1456 LKTTESNKKVK
-1467 IAGEEKTLVNNQ
+1467 IAGQEKTLTNNQ
-1479 AEVVWKGETSEQKVE
+1479 TEAIWTGETSEQKVE
-1494 FLEEKTYSKSFSVT
+1494 FLADKTYSKSFSVT
-1508 YFPQEEGTLAEISSL
+1508 YLPQEEGTQAEIESL
-1523 TCNGKVYENKQQI
+1523 TCNGKEYNKQQI
-1536 EEEIGKNGYLTLYAS
+1536 EEEIGKNGYLTFYAS

-1562 TGTATLD
+1562 TGKATQD

-1580 TKECVVTVKNK
+1580 SKECVVTVKNK
-1591 NGVTVETYPVKFEF
+1591 NGVTLETYPVKFIF
-1605 DGKPKD
+1605 NTPKD

-1626 ETTISLDN
+1626 GTNISLDN

-1644 FNRTMEAAGSST
+1644 FNRTMEATGSST
-1656 QAGKEQ
+1656 KAGKEQ

-1674 IKIEFKPEDGI
+1674 IKIEFKAEDGI

-1694 QKPISITLNIT
+1694 QQTISITLNIT
-1705 KVENSYEYHKFD
+1705 KVENSYEHHTFD
-1717 FIVGAEGY
+1717 FIVDEEGN
-1725 GDMDEA
+1725 GDINEA
-1731 IRAANGKAEGMSYN
+1731 IKAANGKAEGKIYN

-1758 PDGDYQLTGNTTISC
+1758 PDGNYQLTGNTTISC
-1773 STDPKDAPKDEKGEP
+1773 STDPKDAPKDEKGKP

-1794 QNNGMTEIVKSN
+1794 QNNGITEIVKSN

-1860 WGSMSGQDAS
+1860 WGSMSEQNAS
-1870 GAGRAVVFCDRGNRT
+1870 GAGRAVVFWDRGNRSIL
-1885 VMKNVSLLS
+1885 KNVALMS
-1894 WQDTYYSDNSND
+1894 WQDTYYSDNSSPD
-1906 NYRGYFEG
+1906 YRGYFEN
-1914 CDLAGVVDWICGNGD
+1914 CDLTGVVDWICGNGD

-1944 NNITAPST
+1944 NNIAAPST

-1957 WGYVFNNCNIKVEN
+1957 WGYVFNNCNIKVGN

-1976 FKDQNWTLA
+1976 FKDQDWTLA

-2043 CTPAPSSDDCIL
+2043 CTPAPGSDDCIL

-2060 YNIRNVMSGTDAFD
+2060 YNIRNVISGTDAFD

-2150 TIENQINLN
+2150 TIKNQINLN

-2181 KEMLYVITDPY
+2181 KEMQYVITDPY
-2192 KLDIKKVGEF
+2192 KLEIKKVGEF

-2234 GTSDSTSLI
+2234 NTQDETSKI
-2243 KDLIMT
+2243 IDLTMT

-2255 INAGKGYVVYGPVG
+2255 INAGKGYVVYGPVD

-2358 DTAIHNPITY
+2358 DTAIHNPITW
-2368 QNDSEDD
+2368 QNDSDDD

-2386 MPSKPGIYISKKKG
+2386 TPSKPGIYISKKKG
-2400 KMIIR
+2400 KKIIR

>member
-1 MTLKNKIKKFR
+1 MNRKNKISTGKLLR
-12 MCLQYALNGQ
+12 
-22 SHRAQYVLLL
+22 SIILLL
-32 LFMILP
+32 MM
-38 GTGTRAQS
+38 GWMGSAWAQDTAS
-46 TYEEKL
+46 SEQL
-52 LYSTDFQDWE
+52 IYSTDFQEWD
-62 NVNTSN
+62 NIDCTSTVDKVVHLKTQYTKEDFTLTLHGVGIDPIGTDAKKFPGYTGYLKTAKYK
-68 SETEVKTNNSNVP
+68 SEYSQDIPTA
-81 IKTTDGQALSF
+81 I
-92 FLTNTSVDNSA
+92 
-103 KQEDKRGWDY
+103 
-113 TNLVTIGW
+113 
-121 MRAGKTVQ
+121 
-129 AQVRTSKLKHVS
+129 TSKLKNITRIELIQVATGKQRGIKVS
-141 KVTFVQASTSTP
+141 VMGDGDEDWVSLHDKTIETP
-153 SGWGLKVIG
+153 
-162 DKGEEI
+162 
-168 ISSTALKQKTGEKIT
+168 TGEKLSFEVKKTNCQIKFENF
-183 IDVNRNNVQLVFYN
+183 DDPKKGRNNNAYIVDL
-197 ITDKNYCFMTSLEIY
+197 KIY
-212 GNVEVKTNYTVTYYD
+212 GDV
-227 TDGTTSLGSESIT
+227 
-240 ANSNLK
+240 
-246 YNTEYTNQVKQ
+246 
-257 NVPSGSAFRGWFN
+257 SGA
-270 ETGPSAEKVAE
+270 
-281 GTTVD
+281 
-286 MDLNLYA
+286 
-293 KVTPIETAT
+293 VTPKVLKRI
-302 DGSEYTYNLTK
+302 
-313 NNFYQEDHELIEI
+313 NFQKLDDMA
-326 NGGQYHNDGWLFE
+326 GKFP
-339 NEGTILLQV
+339 ILLICDEEDKV
-348 AKNAHI
+348 
-354 EMTTSTGTT
+354 
-363 TRDYT
+363 
-368 AGVPTTLTLDIPAG
+368 
-382 TVVKN
+382 
-387 LQVKNYIPVYVSF
+387 
-400 DLKNNQGQCP
+400 
-410 EQILCEP
+410 
-417 LTGKATLPSN
+417 TLPSGN
-427 NLIYREGYTFTGWTD
+427 TFSRPGYTFIGWTD
-442 ANETKIYQAGEEVVF
+442 GENVYQPGDTYTATHATTQMKAKWEKNSYQLYDSNQATTVVWSFDPSQAPAINTFRSNHQKDLSYTHPASIYIN
-457 TESTT
+457 ESTQIKQDVALDIHIDEDIKMLQNGKIDNTMAGVTGALVKDSVKFT
-462 LHPKMVQNT
+462 LPAIYGMKVAFHAST
-471 IDITDTNTP
+471 AIGEIILTDDAGT
-480 LAVSW
+480 S
-485 DFDHTKA
+485 
-492 PALSSGKWSSK
+492 LSSASATNAGKTNAATTNAVTSDDGK
-503 TIPYTHTVTIEN
+503 T
-515 EKRDITLMMDVTTS
+515 
-529 GAKIENT
+529 
-536 DSDINGFPGEGGQFN
+536 
-551 NGTQF
+551 
-556 SLPAV
+556 
-561 YGMTLTINASTKV
+561 
-574 DSRFNISTNFGTAD
+574 
-588 DDAKVTVSDG
+588 
-598 TNNID
+598 
-603 GVISQD
+603 
-609 KKSITFTY
+609 ITFTY
-617 NGDAKNINI
+617 QGDAKSTTFMMKKASQIEGTDCYLQEITAIYPLVPN
-626 HIVQAGIKDKTWG
+626 VV
-639 FFKNISV
+639 SV
-646 TYPVLP
+646 
-652 NIVLSKTISNVD
+652 NSISNAD
-664 KDKFPNEKTENAGT
+664 ATAFPNEKPQNAGKVT
-678 VEITKKTVEGN
+678 ITLKTAVSSHNN
-689 IGNRYKVGDVVTIS
+689 IGNRYKVGDVVTLS
-703 ATPDYGYDFQEFKI
+703 ATPDYGYDFKEFKI

-811 EYWKKDGDETQY
+811 EYWQKEGDEIQH
-823 KGDNLKFTIENQDE
+823 KGDNLNFTIENQNE

-846 HKGKVIFDYGG
+846 HKGKVCFDYNGI
-857 TRVNGEPE
+857 RVNGEPE
-865 KAGYKNAVSLPLPE
+865 KAGYKNAVSQQLPE

-891 YTFFKSVDE
+891 YTLFKSVDE
-900 QGKQNEKQY
+900 QGKQKEEQY
-909 TLDHWVNKANPSQ
+909 TLDHWVNKDTPSQ
-922 HPYEPGNTYSFE
+922 RYELGNTYSFE
-934 EENEVLTLVPVFKE
+934 EENEELTLVPVFVD
-948 NPTTQDNR
+948 NLTTQDNR

-980 TRKVCAPYVDI
+980 TRKVCAPNVDI

-1007 RKGGEDHPHWL
+1007 RKGGKEHPHWR

-1078 LNRERTNL
+1078 LNRERTNI
-1086 ERQKAGLPT
+1086 ERKKAGLPT

-1193 TFDRKK
+1193 TFNRKK

-1222 KKTENG
+1222 KKTEDG
-1228 YWSITEDNK
+1228 YWSITEDNQK
-1237 DVFTVTTSENYPDK
+1237 VFTVTTSENYPDK

-1309 EGDLFEI
+1309 EGDWFEI

-1377 YFTQDDDAPTIN
+1377 NFTQDDDAPTIN

-1415 VKIDLDATKGKFD
+1415 VKIDLDATNGKFD

-1440 EGSVIAFTATK
+1440 EGSVIAFTATPN
-1451 KCKAV
+1451 CKAV
-1456 LQTTESNKKVK
+1456 LETTESNKKVK

-1494 FLEEKTYSKSFSVT
+1494 FLADKTYSKSFSVT
-1508 YFPQEEGTLAEISSL
+1508 YLPQEGTQTEISSL

-1536 EEEIGKNGYLTLYAS
+1536 EEEIGKNGYLTFYAS

-1562 TGTATLD
+1562 TGTATQD

-1580 TKECVVTVKNK
+1580 TKKCVVTVKNK
-1591 NGVTVETYPVKFEF
+1591 NGVTLETYPVKFIF
-1605 DGKPKD
+1605 NTPNN

-1644 FNRTMEAAGSST
+1644 FNRTMEAVGSST
-1656 QAGKEQ
+1656 KAGKEQ
-1662 LIKYWDQPAGET
+1662 LIKYWNHPAGET
-1674 IKIEFKPEDGI
+1674 IQIAFKPEDGI

-1694 QKPISITLNIT
+1694 QQPISITLHIT
-1705 KVENSYEYHKFD
+1705 KEENSYEHHTFD

-1725 GDMDEA
+1725 GNMDEA
-1731 IRAANGKAEGMSYN
+1731 IRAANGKAEGKSYN

-1860 WGSMSGQDAS
+1860 WGAMSGQDAS

-1894 WQDTYYSDNSND
+1894 WQDTYYSNNSNA

-2043 CTPAPSSDDCIL
+2043 CTPAPGSDDCIL
-2055 TDTTG
+2055 TDTTS
-2060 YNIRNVMSGTDAFD
+2060 YNIRNVMSGTDAFE

-2181 KEMLYVITDPY
+2181 KKMQYVITDPY

-2234 GTSDSTSLI
+2234 NYQDETTKVSDLT
-2243 KDLIMT
+2243 MT

-2255 INAGKGYVVYGPVG
+2255 INAGKGYVVYGPVD

-2358 DTAIHNPITY
+2358 DTAIHNPIIW

-2386 MPSKPGIYISKKKG
+2386 TPSKPGIYISKKKG
-2400 KMIIR
+2400 KKIIR

>member
-1 MTLKNKIKKFR
+1 MNRKNKISTGKLLR
-12 MCLQYALNGQ
+12 SLILLVMMGWMGSAW
-22 SHRAQYVLLL
+22 AQDV
-32 LFMILP
+32 
-38 GTGTRAQS
+38 TTSEQ
-46 TYEEKL
+46 L
-52 LYSTDFQDWE
+52 LYSTDF
-62 NVNTSN
+62 
-68 SETEVKTNNSNVP
+68 TEWND
-81 IKTTDGQALSF
+81 IDRKTT
-92 FLTNTSVDNSA
+92 
-103 KQEDKRGWDY
+103 
-113 TNLVTIGW
+113 I
-121 MRAGKTVQ
+121 GKTVTQ
-129 AQVRTSKLKHVS
+129 WTEYSKEELTFTLNGVGVDPNGWQSKFPNYTGYMITAKYTGEYPYSEEPSAVTSKLKSITKIVLTQAATGGTRGIKVS
-141 KVTFVQASTSTP
+141 VKGDGDEDWVALHNTTIVTS
-153 SGWGLKVIG
+153 SGETL
-162 DKGEEI
+162 
-168 ISSTALKQKTGEKIT
+168 T
-183 IDVNRNNVQLVFYN
+183 IPVNRTNCQIKFENFKLNQNAYIVDL
-197 ITDKNYCFMTSLEIY
+197 KIY
-212 GNVEVKTNYTVTYYD
+212 GNTTGSSGIKMLKFKTNKDIIGKYPTKIKCDKDGRAVMPSGNTFSLPGYTFESW
-227 TDGTTSLGSESIT
+227 TDGT
-240 ANSNLK
+240 N
-246 YNTEYTNQVKQ
+246 
-257 NVPSGSAFRGWFN
+257 
-270 ETGPSAEKVAE
+270 
-281 GTTVD
+281 
-286 MDLNLYA
+286 
-293 KVTPIETAT
+293 
-302 DGSEYTYNLTK
+302 
-313 NNFYQEDHELIEI
+313 
-326 NGGQYHNDGWLFE
+326 
-339 NEGTILLQV
+339 
-348 AKNAHI
+348 
-354 EMTTSTGTT
+354 
-363 TRDYT
+363 DYT
-368 AGVPTTLTLDIPAG
+368 P
-382 TVVKN
+382 
-387 LQVKNYIPVYVSF
+387 
-400 DLKNNQGQCP
+400 
-410 EQILCEP
+410 
-417 LTGKATLPSN
+417 GKT
-427 NLIYREGYTFTGWTD
+427 YTFTDDVTSI
-442 ANETKIYQAGEEVVF
+442 E
-457 TESTT
+457 
-462 LHPKMVQNT
+462 PKMRKNSYQLY
-471 IDITDTNTP
+471 DTNKEAT
-480 LAVSW
+480 VVW
-485 DFDHTKA
+485 NFDHTEA
-492 PALSSGKWSSK
+492 PALNIYSEHQQKDLSYTQPVYIYIDEKTTATQDVALNIHVKSG
-503 TIPYTHTVTIEN
+503 
-515 EKRDITLMMDVTTS
+515 
-529 GAKIENT
+529 KIENT
-536 DSDINGFPGEGGQFN
+536 DERMNALEGKGALVK

-556 SLPAV
+556 TLPAI
-561 YGMTLTINASTKV
+561 YGMKVTVKASSKV
-574 DSRFNISTNFGTAD
+574 DPKNGGLNTIFGTAD
-588 DDAKVTVSDG
+588 NQVQIKLKDTANQDSLTLDNAEKSTDGKTV
-598 TNNID
+598 
-603 GVISQD
+603 
-609 KKSITFTY
+609 TFTY
-617 NGDAKNINI
+617 MGDEPTITLTPYVNQDSKADN
-626 HIVQAGIKDKTWG
+626 W
-639 FFKNISV
+639 FFESI
-646 TYPVLP
+646 TAIYPLVP
-652 NIVLSKTISNVD
+652 NVVAVNSISNAD
-664 KDKFPNEKTENAGT
+664 ATAFPNEKPQNAGKVT
-678 VEITKKTVEGN
+678 ITLKTAVSSHGN

-703 ATPDYGYDFQEFKI
+703 ATPDYGYDFKEFKI
-717 GETTKAT
+717 GETTKAA

-752 PSDAKLGSVSLT
+752 PSDANLGSVSLS

-772 EICEEGSNGKP
+772 EIRKEGSNGKP

-794 PGTEV
+794 PQTEV
-799 TAKAEAAANYRL
+799 TATAEAAANYRL
-811 EYWKKDGDETQY
+811 EYWEKDGVETQY

-846 HKGKVIFDYGG
+846 HKGKVIFDYSGI
-857 TRVNGEPE
+857 RVNGEPE
-865 KAGYKNAVSLPLPE
+865 KAGYQNAVSQQLPE

-891 YTFFKSVDE
+891 YTLFKSVDE
-900 QGKQNEKQY
+900 QGIQKKEQY
-909 TLDHWVNKANPSQ
+909 TLDHWENKANPS
-922 HPYEPGNTYSFE
+922 HPYELGNTYSFE
-934 EENEVLTLVPVFKE
+934 EENEVLTLVPVFKK

-956 INKPVIRYDFS
+956 INKPIIHYDFS

-980 TRKVCAPYVDI
+980 TRKVCAPNVDI

-1000 TKAYTNV
+1000 TKVYTNV

-1108 MYVYSYTTINSDVRV
+1108 MYVYSYTTINPNVRV

-1145 WVTLHTKIDNEAHGR
+1145 WVILHTKIDNEAHGR
-1160 LEQPELV
+1160 LEKPELV
-1167 ITGEG
+1167 STGEG
-1172 HEISNM
+1172 HEFSNT

-1216 EPVAVL
+1216 EPVAIL
-1222 KKTENG
+1222 KKTADG
-1228 YWSITEDNK
+1228 YWSITEDNQK
-1237 DVFTVTTSENYPDK
+1237 VFTVTTSENYPDN

-1309 EGDLFEI
+1309 EGDLFKI

-1324 EGNTLAHWEDS
+1324 EGNTLACWKDS
-1335 KRDVYQIG
+1335 KGEEYQIG
-1343 ERYPAKASNL
+1343 ERYPAQASNL
-1353 RMFPVFEPNKF
+1353 RMFPVFHPNQF

-1389 YQKTSGFLVT
+1389 YQKTSGILVT
-1399 QLKMT
+1399 QLEMT
-1404 AAEMEETAWID
+1404 AAEMEESARID
-1415 VKIDLDATKGKFD
+1415 VKIDLDATNGKFD

-1440 EGSVIAFTATK
+1440 KGSVIAFTATPN
-1451 KCKAV
+1451 CKAV
-1456 LQTTESNKKVK
+1456 LETTESNKKVK
-1467 IAGEEKTLVNNQ
+1467 IAGQEKMLANNQ
-1479 AEVVWKGETSEQKVE
+1479 AEVEWKGETSEQKVE
-1494 FLEEKTYSKSFSVT
+1494 FLADKTYGKSFSVT
-1508 YFPQEEGTLAEISSL
+1508 YLPQEEGTQAEIESL
-1523 TCNGKVYENKQQI
+1523 TCNGKEYNKQQI
-1536 EEEIGKNGYLTLYAS
+1536 EEEIGKNGYLTFYAS

-1562 TGTATLD
+1562 TGTATQD
-1569 GTVEATEATVL
+1569 GRVEATKATVL
-1580 TKECVVTVKNK
+1580 SKECVVTVKNK
-1591 NGVTVETYPVKFEF
+1591 NGVTLETYPVKFIF
-1605 DGKPKD
+1605 NTPKD

-1626 ETTISLDN
+1626 GTNISLDN

-1644 FNRTMEAAGSST
+1644 FNRTMEATGSST
-1656 QAGKEQ
+1656 KAGKEQ

-1694 QKPISITLNIT
+1694 QQTISITLNIT
-1705 KVENSYEYHKFD
+1705 KVENSYEHHTFD
-1717 FIVGAEGY
+1717 FIVGEEGN
-1725 GDMDEA
+1725 GDINEA
-1731 IRAANGKAEGMSYN
+1731 IKAANGKAEGKIYN

-1758 PDGDYQLTGNTTISC
+1758 PDGNYQLTGNTTISC
-1773 STDPKDAPKDEKGEP
+1773 STDPKDAPKDEKGKP

-1794 QNNGMTEIVKSN
+1794 QNNGITEIVKSN

-1860 WGSMSGQDAS
+1860 WGSMSGQNVS
-1870 GAGRAVVFCDRGNRT
+1870 GAGRAVVFWDRGNRT

-1894 WQDTYYSDNSND
+1894 WQDTYYSDNSNAH
-1906 NYRGYFEG
+1906 YRGYFEG

-1944 NNITAPST
+1944 NNIAAPST

-1971 EDPLK
+1971 EKKLK
-1976 FKDQNWTLA
+1976 FKDQDWTLA

-2043 CTPAPSSDDCIL
+2043 CTPAPGSDDCIL

-2124 ETMPEALCYFL
+2124 KAMPEALCYFL
-2135 FKKNEETGK
+2135 FKKNEKTGK

-2181 KEMLYVITDPY
+2181 KEMQYVITDPY
-2192 KLDIKKVGEF
+2192 RLDIKKVGEF

-2234 GTSDSTSLI
+2234 TAQNSQDETTKVSDLT
-2243 KDLIMT
+2243 MT

-2358 DTAIHNPITY
+2358 DTAIHNPITW
-2368 QNDSEDD
+2368 QNDQEDD

-2386 MPSKPGIYISKKKG
+2386 TPSKPGIYISKKKG
-2400 KMIIR
+2400 KKIIR

>member
-1 MTLKNKIKKFR
+1 MNRKNKISTGKLLR
-12 MCLQYALNGQ
+12 
-22 SHRAQYVLLL
+22 SIILLL
-32 LFMILP
+32 MM
-38 GTGTRAQS
+38 GWTGSAWAQDTTS
-46 TYEEKL
+46 SEQL
-52 LYSTDFQDWE
+52 IYSTDFQEWD
-62 NVNTSN
+62 NIDCTSTVDKVVHLKTQYTKEDFTLTLHGVGVDPIGTDAN
-68 SETEVKTNNSNVP
+68 KFPGYTGYLKTAKYKSEYSQDIPTA
-81 IKTTDGQALSF
+81 I
-92 FLTNTSVDNSA
+92 
-103 KQEDKRGWDY
+103 
-113 TNLVTIGW
+113 
-121 MRAGKTVQ
+121 
-129 AQVRTSKLKHVS
+129 TSKLK
-141 KVTFVQASTSTP
+141 
-153 SGWGLKVIG
+153 
-162 DKGEEI
+162 
-168 ISSTALKQKTGEKIT
+168 
-183 IDVNRNNVQLVFYN
+183 
-197 ITDKNYCFMTSLEIY
+197 
-212 GNVEVKTNYTVTYYD
+212 
-227 TDGTTSLGSESIT
+227 SIT
-240 ANSNLK
+240 RIELI
-246 YNTEYTNQVKQ
+246 QVATGKQ
-257 NVPSGSAFRGWFN
+257 RGIKVSVKGDGDEVWVPLHDKS
-270 ETGPSAEKVAE
+270 
-281 GTTVD
+281 
-286 MDLNLYA
+286 
-293 KVTPIETAT
+293 IETAS
-302 DGSEYTYNLTK
+302 GEKLS
-313 NNFYQEDHELIEI
+313 IEVKRTNCQI
-326 NGGQYHNDGWLFE
+326 KFE
-339 NEGTILLQV
+339 NFDDPKKGRNN
-348 AKNAHI
+348 NA
-354 EMTTSTGTT
+354 
-363 TRDYT
+363 
-368 AGVPTTLTLDIPAG
+368 
-382 TVVKN
+382 
-387 LQVKNYIPVYVSF
+387 YIV
-400 DLKNNQGQCP
+400 DLKIYGDVSGAVTP
-410 EQILCEP
+410 KVLKQINFQKSDDIA
-417 LTGKATLPSN
+417 GKFPIKLICDEEDKVTLPSGN
-427 NLIYREGYTFTGWTD
+427 TFSRPGYTFTGWTD
-442 ANETKIYQAGEEVVF
+442 GENVYQPGDTYTATHATTQMKAKWEKNSYQLYDSNQATTVVWSFDPSQAPAINIFRSNHQKDLSYTHPASIYIN
-457 TESTT
+457 ESTQAKQDVALDIHIDEDIKMLQNGKINNTMAGVTGALVKDSVKFT
-462 LHPKMVQNT
+462 LPAIYGMKVAFHAST
-471 IDITDTNTP
+471 AIGEIILTDDAGT
-480 LAVSW
+480 S
-485 DFDHTKA
+485 
-492 PALSSGKWSSK
+492 LSSASATNAGKTNAATTNAVTSDDGK
-503 TIPYTHTVTIEN
+503 TITFTYQ
-515 EKRDITLMMDVTTS
+515 
-529 GAKIENT
+529 G
-536 DSDINGFPGEGGQFN
+536 
-551 NGTQF
+551 
-556 SLPAV
+556 
-561 YGMTLTINASTKV
+561 
-574 DSRFNISTNFGTAD
+574 
-588 DDAKVTVSDG
+588 DA
-598 TNNID
+598 
-603 GVISQD
+603 
-609 KKSITFTY
+609 KSITFMMKKASQIEGTDCY
-617 NGDAKNINI
+617 LQEITAI
-626 HIVQAGIKDKTWG
+626 
-639 FFKNISV
+639 
-646 TYPVLP
+646 YPLVP
-652 NIVLSKTISNVD
+652 NVVAVNSISNAD
-664 KDKFPNEKTENAGT
+664 ATAFPNEKPQNAGKVT
-678 VEITKKTVEGN
+678 ITLKTAVSSHNN
-689 IGNRYKVGDVVTIS
+689 IGSRYKVGDVVTIS
-703 ATPDYGYDFQEFKI
+703 ATPDYGYNFQEFKI
-717 GETTKAT
+717 GETTKAA

-740 FLRKELHKVTIK
+740 FQRKELHKVTIK
-752 PSDAKLGSVSLT
+752 PSDANLGSVSLT

-772 EICEEGSNGKP
+772 EIREEGSNGKP

-794 PGTEV
+794 PQTEV
-799 TAKAEAAANYRL
+799 TATAEAAANYRL
-811 EYWKKDGDETQY
+811 EYWQKDGDETQY
-823 KGDNLKFTIENQDE
+823 KGDNLKFTIGIQDE

-846 HKGKVIFDYGG
+846 HKGKVCFDYNG

-865 KAGYKNAVSLPLPE
+865 KAGYKNAVSQPLPE

-900 QGKQNEKQY
+900 QGKQKKKQY
-909 TLDHWVNKANPSQ
+909 TLDHWENKDNRSQ
-922 HPYEPGNTYSFE
+922 HYELGNTYSFE
-934 EENEVLTLVPVFKE
+934 EENEALTLVPVFE
-948 NPTTQDNR
+948 INPTTQDNR

-980 TRKVCAPYVDI
+980 TRKVCAPNVDI

-1000 TKAYTNV
+1000 TKVYTNV

-1053 GTGTQISILSYSKIT
+1053 GTGNQISILSYSKIT

-1078 LNRERTNL
+1078 LNRERTNI

-1108 MYVYSYTTINSDVRV
+1108 MYVYSYTTFNSDVRV

-1160 LEQPELV
+1160 LEKPELV

-1216 EPVAVL
+1216 EPVAIL
-1222 KKTENG
+1222 KKTADG
-1228 YWSITEDNK
+1228 YWSITEDNQN
-1237 DVFTVTTSENYPDK
+1237 VFTVTTSENYPDN

-1309 EGDLFEI
+1309 EGDWFKI

-1324 EGNTLAHWEDS
+1324 EGNTLAYWEDS
-1335 KRDVYQIG
+1335 KGKVYQIG
-1343 ERYPAKASNL
+1343 KHYPAQASNL
-1353 RMFPVFEPNKF
+1353 RMFPIFEPNKF
-1364 SLLHLNREATATW
+1364 SLLHLNKEAKATW
-1377 YFTQDDDAPTIN
+1377 NFTQDEDAPTIN
-1389 YQKTSGFLVT
+1389 YQKTSGILVT
-1399 QLKMT
+1399 QLEMT

-1428 NTTDRTE
+1428 NTTDRTK

-1440 EGSVIAFTATK
+1440 QGSFIAFTATPN
-1451 KCKAV
+1451 CKAV
-1456 LQTTESNKKVK
+1456 LKTTESNKKVK
-1467 IAGEEKTLVNNQ
+1467 IAGQEKMLANNQ
-1479 AEVVWKGETSEQKVE
+1479 AEVEWKDETSEQKVE
-1494 FLEEKTYSKSFSVT
+1494 FLEEKTYGKSFSVT
-1508 YFPQEEGTLAEISSL
+1508 YLPQEEGTQAEIVSL
-1523 TCNGKVYENKQQI
+1523 TCNGKEYTKQQI
-1536 EEEIGKNGYLTLYAS
+1536 EEEIGKNGYLTFYAS

-1562 TGTATLD
+1562 TGTATQE
-1569 GTVEATEATVL
+1569 GRVEATEATVL

-1591 NGVTVETYPVKFEF
+1591 NGVTLETYPVKFEF

-1611 YPLCESITINGKTYN
+1611 YPLCKSITINGKTYN
-1626 ETTISLDN
+1626 ETNISLDN

-1656 QAGKEQ
+1656 KADKEQ

-1674 IKIEFKPEDGI
+1674 IKIEIKPEDGI

-1694 QKPISITLNIT
+1694 QQPISITLNIT

-1860 WGSMSGQDAS
+1860 WGSMSEQDAS
-1870 GAGRAVVFCDRGNRT
+1870 GAGRAVAFWDRGNRT

-1894 WQDTYYSDNSND
+1894 WQDTYYSDNSNA

-1935 NLIHRDRTG
+1935 NLIHRDRAG
-1944 NNITAPST
+1944 NNITAPNT
-1952 EVGQE
+1952 EVKQE
-1957 WGYVFNNCNIKVEN
+1957 WGYIFNNCNIKVEN
-1971 EDPLK
+1971 EEPLK

-2028 GYGNPIPLETRSLAA
+2028 GYGNPIPLEPRSLAA
-2043 CTPAPSSDDCIL
+2043 CTPAPGSDDCIL

-2181 KEMLYVITDPY
+2181 KEMQYVITDPY
-2192 KLDIKKVGEF
+2192 RLDIKKVGEF

-2234 GTSDSTSLI
+2234 TAQNSQDETTKVSDLT
-2243 KDLIMT
+2243 MT

-2358 DTAIHNPITY
+2358 DTAIYNPIIW

-2386 MPSKPGIYISKKKG
+2386 TPSKPGIYISKKKG
-2400 KMIIR
+2400 KKIIR

>member
-1 MTLKNKIKKFR
+1 MNRKNKISTGNFLR
-12 MCLQYALNGQ
+12 SLILLVMMGWMGSAW
-22 SHRAQYVLLL
+22 AQDA
-32 LFMILP
+32 
-38 GTGTRAQS
+38 TTSEQ
-46 TYEEKL
+46 L
-52 LYSTDFQDWE
+52 LYSTDF
-62 NVNTSN
+62 
-68 SETEVKTNNSNVP
+68 TEWND
-81 IKTTDGQALSF
+81 IDRKTT
-92 FLTNTSVDNSA
+92 
-103 KQEDKRGWDY
+103 
-113 TNLVTIGW
+113 I
-121 MRAGKTVQ
+121 GKTVTQ
-129 AQVRTSKLKHVS
+129 WTEYSKEELTFTLNGVGVDPNGWQSKFQNYTGYMITAKYTGEYPYSEEPSAVTSKLKSITKIVLTQAATGGTRGIKVS
-141 KVTFVQASTSTP
+141 VKGDGDEDWVALHNTTIVTS
-153 SGWGLKVIG
+153 SGETLTIPVYRTNCQIKFENFKLNQNAYIVDLK
-162 DKGEEI
+162 
-168 ISSTALKQKTGEKIT
+168 
-183 IDVNRNNVQLVFYN
+183 
-197 ITDKNYCFMTSLEIY
+197 IY
-212 GNVEVKTNYTVTYYD
+212 GNTTGSSGIKMLKFKTNKDIIGKYPTKIKCDKDGRAVMPSGNTFSLPGYTFESW
-227 TDGTTSLGSESIT
+227 TDGT
-240 ANSNLK
+240 N
-246 YNTEYTNQVKQ
+246 
-257 NVPSGSAFRGWFN
+257 
-270 ETGPSAEKVAE
+270 
-281 GTTVD
+281 
-286 MDLNLYA
+286 
-293 KVTPIETAT
+293 
-302 DGSEYTYNLTK
+302 
-313 NNFYQEDHELIEI
+313 
-326 NGGQYHNDGWLFE
+326 
-339 NEGTILLQV
+339 
-348 AKNAHI
+348 
-354 EMTTSTGTT
+354 
-363 TRDYT
+363 DYT
-368 AGVPTTLTLDIPAG
+368 P
-382 TVVKN
+382 
-387 LQVKNYIPVYVSF
+387 
-400 DLKNNQGQCP
+400 
-410 EQILCEP
+410 
-417 LTGKATLPSN
+417 GKT
-427 NLIYREGYTFTGWTD
+427 YTFTDDVTSI
-442 ANETKIYQAGEEVVF
+442 E
-457 TESTT
+457 
-462 LHPKMVQNT
+462 PKMRKNSYQLY
-471 IDITDTNTP
+471 DTNKEAT
-480 LAVSW
+480 VVW
-485 DFDHTKA
+485 NFDHTEA
-492 PALSSGKWSSK
+492 PALNIYSEHQQKDLSYTQPVYIYIDEKTTATQDVALNIHVKSG
-503 TIPYTHTVTIEN
+503 
-515 EKRDITLMMDVTTS
+515 
-529 GAKIENT
+529 KIENT
-536 DSDINGFPGEGGQFN
+536 DERMNALEGKGALVK

-556 SLPAV
+556 TLPAI
-561 YGMTLTINASTKV
+561 YGMKVTVKASSKV
-574 DSRFNISTNFGTAD
+574 DPKNGGLNTIFGTAD
-588 DDAKVTVSDG
+588 NQVQIKLKDTANQDSLTLDNAEKSTDGKTV
-598 TNNID
+598 
-603 GVISQD
+603 
-609 KKSITFTY
+609 TFTY
-617 NGDAKNINI
+617 MGDEPTITLTPYVNQDSKADNWFFESITAIYPLVPNVVSIN
-626 HIVQAGIKDKTWG
+626 
-639 FFKNISV
+639 S
-646 TYPVLP
+646 
-652 NIVLSKTISNVD
+652 ISNAD
-664 KDKFPNEKTENAGT
+664 ATAFPNEKPQNAGKVT
-678 VEITKKTVEGN
+678 ITLKTAVSSHNN
-689 IGNRYKVGDVVTIS
+689 IGNRYKVGDVVTLS
-703 ATPDYGYDFQEFKI
+703 ATPDYGYDFKEFKI
-717 GETTKAT
+717 GETTKAA

-752 PSDAKLGSVSLT
+752 PSDANLGSVSLS

-772 EICEEGSNGKP
+772 EIREKGSNGKP

-794 PGTEV
+794 PNTEV
-799 TAKAEAAANYRL
+799 TATAEAAANYRL
-811 EYWKKDGDETQY
+811 EYWQKEGEETQH
-823 KGDNLKFTIENQDE
+823 KGDNLKFTMGNQDE

-846 HKGKVIFDYGG
+846 HKGKVSFDDSSI
-857 TRVNGEPE
+857 RVNGEPE
-865 KAGYKNAVSLPLPE
+865 KADYKNAVSQQLPE

-891 YTFFKSVDE
+891 YTLFKSVDE
-900 QGKQNEKQY
+900 TGKQVEKQY
-909 TLDHWVNKANPSQ
+909 TLDHWENKDNRSQ
-922 HPYEPGNTYSFE
+922 HYELGNTYSFE
-934 EENEVLTLVPVFKE
+934 KENEELTLVPVFEE
-948 NPTTQDNR
+948 NPTTQTNR

-980 TRKVCAPYVDI
+980 TRKVCAPNVDI

-1000 TKAYTNV
+1000 TKVYTNV
-1007 RKGGEDHPHWL
+1007 RKGGKDHPHWR

-1053 GTGTQISILSYSKIT
+1053 GTGNQISILSYSKIT
-1068 STTIDGVVPT
+1068 STNIDGVVPT
-1078 LNRERTNL
+1078 LNRERTNI

-1145 WVTLHTKIDNEAHGR
+1145 WVTLHTKIDDETHGR
-1160 LEQPELV
+1160 IEKPELV

-1172 HEISNM
+1172 HEISKM

-1199 GYELDKIVNLDD
+1199 GYELDKIVSLDD

-1222 KKTENG
+1222 KKTADG
-1228 YWSITEDNK
+1228 YWSIIEDNQN
-1237 DVFTVTTSENYPDK
+1237 VFTVTTSENYPDN

-1309 EGDLFEI
+1309 EGDWFKI

-1324 EGNTLAHWEDS
+1324 EGNTLAYWEDS
-1335 KRDVYQIG
+1335 KGVEYEIG
-1343 ERYPAKASNL
+1343 KHYPAQASNL
-1353 RMFPVFEPNKF
+1353 RMFPVFNPNKF

-1377 YFTQDDDAPTIN
+1377 NFTQDDDAPTIN
-1389 YQKTSGFLVT
+1389 YQKTSGILVT
-1399 QLKMT
+1399 QLKQT
-1404 AAEMEETAWID
+1404 ADEMEETAWID

-1440 EGSVIAFTATK
+1440 KGSVIAFTATPN
-1451 KCKAV
+1451 CKAV
-1456 LQTTESNKKVK
+1456 LKTTESNKKVK
-1467 IAGEEKTLVNNQ
+1467 IAGQEKTLTNNQ
-1479 AEVVWKGETSEQKVE
+1479 AETTWTGETSKQKVE
-1494 FLEEKTYSKSFSVT
+1494 FLADKTYGKSFSVT
-1508 YFPQEEGTLAEISSL
+1508 YLPQEEGTQTEISSL
-1523 TCNGKVYENKQQI
+1523 TCNGKNYENKQQI
-1536 EEEIGKNGYLTLYAS
+1536 EEEIGKNGYLTFYAS

-1562 TGTATLD
+1562 TGTATQD

-1591 NGVTVETYPVKFEF
+1591 NGVTLETYPVKFEF

-1656 QAGKEQ
+1656 KAGKEQ

-1674 IKIEFKPEDGI
+1674 IKIEIKPEDGI

-1694 QKPISITLNIT
+1694 QQPISITLNIT
-1705 KVENSYEYHKFD
+1705 KVENSYEHHTFD

-1731 IRAANGKAEGMSYN
+1731 IKAANGKAEGKSYN
-1745 NTKADGQRYYIFV
+1745 NTKTNGQRYYIFV

-1773 STDPKDAPKDEKGEP
+1773 STDPEDAPKDEKGKP

-1794 QNNGMTEIVKSN
+1794 QNNGMTEIVNSN

-1818 IWNHPIV
+1818 ISNHPTV
-1825 EGIGY
+1825 EGITY
-1830 TATINL
+1830 TATL
-1836 PKLEGKTIEDFY
+1836 TLTKPKDKTLEDFY

-1860 WGSMSGQDAS
+1860 WGSMSEQDAS
-1870 GAGRAVVFCDRGNRT
+1870 GAGRAVAFWDRGNRT

-1944 NNITAPST
+1944 NNIAASST

-2043 CTPAPSSDDCIL
+2043 CTPAPGSDDCIL

-2060 YNIRNVMSGTDAFD
+2060 YNIRNVMSGTDAFN

-2124 ETMPEALCYFL
+2124 KAMPEALCYFL

-2181 KEMLYVITDPY
+2181 KEMQYVITDPY

-2234 GTSDSTSLI
+2234 TAQNSQDETTKVSDLT
-2243 KDLIMT
+2243 MT

-2358 DTAIHNPITY
+2358 DTAIHNPIIW

-2386 MPSKPGIYISKKKG
+2386 TPSKPGIYISKKKG
-2400 KMIIR
+2400 KKIIR

>member
-1 MTLKNKIKKFR
+1 MNRKNKI
-12 MCLQYALNGQ
+12 
-22 SHRAQYVLLL
+22 S
-32 LFMILP
+32 
-38 GTGTRAQS
+38 TG
-46 TYEEKL
+46 KL
-52 LYSTDFQDWE
+52 LRSIMIFLMMGWMGCAWAQNTASSEQLIYSTDFQEWDNIDCTSTVDKVVHLKTQYTKEDFTLTLHGVGVDPIGTDAKKFPGYTGYLKTAKYKSEYNQDFPTAITSPLNSITRIELIQVATGKQRGIKVSVKGDGDTDWISLH
-62 NVNTSN
+62 NTS
-68 SETEVKTNNSNVP
+68 
-81 IKTTDGQALSF
+81 I
-92 FLTNTSVDNSA
+92 
-103 KQEDKRGWDY
+103 
-113 TNLVTIGW
+113 VT
-121 MRAGKTVQ
+121 A
-129 AQVRTSKLKHVS
+129 
-141 KVTFVQASTSTP
+141 
-153 SGWGLKVIG
+153 
-162 DKGEEI
+162 
-168 ISSTALKQKTGEKIT
+168 TGEKISIKVENKT
-183 IDVNRNNVQLVFYN
+183 NCQIKFENFDDPVKGRDNNAYIVDL
-197 ITDKNYCFMTSLEIY
+197 KIY
-212 GNVEVKTNYTVTYYD
+212 GNVSGAVTPKVLKQINFQKSDDIAGKFPIKLICNEEDKVTLPSGNTFSRPGYTFIGW
-227 TDGTTSLGSESIT
+227 TDGEQVYQPGATYTATSATTQMKAKWEKNSYQLYDSNQATTVVWSFNPNQAPAINIFRSNHQKDLSYPLPANIYIDEST
-240 ANSNLK
+240 
-246 YNTEYTNQVKQ
+246 QVKQ
-257 NVPSGSAFRGWFN
+257 DVALDIHIDDDIKALQNGKIDNTIAGA
-270 ETGPSAEKVAE
+270 TGALVTDSVKFTLPAIYGMKVAFH
-281 GTTVD
+281 
-286 MDLNLYA
+286 A
-293 KVTPIETAT
+293 STAI
-302 DGSEYTYNLTK
+302 G
-313 NNFYQEDHELIEI
+313 ELI
-326 NGGQYHNDGWLFE
+326 
-339 NEGTILLQV
+339 
-348 AKNAHI
+348 
-354 EMTTSTGTT
+354 
-363 TRDYT
+363 
-368 AGVPTTLTLDIPAG
+368 LTDDAG
-382 TVVKN
+382 TSLSSASTTN
-387 LQVKNYIPVYVSF
+387 A
-400 DLKNNQGQCP
+400 
-410 EQILCEP
+410 
-417 LTGKATLPSN
+417 GKTNAVTTNAITSDDGKT
-427 NLIYREGYTFTGWTD
+427 ITFTYLGD
-442 ANETKIYQAGEEVVF
+442 A
-457 TESTT
+457 
-462 LHPKMVQNT
+462 
-471 IDITDTNTP
+471 
-480 LAVSW
+480 
-485 DFDHTKA
+485 
-492 PALSSGKWSSK
+492 
-503 TIPYTHTVTIEN
+503 
-515 EKRDITLMMDVTTS
+515 
-529 GAKIENT
+529 
-536 DSDINGFPGEGGQFN
+536 
-551 NGTQF
+551 
-556 SLPAV
+556 
-561 YGMTLTINASTKV
+561 
-574 DSRFNISTNFGTAD
+574 
-588 DDAKVTVSDG
+588 
-598 TNNID
+598 
-603 GVISQD
+603 
-609 KKSITFTY
+609 KSITFMMKKASQIEGTDCY
-617 NGDAKNINI
+617 LQDITAIYPLVPN
-626 HIVQAGIKDKTWG
+626 VV
-639 FFKNISV
+639 SV
-646 TYPVLP
+646 
-652 NIVLSKTISNVD
+652 NSISNAD
-664 KDKFPNEKTENAGT
+664 ATSFPNEKPQNAGKVT
-678 VEITKKTVEGN
+678 ITLKTAASSHGN
-689 IGNRYKVGDVVTIS
+689 IGNRYKVGDVVTIT
-703 ATPDYGYDFQEFKI
+703 AIPGYGYDSQGFKI
-717 GETTKAT
+717 GETTKAA

-752 PSDAKLGSVSLT
+752 PSDANLGSVSLS

-772 EICEEGSNGKP
+772 EIREKGSNGKP
-783 GKMIQIESWYT
+783 GKMIQVESWYT
-794 PGTEV
+794 PNTDV
-799 TAKAEAAANYRL
+799 TATAEATANYRL
-811 EYWKKDGDETQY
+811 EYWQKEGEETQH
-823 KGDNLKFTIENQDE
+823 KGDNLKFTMGNQDE

-846 HKGKVIFDYGG
+846 HKGKVSFDYGD
-857 TRVNGEPE
+857 TRVNGEQE
-865 KAGYKNAVSLPLPE
+865 KADYQNAVSQQLPE

-891 YTFFKSVDE
+891 YTFFKSVDNE
-900 QGKQNEKQY
+900 GNQKEKQY
-909 TLDHWVNKANPSQ
+909 TLDHWENKDNRSQ
-922 HPYEPGNTYSFE
+922 HYELGNTYSFE
-934 EENEVLTLVPVFKE
+934 EENEVLTLVPVFEE
-948 NPTTQDNR
+948 NLTTQDNR

-980 TRKVCAPYVDI
+980 TRKVCAPNVDI

-1007 RKGGEDHPHWL
+1007 RKGGKDHPHWR

-1053 GTGTQISILSYSKIT
+1053 GTGNQISILSYSKIT

-1078 LNRERTNL
+1078 LNRERTNI

-1160 LEQPELV
+1160 LEKPELV

-1172 HEISNM
+1172 HEISKM

-1199 GYELDKIVNLDD
+1199 GYELDKIVDLDD

-1228 YWSITEDNK
+1228 YWSITEDNQ
-1237 DVFTVTTSENYPDK
+1237 DVFKVTTTENYPDN
-1251 RNAYWA
+1251 RNVYWA

-1309 EGDLFEI
+1309 EGDWFKI

-1324 EGNTLAHWEDS
+1324 EGNTLAYWEDS
-1335 KRDVYQIG
+1335 KREAYKIG
-1343 ERYPAKASNL
+1343 DRYPAQASNL

-1377 YFTQDDDAPTIN
+1377 LFTQDDDAPTIN
-1389 YQKTSGFLVT
+1389 YQKTAGILVT
-1399 QLKMT
+1399 QLEMK
-1404 AAEMEETAWID
+1404 ADEMEETAWID

-1440 EGSVIAFTATK
+1440 KGSVIAFTATPN
-1451 KCKAV
+1451 CKAV
-1456 LQTTESNKKVK
+1456 LETTESNKKVK
-1467 IAGEEKTLVNNQ
+1467 IAGQEKTLTNNQ
-1479 AEVVWKGETSEQKVE
+1479 AEATWERETSEQKVE
-1494 FLEEKTYSKSFSVT
+1494 FLEEKTYGKSFSVT
-1508 YFPQEEGTLAEISSL
+1508 YFPQEEGTQTEISSL

-1536 EEEIGKNGYLTLYAS
+1536 EKEIGKNEYLTFHAS
-1551 PWENDEKMPVI
+1551 PWENDEKMPAI
-1562 TGTATLD
+1562 TGTATQG

-1591 NGVTVETYPVKFEF
+1591 NGVTVETYPVKFIF

-1656 QAGKEQ
+1656 KAGKEQ

-1674 IKIEFKPEDGI
+1674 IQIDIKPENGI

-1694 QKPISITLNIT
+1694 QQPISITLNIT

-1731 IRAANGKAEGMSYN
+1731 IKAANGKAEGKSYN

-1860 WGSMSGQDAS
+1860 WGSMSEQDAS
-1870 GAGRAVVFCDRGNRT
+1870 GAGRAVAFWDRGNRT

-1944 NNITAPST
+1944 NNIAASST

-2043 CTPAPSSDDCIL
+2043 CTPAPGSDDCIL

-2124 ETMPEALCYFL
+2124 KAMPEALCYFL

-2181 KEMLYVITDPY
+2181 KEMQYVITDPY
-2192 KLDIKKVGEF
+2192 RLDIKKVGEF

-2234 GTSDSTSLI
+2234 TAQNSQDETTKVSDLT
-2243 KDLIMT
+2243 MT

-2386 MPSKPGIYISKKKG
+2386 TPSKPGIYISKKKG
-2400 KMIIR
+2400 KKIIR

>member
-1 MTLKNKIKKFR
+1 MNRKNKISTGKLLR
-12 MCLQYALNGQ
+12 SLI
-22 SHRAQYVLLL
+22 LLL
-32 LFMILP
+32 MM
-38 GTGTRAQS
+38 GWMGSAWAQDTAS
-46 TYEEKL
+46 SEQL
-52 LYSTDFQDWE
+52 IYSTDFQDWD
-62 NVNTSN
+62 NIDCTS
-68 SETEVKTNNSNVP
+68 TVDKVVHLKTQY
-81 IKTTDGQALSF
+81 T
-92 FLTNTSVDNSA
+92 
-103 KQEDKRGWDY
+103 QEDFTLTLNGVGVDPIGTDANKFPGY
-113 TNLVTIGW
+113 TGYL
-121 MRAGKTVQ
+121 KT
-129 AQVRTSKLKHVS
+129 AKYTSEYS
-141 KVTFVQASTSTP
+141 KDFPTAITST
-153 SGWGLKVIG
+153 LK
-162 DKGEEI
+162 
-168 ISSTALKQKTGEKIT
+168 
-183 IDVNRNNVQLVFYN
+183 
-197 ITDKNYCFMTSLEIY
+197 
-212 GNVEVKTNYTVTYYD
+212 
-227 TDGTTSLGSESIT
+227 SIT
-240 ANSNLK
+240 RIELI
-246 YNTEYTNQVKQ
+246 QVATGKQ
-257 NVPSGSAFRGWFN
+257 RGIKVSVKGDGDEVWVPLHDKS
-270 ETGPSAEKVAE
+270 
-281 GTTVD
+281 
-286 MDLNLYA
+286 
-293 KVTPIETAT
+293 IETAS
-302 DGSEYTYNLTK
+302 GEKLS
-313 NNFYQEDHELIEI
+313 IEVKRTNCKI
-326 NGGQYHNDGWLFE
+326 KFE
-339 NEGTILLQV
+339 NFDDPKKGRNN
-348 AKNAHI
+348 NA
-354 EMTTSTGTT
+354 
-363 TRDYT
+363 
-368 AGVPTTLTLDIPAG
+368 
-382 TVVKN
+382 
-387 LQVKNYIPVYVSF
+387 YIV
-400 DLKNNQGQCP
+400 DLKIYGDVSGAVTPKVQT
-410 EQILCEP
+410 QINFQKSDDMA
-417 LTGKATLPSN
+417 GKFPIKLICDEEDKVTLPSGN
-427 NLIYREGYTFTGWTD
+427 TFSRPGYTFTGWTD
-442 ANETKIYQAGEEVVF
+442 GENVYQPGDTYTATHATTQMKAKWEKNSYQLYDSNQETMVVWSFDPSQAPAINIFRSNHQKDLSYTHPASIYIN
-457 TESTT
+457 ESTQAKQDVALDIHIDEDIKMLQNGKIDNTMAGVTGALVKDSVKFT
-462 LHPKMVQNT
+462 LPAIYGMKVAFHASTT
-471 IDITDTNTP
+471 IGEIILTDDAGT
-480 LAVSW
+480 S
-485 DFDHTKA
+485 
-492 PALSSGKWSSK
+492 LSSASATNAGK
-503 TIPYTHTVTIEN
+503 TNAATTNAVTSDDGKI
-515 EKRDITLMMDVTTS
+515 ITFTYQ
-529 GAKIENT
+529 G
-536 DSDINGFPGEGGQFN
+536 
-551 NGTQF
+551 
-556 SLPAV
+556 
-561 YGMTLTINASTKV
+561 
-574 DSRFNISTNFGTAD
+574 
-588 DDAKVTVSDG
+588 DA
-598 TNNID
+598 
-603 GVISQD
+603 
-609 KKSITFTY
+609 KSITFMMKKASQIEGTDCY
-617 NGDAKNINI
+617 LQEITA
-626 HIVQAGIKDKTWG
+626 
-639 FFKNISV
+639 
-646 TYPVLP
+646 TYPLVP
-652 NIVLSKTISNVD
+652 NVVAVNSISNAD
-664 KDKFPNEKTENAGT
+664 ATAFPNEKPQNAGKVT
-678 VEITKKTVEGN
+678 ITLKTAVSSHGN
-689 IGNRYKVGDVVTIS
+689 IGNRYKVGDVVTLS

-752 PSDAKLGSVSLT
+752 PSDANLGSVSLA

-783 GKMIQIESWYT
+783 GKMIQIVSWYT

-799 TAKAEAAANYRL
+799 KATAEAAANYRL
-811 EYWKKDGDETQY
+811 EYWQKDGDETQY
-823 KGDNLKFTIENQDE
+823 KGDNLNFTIGSQDE

-846 HKGKVIFDYGG
+846 HKGKVCFDYNNI
-857 TRVNGEPE
+857 RVNGEPE
-865 KAGYKNAVSLPLPE
+865 KAGYKNAVSQQLPE

-891 YTFFKSVDE
+891 YTFFKSVDDLGN
-900 QGKQNEKQY
+900 QKEKQY
-909 TLDHWVNKANPSQ
+909 TLDHWENKDNPS
-922 HPYEPGNTYSFE
+922 HPYELGNTYSFE
-934 EENEVLTLVPVFKE
+934 EENEVLTLVPVFVE
-948 NPTTQDNR
+948 NLTTQDNR

-980 TRKVCAPYVDI
+980 TRKVCAPNVDI

-1007 RKGGEDHPHWL
+1007 RKGGKDHPHWR

-1029 GYIRNEDFDDWCAF
+1029 GYIRNENFDDWCAF

-1193 TFDRKK
+1193 TFNRKK

-1222 KKTENG
+1222 KKTEDG
-1228 YWSITEDNK
+1228 YWSITEDNQK
-1237 DVFTVTTSENYPDK
+1237 VFTVTTSENYPDK

-1309 EGDLFEI
+1309 EGDWFEI

-1415 VKIDLDATKGKFD
+1415 VKIDLDATNGKFD

-1440 EGSVIAFTATK
+1440 EGSVIAFTATPN
-1451 KCKAV
+1451 CKAV

-1494 FLEEKTYSKSFSVT
+1494 FLADKTYSKSFSVT
-1508 YFPQEEGTLAEISSL
+1508 YLPQEGTQTEISSL

-1536 EEEIGKNGYLTLYAS
+1536 EEEIGKNGYLTFYAS

-1562 TGTATLD
+1562 TGTATQD
-1569 GTVEATEATVL
+1569 GRVEATEATVL

-1591 NGVTVETYPVKFEF
+1591 NGVTLETYPVKFIF
-1605 DGKPKD
+1605 NTPKD
-1611 YPLCESITINGKTYN
+1611 YPLCESITINEKTYN
-1626 ETTISLDN
+1626 ETNISLDN
-1634 VAKSGVISFK
+1634 VAKSGVISLK
-1644 FNRTMEAAGSST
+1644 FNRTMEAVGSST
-1656 QAGKEQ
+1656 KAGKEQ
-1662 LIKYWDQPAGET
+1662 QFKYWDQPAGET

-1694 QKPISITLNIT
+1694 QQPISITLNIT

-1725 GDMDEA
+1725 GNMDEA
-1731 IRAANGKAEGMSYN
+1731 IRAANGKAEGKSYN

-2043 CTPAPSSDDCIL
+2043 CTPAPGSDDCIL
-2055 TDTTG
+2055 TDTTS
-2060 YNIRNVMSGTDAFD
+2060 YNIRNVMSGTDAFE

-2094 EEEVEKEKAEPK
+2094 EEEVEKEKTEPK

-2181 KEMLYVITDPY
+2181 KEMQYVITDPY

-2234 GTSDSTSLI
+2234 TAQNSQDETTKVSDLT
-2243 KDLIMT
+2243 MT

-2255 INAGKGYVVYGPVG
+2255 INAGKGYVVYGPVD

-2358 DTAIHNPITY
+2358 DTAIHNPITW

-2386 MPSKPGIYISKKKG
+2386 TPSKPGIYISKKKG

>member
-1 MTLKNKIKKFR
+1 MNRKNKISTGKLLR
-12 MCLQYALNGQ
+12 SLI
-22 SHRAQYVLLL
+22 LLL
-32 LFMILP
+32 MM
-38 GTGTRAQS
+38 GWMGSAWAQDTAS
-46 TYEEKL
+46 SEQL
-52 LYSTDFQDWE
+52 IYSTDFQDWD
-62 NVNTSN
+62 NIDCTS
-68 SETEVKTNNSNVP
+68 T
-81 IKTTDGQALSF
+81 
-92 FLTNTSVDNSA
+92 VD
-103 KQEDKRGWDY
+103 KVVHLKPQYTQEDFTLTLNGVGVDPIGTDANKFPGY
-113 TNLVTIGW
+113 TGYL
-121 MRAGKTVQ
+121 KT
-129 AQVRTSKLKHVS
+129 AKYTSEYS
-141 KVTFVQASTSTP
+141 KDFPTAITST
-153 SGWGLKVIG
+153 LK
-162 DKGEEI
+162 
-168 ISSTALKQKTGEKIT
+168 
-183 IDVNRNNVQLVFYN
+183 
-197 ITDKNYCFMTSLEIY
+197 
-212 GNVEVKTNYTVTYYD
+212 
-227 TDGTTSLGSESIT
+227 SIT
-240 ANSNLK
+240 RIELI
-246 YNTEYTNQVKQ
+246 QVATGKQ
-257 NVPSGSAFRGWFN
+257 RGIKVSVKGDGDEVWVPLHDKS
-270 ETGPSAEKVAE
+270 
-281 GTTVD
+281 
-286 MDLNLYA
+286 
-293 KVTPIETAT
+293 IETAS
-302 DGSEYTYNLTK
+302 GEKLS
-313 NNFYQEDHELIEI
+313 IEVKRTNCKI
-326 NGGQYHNDGWLFE
+326 KFE
-339 NEGTILLQV
+339 NFDDPKKGRNN
-348 AKNAHI
+348 NA
-354 EMTTSTGTT
+354 
-363 TRDYT
+363 
-368 AGVPTTLTLDIPAG
+368 
-382 TVVKN
+382 
-387 LQVKNYIPVYVSF
+387 YIV
-400 DLKNNQGQCP
+400 DLKIYGDVSGAVTPKVQT
-410 EQILCEP
+410 QINFQKSDDMA
-417 LTGKATLPSN
+417 GKFPIKLICDEEDKVTLPSGN
-427 NLIYREGYTFTGWTD
+427 TFSRPGYTFTGWTD
-442 ANETKIYQAGEEVVF
+442 GENVYQPGDTYTATHATTQMKAKWEKNSYQLYDSNQETMVVWSFDPSQAPAINIFRSNHQKDLSYTHPASIYIN
-457 TESTT
+457 ESTQAKQDVALDIHIDEDIKMLQNGKIDNTMAGVTGALVKDSVKFT
-462 LHPKMVQNT
+462 LPAIYGMKVAFHAST
-471 IDITDTNTP
+471 AIGEIILTDDAGT
-480 LAVSW
+480 S
-485 DFDHTKA
+485 
-492 PALSSGKWSSK
+492 LSSASATNAGKTNAATTNAVTSDDGK
-503 TIPYTHTVTIEN
+503 T
-515 EKRDITLMMDVTTS
+515 
-529 GAKIENT
+529 
-536 DSDINGFPGEGGQFN
+536 
-551 NGTQF
+551 
-556 SLPAV
+556 
-561 YGMTLTINASTKV
+561 
-574 DSRFNISTNFGTAD
+574 
-588 DDAKVTVSDG
+588 
-598 TNNID
+598 
-603 GVISQD
+603 
-609 KKSITFTY
+609 ITFTY
-617 NGDAKNINI
+617 QGDAK
-626 HIVQAGIKDKTWG
+626 
-639 FFKNISV
+639 SV
-646 TYPVLP
+646 TFMMKKASQIEGTDCYLQEITAIYPLVP
-652 NIVLSKTISNVD
+652 NVVAVNSISNAD
-664 KDKFPNEKTENAGT
+664 ATAFPNEKPQNAGKVT
-678 VEITKKTVEGN
+678 ITLKTAVSSHNN
-689 IGNRYKVGDVVTIS
+689 IGNRYKVGDVVTLS

-752 PSDAKLGSVSLT
+752 PSDAKLGSVSLS

-811 EYWKKDGDETQY
+811 EYWQKDGDETQY
-823 KGDNLKFTIENQDE
+823 KGDNLNFTIGNQDE

-865 KAGYKNAVSLPLPE
+865 KADYKNAVSQQLPE

-891 YTFFKSVDE
+891 YTFFKSVDDL
-900 QGKQNEKQY
+900 GNPKEKQY
-909 TLDHWVNKANPSQ
+909 TLDHWENKDNPS
-922 HPYEPGNTYSFE
+922 HPYELGNTYSFE
-934 EENEVLTLVPVFKE
+934 EENEVLTLVPVFKI

-980 TRKVCAPYVDI
+980 TRKVCAPNADI

-1000 TKAYTNV
+1000 TKVYTNV

-1053 GTGTQISILSYSKIT
+1053 GTGNQISILSYAKIT

-1078 LNRERTNL
+1078 LNRERTNI

-1135 WMEIEMQAAN
+1135 WMEIEMRAAN
-1145 WVTLHTKIDNEAHGR
+1145 WVTLHAKIDNEAHGR
-1160 LEQPELV
+1160 LEKPELV
-1167 ITGEG
+1167 STGEG
-1172 HEISNM
+1172 HEISEM

-1211 LDEDG
+1211 LDENG

-1222 KKTENG
+1222 KKTADG
-1228 YWSITEDNK
+1228 YWSITEDNQT
-1237 DVFTVTTSENYPDK
+1237 VFTVTTSENYPDK

-1280 FKEKDKTYHITYNA
+1280 FKEKEKTYHITYNA

-1377 YFTQDDDAPTIN
+1377 YFTQDDDAPSIN

-1456 LQTTESNKKVK
+1456 LKTTESNKKVK

-1523 TCNGKVYENKQQI
+1523 TCNGKKYENKQQI
-1536 EEEIGKNGYLTLYAS
+1536 EEEIGKNGYLTFYAS

-1591 NGVTVETYPVKFEF
+1591 NGVTLETYPVKFIF
-1605 DGKPKD
+1605 NTPNN

-1674 IKIEFKPEDGI
+1674 IQIAFKPEDGI

-1694 QKPISITLNIT
+1694 QQPISITLHIT
-1705 KVENSYEYHKFD
+1705 KEENSYEHHTFD

-1758 PDGDYQLTGNTTISC
+1758 PDGDYPLTGNTTISC

-1848 VQDLTLENKFDY
+1848 VQDLTLENKFNY

-1894 WQDTYYSDNSND
+1894 WQDTYYSNNSNA

-1944 NNITAPST
+1944 NNIAAPST

-1976 FKDQNWTLA
+1976 FKDQDWTLA

-2043 CTPAPSSDDCIL
+2043 CTPAPGSDDCIL

-2094 EEEVEKEKAEPK
+2094 EEEVEKEKTEPK

-2124 ETMPEALCYFL
+2124 EPMPEALCYFL

-2181 KEMLYVITDPY
+2181 KEMQYVITDPY
-2192 KLDIKKVGEF
+2192 RLDIKKVGEF

-2234 GTSDSTSLI
+2234 NYQDETTKVSDLT
-2243 KDLIMT
+2243 MT

-2255 INAGKGYVVYGPVG
+2255 INAGKGYVVYGSVG

-2386 MPSKPGIYISKKKG
+2386 TPSKPGIYISKKKG
-2400 KMIIR
+2400 KKIIR

>member
-1 MTLKNKIKKFR
+1 MNRKNKI
-12 MCLQYALNGQ
+12 
-22 SHRAQYVLLL
+22 S
-32 LFMILP
+32 
-38 GTGTRAQS
+38 TG
-46 TYEEKL
+46 KL
-52 LYSTDFQDWE
+52 LRSIILLVMMGWMGSGAWAQDTASSEQLIYSTDFQEWD
-62 NVNTSN
+62 NIDCTSTVDKVVHLKTQYTKEDFTLTLHGVGVDPIGTDAKN
-68 SETEVKTNNSNVP
+68 FPDYTGYLKTAKYKSEYSQDIPTA
-81 IKTTDGQALSF
+81 I
-92 FLTNTSVDNSA
+92 TSSLKSITRIELIQVA
-103 KQEDKRGWDY
+103 TGRKRGIKVSVKGDGDEDWVSLHDK
-113 TNLVTIGW
+113 TIE
-121 MRAGKTVQ
+121 
-129 AQVRTSKLKHVS
+129 
-141 KVTFVQASTSTP
+141 TP
-153 SGWGLKVIG
+153 
-162 DKGEEI
+162 
-168 ISSTALKQKTGEKIT
+168 TGEKLSFEVKKTNCQIKFENF
-183 IDVNRNNVQLVFYN
+183 DDPEKGRNNNAYIVDL
-197 ITDKNYCFMTSLEIY
+197 KIY
-212 GNVEVKTNYTVTYYD
+212 GNVSGTVTPKVLKQINFQKLDDMAGKFPILLICDEQDKVTLPSGNTFSRPGYTFIGW
-227 TDGTTSLGSESIT
+227 TDGEQVYQPGATYTATSATTQMKAKWEKNSYQLYDSNQATTVVWSFNPNQAPAINIFRSNHQKDLSYPLPANIYIDEST
-240 ANSNLK
+240 
-246 YNTEYTNQVKQ
+246 QVKQ
-257 NVPSGSAFRGWFN
+257 DVALDIHIDDDIKALQNGKIDNTIAGT
-270 ETGPSAEKVAE
+270 TGALVTDSVKFTLPAIYGMKVAFH
-281 GTTVD
+281 
-286 MDLNLYA
+286 A
-293 KVTPIETAT
+293 STAM
-302 DGSEYTYNLTK
+302 G
-313 NNFYQEDHELIEI
+313 ELI
-326 NGGQYHNDGWLFE
+326 
-339 NEGTILLQV
+339 
-348 AKNAHI
+348 
-354 EMTTSTGTT
+354 
-363 TRDYT
+363 
-368 AGVPTTLTLDIPAG
+368 LTDDAG
-382 TVVKN
+382 TSLSSASTTN
-387 LQVKNYIPVYVSF
+387 A
-400 DLKNNQGQCP
+400 
-410 EQILCEP
+410 
-417 LTGKATLPSN
+417 GKTNAVTTNAITSDDGKT
-427 NLIYREGYTFTGWTD
+427 ITFTYLGD
-442 ANETKIYQAGEEVVF
+442 A
-457 TESTT
+457 
-462 LHPKMVQNT
+462 
-471 IDITDTNTP
+471 
-480 LAVSW
+480 
-485 DFDHTKA
+485 
-492 PALSSGKWSSK
+492 
-503 TIPYTHTVTIEN
+503 
-515 EKRDITLMMDVTTS
+515 
-529 GAKIENT
+529 
-536 DSDINGFPGEGGQFN
+536 
-551 NGTQF
+551 
-556 SLPAV
+556 
-561 YGMTLTINASTKV
+561 
-574 DSRFNISTNFGTAD
+574 
-588 DDAKVTVSDG
+588 
-598 TNNID
+598 
-603 GVISQD
+603 
-609 KKSITFTY
+609 KSITFMMKKASQIEGTDCY
-617 NGDAKNINI
+617 LNDITAIYPLVPN
-626 HIVQAGIKDKTWG
+626 VV
-639 FFKNISV
+639 SV
-646 TYPVLP
+646 
-652 NIVLSKTISNVD
+652 NSISNPNATT
-664 KDKFPNEKTENAGT
+664 FPNEKPQNAGKVT
-678 VEITKKTVEGN
+678 ITLKTAVSSHNN
-689 IGNRYKVGDVVTIS
+689 IGNRYKVGDVVTLS
-703 ATPDYGYDFQEFKI
+703 ATPDYGYDFKEFKI
-717 GETTKAT
+717 GETPQAS
-724 SFDYTVKDGIN
+724 SFDYTVNDGIN

-740 FLRKELHKVTIK
+740 FLRKELHKVTGK
-752 PSDAKLGSVSLT
+752 PSDANLGSVSLS

-772 EICEEGSNGKP
+772 EIREKGSNGKP
-783 GKMIQIESWYT
+783 GKIIQIESWYT
-794 PGTEV
+794 PQTEV
-799 TAKAEAAANYRL
+799 TATAEAAANYRL
-811 EYWKKDGDETQY
+811 EYWKKDGVETQY
-823 KGDNLKFTIENQDE
+823 KGDNLKFTIENQNE

-846 HKGKVIFDYGG
+846 HKGKVSFDDSSI
-857 TRVNGEPE
+857 RVNGEPE
-865 KAGYKNAVSLPLPE
+865 KADYQNAVSQQLPE

-891 YTFFKSVDE
+891 YTFFKSVDNE
-900 QGKQNEKQY
+900 GNQKEKQY
-909 TLDHWVNKANPSQ
+909 TLDHWENKDNRSQ
-922 HPYEPGNTYSFE
+922 HYELGNTYSFE
-934 EENEVLTLVPVFKE
+934 EENKALTLVPVFEE
-948 NPTTQDNR
+948 NPTTQTNR

-980 TRKVCAPYVDI
+980 TRKVCAPNVDI

-1007 RKGGEDHPHWL
+1007 RKGGKDHPHWR

-1024 NTGKN
+1024 NTGQN

-1053 GTGTQISILSYSKIT
+1053 GTGNQISILSYSKIT

-1078 LNRERTNL
+1078 LNRERTNI

-1160 LEQPELV
+1160 LEKPELV

-1172 HEISNM
+1172 HEISKM

-1199 GYELDKIVNLDD
+1199 GYELDKIVDLDD

-1228 YWSITEDNK
+1228 YWSITEDNQ
-1237 DVFTVTTSENYPDK
+1237 DVFKVTTTENYPDN
-1251 RNAYWA
+1251 RNVYWA

-1309 EGDLFEI
+1309 EGDLFKI

-1324 EGNTLAHWEDS
+1324 EGNTLAYWKDS
-1335 KRDVYQIG
+1335 KGDAYRIG
-1343 ERYPAKASNL
+1343 DRYPALASNL

-1364 SLLHLNREATATW
+1364 SLLHLNKQATATW
-1377 YFTQDDDAPTIN
+1377 NFTQADDAPTIN
-1389 YQKTSGFLVT
+1389 YQKTSGILVT
-1399 QLKMT
+1399 QLKQT
-1404 AAEMEETAWID
+1404 ADEMEEAVWID
-1415 VKIDLDATKGKFD
+1415 VKIDLDATNGKFD

-1440 EGSVIAFTATK
+1440 QGSVIAFTATHN
-1451 KCKAV
+1451 CKAV

-1467 IAGEEKTLVNNQ
+1467 IAGEEKTLANNQ
-1479 AEVVWKGETSEQKVE
+1479 AEIEWKGETSEQRVE
-1494 FLEEKTYSKSFSVT
+1494 FLADKTYSKSFSVT
-1508 YFPQEEGTLAEISSL
+1508 YFPQEEGTQAEIISL

-1536 EEEIGKNGYLTLYAS
+1536 EEEIDKYGYLTFNAS
-1551 PWENDEKMPVI
+1551 PWKNDEKMPDI
-1562 TGTATLD
+1562 TGTATQG
-1569 GTVEATEATVL
+1569 GTVEATKATVL

-1591 NGVTVETYPVKFEF
+1591 NGVTLETYPVKFEF
-1605 DGKPKD
+1605 DGEPKD
-1611 YPLCESITINGKTYN
+1611 YPLCKSITINGMTYH
-1626 ETTISLDN
+1626 ETTISLNN

-1656 QAGKEQ
+1656 KAGKEQ

-1674 IKIEFKPEDGI
+1674 IKIEIKPEDGI

-1694 QKPISITLNIT
+1694 QQPISITLNIT
-1705 KVENSYEYHKFD
+1705 KEENSYEYHKFD

-1731 IRAANGKAEGMSYN
+1731 IKAANGKAEGKSYN

-1860 WGSMSGQDAS
+1860 WGSVSGQDAS
-1870 GAGRAVVFCDRGNRT
+1870 GAGRAVAFWDKGNRT
-1885 VMKNVSLLS
+1885 VMKNVALLS
-1894 WQDTYYSDNSND
+1894 WQDTYYSDNSNA

-1914 CDLAGVVDWICGNGD
+1914 CDLAGVVDWMCGNGD

-1935 NLIHRDRTG
+1935 NLIHRDRAG
-1944 NNITAPST
+1944 NNIAASST

-2043 CTPAPSSDDCIL
+2043 CTPAPGSDDCIL

-2124 ETMPEALCYFL
+2124 KAMPEALCYFL

-2144 WIYKEN
+2144 WIYKDN

-2181 KEMLYVITDPY
+2181 KEMQYVITDPY
-2192 KLDIKKVGEF
+2192 RLDIKKVGEF

-2234 GTSDSTSLI
+2234 TAQNSQDETTKVSDLT
-2243 KDLIMT
+2243 MT

-2255 INAGKGYVVYGPVG
+2255 INAGKGYVVYGPVD

-2358 DTAIHNPITY
+2358 DTAIHNSIIW
-2368 QNDSEDD
+2368 QNDQEDD

-2386 MPSKPGIYISKKKG
+2386 TPSKPGIYISKKKG
-2400 KMIIR
+2400 KKIIR

>member
-1 MTLKNKIKKFR
+1 MNRKNKISTGKLLR
-12 MCLQYALNGQ
+12 
-22 SHRAQYVLLL
+22 SIILLL
-32 LFMILP
+32 MM
-38 GTGTRAQS
+38 GWMGSAWAQDTAS
-46 TYEEKL
+46 SEQL
-52 LYSTDFQDWE
+52 IYSTDFQEWD
-62 NVNTSN
+62 NIDCTSTVDKVVHLKTQYTKEDFTLTLHGVGIDPIGTDAKKFPGYTGYLKTAKYK
-68 SETEVKTNNSNVP
+68 SEYSQDIPTA
-81 IKTTDGQALSF
+81 I
-92 FLTNTSVDNSA
+92 
-103 KQEDKRGWDY
+103 
-113 TNLVTIGW
+113 
-121 MRAGKTVQ
+121 
-129 AQVRTSKLKHVS
+129 TSKLKNITRIELIQVATGKQRGIKVS
-141 KVTFVQASTSTP
+141 VMGDGDEDWVSLHDKTIETP
-153 SGWGLKVIG
+153 
-162 DKGEEI
+162 
-168 ISSTALKQKTGEKIT
+168 TGEKLSFEVKKTNCQIKFENF
-183 IDVNRNNVQLVFYN
+183 DDPKKGRNNNAYIVDL
-197 ITDKNYCFMTSLEIY
+197 KIY
-212 GNVEVKTNYTVTYYD
+212 GDV
-227 TDGTTSLGSESIT
+227 
-240 ANSNLK
+240 
-246 YNTEYTNQVKQ
+246 
-257 NVPSGSAFRGWFN
+257 SGA
-270 ETGPSAEKVAE
+270 
-281 GTTVD
+281 
-286 MDLNLYA
+286 
-293 KVTPIETAT
+293 VTPKVLKQI
-302 DGSEYTYNLTK
+302 
-313 NNFYQEDHELIEI
+313 NFQKLDDMA
-326 NGGQYHNDGWLFE
+326 GKFP
-339 NEGTILLQV
+339 ILLICDEEDKV
-348 AKNAHI
+348 
-354 EMTTSTGTT
+354 
-363 TRDYT
+363 
-368 AGVPTTLTLDIPAG
+368 
-382 TVVKN
+382 
-387 LQVKNYIPVYVSF
+387 
-400 DLKNNQGQCP
+400 
-410 EQILCEP
+410 
-417 LTGKATLPSN
+417 TLPSGN
-427 NLIYREGYTFTGWTD
+427 TFSRPGYTFIGWTD
-442 ANETKIYQAGEEVVF
+442 GENVYQPGDTYTATHATTQMKAKWEKNSYQLYDSNQATTVVWSFDPSQAPAINIFRSNHQKDLSYTHPASIYIN
-457 TESTT
+457 ESTQAKQDVALDIHIDEDIKMLQNGKIDNTMAGVTGALVKDSVKFT
-462 LHPKMVQNT
+462 LPAIYGMKVAFHAST
-471 IDITDTNTP
+471 AIGEIILTDDAGT
-480 LAVSW
+480 S
-485 DFDHTKA
+485 
-492 PALSSGKWSSK
+492 LSS
-503 TIPYTHTVTIEN
+503 
-515 EKRDITLMMDVTTS
+515 
-529 GAKIENT
+529 AT
-536 DSDINGFPGEGGQFN
+536 D
-551 NGTQF
+551 
-556 SLPAV
+556 
-561 YGMTLTINASTKV
+561 
-574 DSRFNISTNFGTAD
+574 
-588 DDAKVTVSDG
+588 DG
-598 TNNID
+598 RT
-603 GVISQD
+603 
-609 KKSITFTY
+609 ITFTY
-617 NGDAKNINI
+617 QGDAK
-626 HIVQAGIKDKTWG
+626 
-639 FFKNISV
+639 SV
-646 TYPVLP
+646 TFMMKKASQIEGTDCYLQEITATYPLVP
-652 NIVLSKTISNVD
+652 NVVAVNSILNADATA
-664 KDKFPNEKTENAGT
+664 FPNEKPQNAGKVT
-678 VEITKKTVEGN
+678 ITLKTAVSSHNN
-689 IGNRYKVGDVVTIS
+689 IGNRYKVGDVVTLS

-752 PSDAKLGSVSLT
+752 PSDAKLGSVSLS

-772 EICEEGSNGKP
+772 EIREEGSNGKP

-811 EYWKKDGDETQY
+811 EYWQKDGDETQY
-823 KGDNLKFTIENQDE
+823 KGDNLNFTIENQNE

-846 HKGKVIFDYGG
+846 HKGKVIFDYNGI
-857 TRVNGEPE
+857 RVNGEPE
-865 KAGYKNAVSLPLPE
+865 KAGYKNAVSQQLPE

-891 YTFFKSVDE
+891 YTFFKSVDDLGN
-900 QGKQNEKQY
+900 QKEKQY
-909 TLDHWVNKANPSQ
+909 TLDHWENKDNPS
-922 HPYEPGNTYSFE
+922 HPYKLGNTYSFE
-934 EENEVLTLVPVFKE
+934 EENEELTLVPVFVE
-948 NPTTQDNR
+948 NLTTQDNR

-980 TRKVCAPYVDI
+980 TRKVCAPNVDI

-1007 RKGGEDHPHWL
+1007 RKGGEDHPHWR

-1029 GYIRNEDFDDWCAF
+1029 GYIRNENFDDWCAF

-1078 LNRERTNL
+1078 LNRERTNI
-1086 ERQKAGLPT
+1086 ERKKAGLPT

-1193 TFDRKK
+1193 TFNRKK

-1222 KKTENG
+1222 KKTADG
-1228 YWSITEDNK
+1228 YWSITEDNQK
-1237 DVFTVTTSENYPDK
+1237 VFTVTTSENYPDN

-1309 EGDLFEI
+1309 EGDWFKI

-1377 YFTQDDDAPTIN
+1377 YFTQDDDAPSIN
-1389 YQKTSGFLVT
+1389 YQKTSGILVT
-1399 QLKMT
+1399 QLEMT
-1404 AAEMEETAWID
+1404 AAEMEETARID
-1415 VKIDLDATKGKFD
+1415 VKIDLDATNGKFD

-1440 EGSVIAFTATK
+1440 QGSIIAFTATPS
-1451 KCKAV
+1451 CKAV

-1467 IAGEEKTLVNNQ
+1467 IAGQEKMLANNQ
-1479 AEVVWKGETSEQKVE
+1479 AEATWKGETSEQKVE
-1494 FLEEKTYSKSFSVT
+1494 FLEEKTYGKSFSVT
-1508 YFPQEEGTLAEISSL
+1508 YLPQVEGTQAEISSL
-1523 TCNGKVYENKQQI
+1523 TCNGKNYENKQQI
-1536 EEEIGKNGYLTLYAS
+1536 EEEIGKNGYLTFYAS

-1626 ETTISLDN
+1626 ETNISLDN

-1662 LIKYWDQPAGET
+1662 LIKYWDQPTGET

-1694 QKPISITLNIT
+1694 QQPISITLNIT

-1860 WGSMSGQDAS
+1860 WGAMSGQDAS

-1885 VMKNVSLLS
+1885 VMKNVALLS
-1894 WQDTYYSDNSND
+1894 WQDTYYSNNSNA

-1944 NNITAPST
+1944 NNIAAPST

-2043 CTPAPSSDDCIL
+2043 CTPAPGSDDCIL
-2055 TDTTG
+2055 TDTTS
-2060 YNIRNVMSGTDAFD
+2060 YNIRNVMSGTDAFE

-2094 EEEVEKEKAEPK
+2094 EEEVEKEKTEPK

-2124 ETMPEALCYFL
+2124 EPMPEALCYFL

-2181 KEMLYVITDPY
+2181 KEMQYVITDPY
-2192 KLDIKKVGEF
+2192 RLDIKKVGEF

-2234 GTSDSTSLI
+2234 NYQDETTKVSDLT
-2243 KDLIMT
+2243 MT

-2255 INAGKGYVVYGPVG
+2255 INAGKGYVVYGPVD

-2386 MPSKPGIYISKKKG
+2386 TPSKPGIYISKKKG
-2400 KMIIR
+2400 KKIIR

>member
-1 MTLKNKIKKFR
+1 MNRKNKISTGK
-12 MCLQYALNGQ
+12 
-22 SHRAQYVLLL
+22 LLRSIIL
-32 LFMILP
+32 LVMM
-38 GTGTRAQS
+38 GWMGSAWAKDATTSEQ
-46 TYEEKL
+46 L
-52 LYSTDFQDWE
+52 LYSTDF
-62 NVNTSN
+62 
-68 SETEVKTNNSNVP
+68 TEWND
-81 IKTTDGQALSF
+81 IDRKTT
-92 FLTNTSVDNSA
+92 
-103 KQEDKRGWDY
+103 
-113 TNLVTIGW
+113 I
-121 MRAGKTVQ
+121 GKTVTQ
-129 AQVRTSKLKHVS
+129 WTEYSKEELTFTLNGVGVDPNGWQSKFPNYTGYMITAKYTGEYPYSEEPSAVTSKLKSITKIVLTQAATGGTRGIKVS
-141 KVTFVQASTSTP
+141 VKGDGDEDWIALHNTTIVTS
-153 SGWGLKVIG
+153 SGETL
-162 DKGEEI
+162 
-168 ISSTALKQKTGEKIT
+168 T
-183 IDVNRNNVQLVFYN
+183 IPVNRTNCQIKFENFKLNQNAYIVDL
-197 ITDKNYCFMTSLEIY
+197 KIY
-212 GNVEVKTNYTVTYYD
+212 GNTTGSSGIKMLKFKTNKDIIGKYPTKIKCDKDGRAVMPSGNTFSLPGYTFESW
-227 TDGTTSLGSESIT
+227 TDGT
-240 ANSNLK
+240 N
-246 YNTEYTNQVKQ
+246 
-257 NVPSGSAFRGWFN
+257 
-270 ETGPSAEKVAE
+270 
-281 GTTVD
+281 
-286 MDLNLYA
+286 
-293 KVTPIETAT
+293 
-302 DGSEYTYNLTK
+302 
-313 NNFYQEDHELIEI
+313 
-326 NGGQYHNDGWLFE
+326 
-339 NEGTILLQV
+339 
-348 AKNAHI
+348 
-354 EMTTSTGTT
+354 
-363 TRDYT
+363 DYT
-368 AGVPTTLTLDIPAG
+368 P
-382 TVVKN
+382 
-387 LQVKNYIPVYVSF
+387 
-400 DLKNNQGQCP
+400 
-410 EQILCEP
+410 
-417 LTGKATLPSN
+417 GKT
-427 NLIYREGYTFTGWTD
+427 YTFTDDVTSI
-442 ANETKIYQAGEEVVF
+442 E
-457 TESTT
+457 
-462 LHPKMVQNT
+462 PKMRKNSYQLY
-471 IDITDTNTP
+471 DTNKEAT
-480 LAVSW
+480 VVW
-485 DFDHTKA
+485 NFDHTEA
-492 PALSSGKWSSK
+492 PALNIYSEHQQKDLSYTQPVYIYIDEKTTATQDVALNIHVKSG
-503 TIPYTHTVTIEN
+503 
-515 EKRDITLMMDVTTS
+515 
-529 GAKIENT
+529 KIENT
-536 DSDINGFPGEGGQFN
+536 DERMNALEGKGALVK

-556 SLPAV
+556 TLPAI
-561 YGMTLTINASTKV
+561 YGMKVTVKASSKV
-574 DSRFNISTNFGTAD
+574 DPKNGGLNTIFGTAD
-588 DDAKVTVSDG
+588 NQVQIKLKDTANQDSLTLDNAEKSTDGKTV
-598 TNNID
+598 
-603 GVISQD
+603 
-609 KKSITFTY
+609 TFTY
-617 NGDAKNINI
+617 MGDEPTITLTPYVNQDSKADN
-626 HIVQAGIKDKTWG
+626 W
-639 FFKNISV
+639 FFESITA
-646 TYPVLP
+646 TYPLVP
-652 NIVLSKTISNVD
+652 NVVAVNSISNAD
-664 KDKFPNEKTENAGT
+664 ATAFPNEKPQNAGKVT
-678 VEITKKTVEGN
+678 ITLKTAAAPHGN

-703 ATPDYGYDFQEFKI
+703 ATPDYGYDFKEFKI
-717 GETTKAT
+717 GETTKAA

-740 FLRKELHKVTIK
+740 FQRKELHKVIIK
-752 PSDAKLGSVSLT
+752 PSDANLGSVSLT

-772 EICEEGSNGKP
+772 EIRKEGSNGKP
-783 GKMIQIESWYT
+783 GKIIRIESWYT
-794 PGTEV
+794 PQTEV
-799 TAKAEAAANYRL
+799 TATAEAAANYRL
-811 EYWKKDGDETQY
+811 EYWEKDGVETQY
-823 KGDNLKFTIENQDE
+823 KGDNLKFTIENQNE

-846 HKGKVIFDYGG
+846 HKGKVCFDYNG

-865 KAGYKNAVSLPLPE
+865 KAGYKNAVSQPLPE

-900 QGKQNEKQY
+900 QGNQEKEQY
-909 TLDHWVNKANPSQ
+909 TLDHWENKANPS
-922 HPYEPGNTYSFE
+922 HPYELGNTYSFE
-934 EENEVLTLVPVFKE
+934 EENEVLTLVPVFKI

-956 INKPVIRYDFS
+956 INKPVIRYDFC

-980 TRKVCAPYVDI
+980 TRKVCAPNVDI

-1000 TKAYTNV
+1000 TKVYTNV

-1086 ERQKAGLPT
+1086 ERRKAGLPT

-1108 MYVYSYTTINSDVRV
+1108 MYVYSYTTINPNVRV

-1145 WVTLHTKIDNEAHGR
+1145 WVILHTKIDNEAHGR
-1160 LEQPELV
+1160 LEKPELV
-1167 ITGEG
+1167 STGEG
-1172 HEISNM
+1172 HEFSNT

-1211 LDEDG
+1211 LDENG

-1222 KKTENG
+1222 KKTADG
-1228 YWSITEDNK
+1228 YWSITEDNQ
-1237 DVFTVTTSENYPDK
+1237 DVFTVTTSENYPDN

-1257 EDNIRTKYEVEF
+1257 EDNIRTKYEVVF

-1309 EGDLFEI
+1309 EGDWFKI

-1324 EGNTLAHWEDS
+1324 EGNTLAYWKDS
-1335 KRDVYQIG
+1335 KGKVYQIG
-1343 ERYPAKASNL
+1343 KHYPAQASNL
-1353 RMFPVFEPNKF
+1353 RMFPVFFPNQF

-1377 YFTQDDDAPTIN
+1377 NFTKNDDAPTIN
-1389 YQKTSGFLVT
+1389 YQKTSGILVT
-1399 QLKMT
+1399 QLKQT
-1404 AAEMEETAWID
+1404 VAETGETAWID

-1440 EGSVIAFTATK
+1440 KGSVIAFTATPN
-1451 KCKAV
+1451 CKAV

-1467 IAGEEKTLVNNQ
+1467 IAGQEKTLTNNQ
-1479 AEVVWKGETSEQKVE
+1479 TEAIWTGETSEQKVE
-1494 FLEEKTYSKSFSVT
+1494 FLADKTYSKSFSVT
-1508 YFPQEEGTLAEISSL
+1508 YLPQEEGTQAEIESL
-1523 TCNGKVYENKQQI
+1523 TCNGKEYNKQQI
-1536 EEEIGKNGYLTLYAS
+1536 EEEIGKNGYLTFYAS

-1562 TGTATLD
+1562 TGKATQD

-1580 TKECVVTVKNK
+1580 SKECVVTVKNK
-1591 NGVTVETYPVKFEF
+1591 NGVTLETYPVKFIF
-1605 DGKPKD
+1605 NTPKD

-1626 ETTISLDN
+1626 GTNISLDN

-1644 FNRTMEAAGSST
+1644 FNRTMEATGSST
-1656 QAGKEQ
+1656 KAGKEQ

-1694 QKPISITLNIT
+1694 QKTISITLNIT
-1705 KVENSYEYHKFD
+1705 KVENSYEHHTFD
-1717 FIVGAEGY
+1717 FIVGEEGN
-1725 GDMDEA
+1725 GDINEA
-1731 IRAANGKAEGMSYN
+1731 IKAANGKAEGKIYN

-1758 PDGDYQLTGNTTISC
+1758 PDGNYQLTGNTTISC
-1773 STDPKDAPKDEKGEP
+1773 STDPKDAPKDEKGKP

-1794 QNNGMTEIVKSN
+1794 QNNGITEIVKSN

-1860 WGSMSGQDAS
+1860 WGSMSEQDAS
-1870 GAGRAVVFCDRGNRT
+1870 GAGRAVAFWDRGNRT

-1971 EDPLK
+1971 EEPLK

-2028 GYGNPIPLETRSLAA
+2028 GYGNPIPLEPRSLAA
-2043 CTPAPSSDDCIL
+2043 CTPAPGSDDCIL

-2060 YNIRNVMSGTDAFD
+2060 YNIRNAMSGTDAFD

-2124 ETMPEALCYFL
+2124 KAMPEALCYFL

-2150 TIENQINLN
+2150 TIKNQINLN

-2181 KEMLYVITDPY
+2181 KEMQYVITDPY
-2192 KLDIKKVGEF
+2192 KLDIKKIEGY
-2202 KENGVDYGWSTIC
+2202 KEEKYGWSTIC

-2234 GTSDSTSLI
+2234 NSLDETTKVSDLT
-2243 KDLIMT
+2243 MT

-2358 DTAIHNPITY
+2358 DTAIHNSIIW
-2368 QNDSEDD
+2368 QNDQEDD

-2386 MPSKPGIYISKKKG
+2386 TPSKPGIYISKKKG
-2400 KMIIR
+2400 KKIIR

>member
-1 MTLKNKIKKFR
+1 MNRKNKISTGNFLR
-12 MCLQYALNGQ
+12 SIILLVMMGWMGSAW
-22 SHRAQYVLLL
+22 AQDTAFSEQL
-32 LFMILP
+32 I
-38 GTGTRAQS
+38 
-46 TYEEKL
+46 
-52 LYSTDFQDWE
+52 YSTDFQEWDNIDCTSTVDKVVSLKTQYTKE
-62 NVNTSN
+62 NFTLTLHGVGIDPIGTDKKFPGYTGYLKTAKYTSEY
-68 SETEVKTNNSNVP
+68 SKDFPTAITSTLKSITRIELIQVATGKQRGIKVSVKGDGDEVWVPLHDKSIETASGEKLSIEVKRTNCQ
-81 IKTTDGQALSF
+81 IKFENFD
-92 FLTNTSVDNSA
+92 DP
-103 KQEDKRGWDY
+103 K
-113 TNLVTIGW
+113 
-121 MRAGKTVQ
+121 
-129 AQVRTSKLKHVS
+129 
-141 KVTFVQASTSTP
+141 
-153 SGWGLKVIG
+153 
-162 DKGEEI
+162 KG
-168 ISSTALKQKTGEKIT
+168 
-183 IDVNRNNVQLVFYN
+183 RNNNAYIVDL
-197 ITDKNYCFMTSLEIY
+197 KIY
-212 GNVEVKTNYTVTYYD
+212 GNV
-227 TDGTTSLGSESIT
+227 SE
-240 ANSNLK
+240 A
-246 YNTEYTNQVKQ
+246 
-257 NVPSGSAFRGWFN
+257 
-270 ETGPSAEKVAE
+270 
-281 GTTVD
+281 
-286 MDLNLYA
+286 
-293 KVTPIETAT
+293 VTP
-302 DGSEYTYNLTK
+302 K
-313 NNFYQEDHELIEI
+313 
-326 NGGQYHNDGWLFE
+326 
-339 NEGTILLQV
+339 
-348 AKNAHI
+348 
-354 EMTTSTGTT
+354 
-363 TRDYT
+363 
-368 AGVPTTLTLDIPAG
+368 
-382 TVVKN
+382 
-387 LQVKNYIPVYVSF
+387 
-400 DLKNNQGQCP
+400 DLK
-410 EQILCEP
+410 QINFLKSDDDMA
-417 LTGKATLPSN
+417 GKFPIKLICDEEDKVTLPSGN
-427 NLIYREGYTFTGWTD
+427 TFSRPGYTFTGWTD
-442 ANETKIYQAGEEVVF
+442 GENVYQPGDTYTATNATTQMKAKWKKNSYQLYDSNQATTVVWSFDPSQAPAINIFRSNHQKDLSYTHPASIYIN
-457 TESTT
+457 ESTQIKQDAALDIHIDEDVKMLQNGKIDNTMAGATGALVKDSVKFT
-462 LHPKMVQNT
+462 LPAIYGMQVAFHAST
-471 IDITDTNTP
+471 AIGEIILTDDAGT
-480 LAVSW
+480 S
-485 DFDHTKA
+485 
-492 PALSSGKWSSK
+492 LSSASATNASK
-503 TIPYTHTVTIEN
+503 TNAATTNAVTSDDG
-515 EKRDITLMMDVTTS
+515 KTITFTYQ
-529 GAKIENT
+529 G
-536 DSDINGFPGEGGQFN
+536 
-551 NGTQF
+551 
-556 SLPAV
+556 
-561 YGMTLTINASTKV
+561 
-574 DSRFNISTNFGTAD
+574 
-588 DDAKVTVSDG
+588 DA
-598 TNNID
+598 
-603 GVISQD
+603 
-609 KKSITFTY
+609 KSITFMMKKASQVEGTDCY
-617 NGDAKNINI
+617 LQEITA
-626 HIVQAGIKDKTWG
+626 
-639 FFKNISV
+639 
-646 TYPVLP
+646 TYPLVP
-652 NIVLSKTISNVD
+652 NVVAVNSISNAD
-664 KDKFPNEKTENAGT
+664 ATAFPNEKPQNAGKVT
-678 VEITKKTVEGN
+678 ITLKTAAAPHGN

-703 ATPDYGYDFQEFKI
+703 ATPDYGYDFKEFKI
-717 GETTKAT
+717 GETTKAA

-752 PSDAKLGSVSLT
+752 PSDANLGSVSLT

-772 EICEEGSNGKP
+772 EIREEGSNGKP
-783 GKMIQIESWYT
+783 GKIIRIESWYT
-794 PGTEV
+794 PQTGV
-799 TAKAEAAANYRL
+799 TATAEAAANYRL
-811 EYWKKDGDETQY
+811 EYWQKDGDETQN
-823 KGDNLKFTIENQDE
+823 KGNNLKFITGNQDE

-846 HKGKVIFDYGG
+846 HKGKVIFAYGDQ
-857 TRVNGEPE
+857 RVNGEPE
-865 KAGYKNAVSLPLPE
+865 KAGYKNAVSQQLPE

-900 QGKQNEKQY
+900 QGNQEKEQY
-909 TLDHWVNKANPSQ
+909 TLDHWENKANPS
-922 HPYEPGNTYSFE
+922 HPYELGNTYSFE
-934 EENEVLTLVPVFKE
+934 EENEVLTLVPVFKI

-956 INKPVIRYDFS
+956 INKPIIHYDFS

-980 TRKVCAPYVDI
+980 TRKVCAPNVDI

-1007 RKGGEDHPHWL
+1007 RKGGKDHPHWR

-1086 ERQKAGLPT
+1086 ERRKAGLPT

-1108 MYVYSYTTINSDVRV
+1108 MYVYSYTTINPNVRV

-1135 WMEIEMQAAN
+1135 WMEIEMRTAN
-1145 WVTLHTKIDNEAHGR
+1145 WVTLHTKIDDETHGR
-1160 LEQPELV
+1160 LEKPELI

-1172 HEISNM
+1172 HEISEM

-1211 LDEDG
+1211 LDENG

-1222 KKTENG
+1222 KKTADG
-1228 YWSITEDNK
+1228 YWSITEDNQE
-1237 DVFTVTTSENYPDK
+1237 VFTVTTSENYPDN
-1251 RNAYWA
+1251 RNTYWA

-1309 EGDLFEI
+1309 EGDWFKI

-1324 EGNTLAHWEDS
+1324 EGNTLAYWKDS
-1335 KRDVYQIG
+1335 KGKVYQIG
-1343 ERYPAKASNL
+1343 KHYPAQASNL
-1353 RMFPVFEPNKF
+1353 RMFPVFFPNQF

-1377 YFTQDDDAPTIN
+1377 NFTKNDDAPTIN
-1389 YQKTSGFLVT
+1389 YQKTSGILVT
-1399 QLKMT
+1399 QLKQT
-1404 AAEMEETAWID
+1404 VAETGETAWID

-1440 EGSVIAFTATK
+1440 EGSVIAFTATPN
-1451 KCKAV
+1451 CKAV
-1456 LQTTESNKKVK
+1456 LETTESNKKVK
-1467 IAGEEKTLVNNQ
+1467 IAGQEKMLANNQ
-1479 AEVVWKGETSEQKVE
+1479 AEVEWKDETSEQKVE
-1494 FLEEKTYSKSFSVT
+1494 FLADKTYSKSFSVT
-1508 YFPQEEGTLAEISSL
+1508 YLPQEEGTQAEIESL
-1523 TCNGKVYENKQQI
+1523 TCNGKEYNKQQI
-1536 EEEIGKNGYLTLYAS
+1536 EEEIGKNGYLTFYAS

-1562 TGTATLD
+1562 TGKATQD

-1580 TKECVVTVKNK
+1580 SKECVVTVKNK
-1591 NGVTVETYPVKFEF
+1591 NGVTLETYPVKFIF
-1605 DGKPKD
+1605 NTPKD

-1626 ETTISLDN
+1626 GTNISLDN

-1644 FNRTMEAAGSST
+1644 FNRTMEATGSST
-1656 QAGKEQ
+1656 KAGKEQ

-1694 QKPISITLNIT
+1694 QQTISITLNIT

-1731 IRAANGKAEGMSYN
+1731 IRAANGKAEGKSYN
-1745 NTKADGQRYYIFV
+1745 NTKADGKRYYIFV

-1860 WGSMSGQDAS
+1860 WGSMSGPDAS
-1870 GAGRAVVFCDRGNRT
+1870 GAGRAVAFWDRGNRT

-1894 WQDTYYSDNSND
+1894 WQDTYYSDNSNA

-1935 NLIHRDRTG
+1935 NLIHRDRAG
-1944 NNITAPST
+1944 NNITAPNT
-1952 EVGQE
+1952 EVKQE
-1957 WGYVFNNCNIKVEN
+1957 WGYIFNNCNIKVEN
-1971 EDPLK
+1971 EEPLK

-2028 GYGNPIPLETRSLAA
+2028 GYGNPIPLEPRSLAA
-2043 CTPAPSSDDCIL
+2043 CTPAPGSDDCIL

-2135 FKKNEETGK
+2135 FKKYEETGK

-2181 KEMLYVITDPY
+2181 KEMQYVITDPY
-2192 KLDIKKVGEF
+2192 KLEIKKVGEF

-2234 GTSDSTSLI
+2234 NTQDETSKI
-2243 KDLIMT
+2243 IDLTMT

-2255 INAGKGYVVYGPVG
+2255 INAGKGYVVYGPVD

-2386 MPSKPGIYISKKKG
+2386 TPSKPGIYISKKKG
-2400 KMIIR
+2400 KKIIR

>member
-1 MTLKNKIKKFR
+1 MNRKNKISTGKLLR
-12 MCLQYALNGQ
+12 SLI
-22 SHRAQYVLLL
+22 LLL
-32 LFMILP
+32 MM
-38 GTGTRAQS
+38 GWMGSAWAQDTAS
-46 TYEEKL
+46 SEQL
-52 LYSTDFQDWE
+52 IYSTDFQEWD
-62 NVNTSN
+62 NIDCTSTVDKEVHLKTQYTKEDFTLTLHGVGVDPIGTDAN
-68 SETEVKTNNSNVP
+68 KFPGYTGYLKTAKYTSEYSQDIPTAITSTLKSITRIELIQVATGKQRGIKVSVKGDGDEVWVPLHDKSIETASGEKLSIEVKRTNCQ
-81 IKTTDGQALSF
+81 IKFENFD
-92 FLTNTSVDNSA
+92 DP
-103 KQEDKRGWDY
+103 K
-113 TNLVTIGW
+113 
-121 MRAGKTVQ
+121 
-129 AQVRTSKLKHVS
+129 
-141 KVTFVQASTSTP
+141 
-153 SGWGLKVIG
+153 
-162 DKGEEI
+162 KG
-168 ISSTALKQKTGEKIT
+168 
-183 IDVNRNNVQLVFYN
+183 RNNNAYIVDL
-197 ITDKNYCFMTSLEIY
+197 KIY
-212 GNVEVKTNYTVTYYD
+212 GNV
-227 TDGTTSLGSESIT
+227 SE
-240 ANSNLK
+240 A
-246 YNTEYTNQVKQ
+246 
-257 NVPSGSAFRGWFN
+257 
-270 ETGPSAEKVAE
+270 
-281 GTTVD
+281 
-286 MDLNLYA
+286 
-293 KVTPIETAT
+293 VTP
-302 DGSEYTYNLTK
+302 K
-313 NNFYQEDHELIEI
+313 
-326 NGGQYHNDGWLFE
+326 
-339 NEGTILLQV
+339 
-348 AKNAHI
+348 
-354 EMTTSTGTT
+354 
-363 TRDYT
+363 
-368 AGVPTTLTLDIPAG
+368 
-382 TVVKN
+382 
-387 LQVKNYIPVYVSF
+387 
-400 DLKNNQGQCP
+400 DLK
-410 EQILCEP
+410 QINFLKSDDDMA
-417 LTGKATLPSN
+417 GKFPIKLICDEEDKVTLPSGN
-427 NLIYREGYTFTGWTD
+427 TFSRPGYTFTGWTD
-442 ANETKIYQAGEEVVF
+442 GENVYQPGDTYTATHATTQMKAKWEKNSYQLYDSNQETMVVWSFDPSQAPAINIFRSNHQKDLSYTHPASIYIN
-457 TESTT
+457 ESTQAKQDVALDIHIDEDIKMLQNGKIDNTMAGVTGALVKDSVKFT
-462 LHPKMVQNT
+462 LPAIYGMKVAFHASTT
-471 IDITDTNTP
+471 IGEIILTDDAGT
-480 LAVSW
+480 S
-485 DFDHTKA
+485 
-492 PALSSGKWSSK
+492 LSSASATNAGK
-503 TIPYTHTVTIEN
+503 TNAATTNAVTSDDGKI
-515 EKRDITLMMDVTTS
+515 ITFTYQ
-529 GAKIENT
+529 G
-536 DSDINGFPGEGGQFN
+536 
-551 NGTQF
+551 
-556 SLPAV
+556 
-561 YGMTLTINASTKV
+561 
-574 DSRFNISTNFGTAD
+574 
-588 DDAKVTVSDG
+588 DA
-598 TNNID
+598 
-603 GVISQD
+603 
-609 KKSITFTY
+609 KSITFMMKKASQIEGTDCY
-617 NGDAKNINI
+617 LQEITAIYPLVPN
-626 HIVQAGIKDKTWG
+626 VV
-639 FFKNISV
+639 SV
-646 TYPVLP
+646 
-652 NIVLSKTISNVD
+652 NSISNTD
-664 KDKFPNEKTENAGT
+664 ATAFPNEKPQNAGKVT
-678 VEITKKTVEGN
+678 ITLKTAASSHNN
-689 IGNRYKVGDVVTIS
+689 IGNRYKVGDVVTIT
-703 ATPDYGYDFQEFKI
+703 ATPEYGYDFKEFKI

-865 KAGYKNAVSLPLPE
+865 KADYKNAVSQQLPE

-891 YTFFKSVDE
+891 YTLFKSVDE
-900 QGKQNEKQY
+900 QGNQKKEQY
-909 TLDHWVNKANPSQ
+909 TLDHWENKDNPS
-922 HPYEPGNTYSFE
+922 HPYELGNTYSFE
-934 EENEVLTLVPVFKE
+934 EENEVLTLVPVFKI

-980 TRKVCAPYVDI
+980 TRKVCAPNVDI

-1007 RKGGEDHPHWL
+1007 RKGGKDHPHWR

-1029 GYIRNEDFDDWCAF
+1029 GYIRNENFDDWCAF

-1053 GTGTQISILSYSKIT
+1053 GTGNQISILSYSKIT

-1078 LNRERTNL
+1078 LNRERTNI
-1086 ERQKAGLPT
+1086 ERKKAGLPT

-1135 WMEIEMQAAN
+1135 WMEIKMLAAN

-1222 KKTENG
+1222 KKTADG

-1309 EGDLFEI
+1309 EGDWFEI

-1440 EGSVIAFTATK
+1440 EGSVIAFTATPN
-1451 KCKAV
+1451 CKAV
-1456 LQTTESNKKVK
+1456 LKTTESNKKVK

-1523 TCNGKVYENKQQI
+1523 TCNGKKYENKQQI
-1536 EEEIGKNGYLTLYAS
+1536 EEEIGKNGYLTFYAS

-1562 TGTATLD
+1562 TGTATQD

-1580 TKECVVTVKNK
+1580 TKKCVVTVKNK
-1591 NGVTVETYPVKFEF
+1591 NGVTLETYPVKFIF
-1605 DGKPKD
+1605 NTPKD

-1674 IKIEFKPEDGI
+1674 IQIAFKPEDGI

-1694 QKPISITLNIT
+1694 QQPISITLHIT
-1705 KVENSYEYHKFD
+1705 KEENSYEHHTFD

-1745 NTKADGQRYYIFV
+1745 NTKTDGQRYYIFV

-1848 VQDLTLENKFDY
+1848 VQDLTLENKFNY
-1860 WGSMSGQDAS
+1860 WGSMSVQDAS

-1885 VMKNVSLLS
+1885 VMKNVALLS
-1894 WQDTYYSDNSND
+1894 WQDTYYSNNSNA

-1944 NNITAPST
+1944 NNIAAPST

-1976 FKDQNWTLA
+1976 FKNQDWTLA

-2043 CTPAPSSDDCIL
+2043 CTPAPGSDDCIL

-2181 KEMLYVITDPY
+2181 KEMQYVITDPY
-2192 KLDIKKVGEF
+2192 RLDIKKVGEF

-2249 LTPVEV
+2249 LTPVEA

-2358 DTAIHNPITY
+2358 DTAIHNPITR

-2386 MPSKPGIYISKKKG
+2386 TPSKPGIYISKKKG
-2400 KMIIR
+2400 KKIIR

>member
-1 MTLKNKIKKFR
+1 MNRKNKISTGKLLR
-12 MCLQYALNGQ
+12 
-22 SHRAQYVLLL
+22 SIILLL
-32 LFMILP
+32 MM
-38 GTGTRAQS
+38 GWMGSAWAQDTAS
-46 TYEEKL
+46 SEQL
-52 LYSTDFQDWE
+52 IYSTDFQEWD
-62 NVNTSN
+62 NIDCTSTVDKVVHLKTQYTKEDFTLTLHGVGIDPIGTDAKKFPGYTGYLKTAKYK
-68 SETEVKTNNSNVP
+68 SEYSQDIPTA
-81 IKTTDGQALSF
+81 I
-92 FLTNTSVDNSA
+92 
-103 KQEDKRGWDY
+103 
-113 TNLVTIGW
+113 
-121 MRAGKTVQ
+121 
-129 AQVRTSKLKHVS
+129 TSKLK
-141 KVTFVQASTSTP
+141 
-153 SGWGLKVIG
+153 
-162 DKGEEI
+162 
-168 ISSTALKQKTGEKIT
+168 
-183 IDVNRNNVQLVFYN
+183 N
-197 ITDKNYCFMTSLEIY
+197 ITRIELIQVATGKQRGIKVSVMGDGDEVWVPLHDKS
-212 GNVEVKTNYTVTYYD
+212 
-227 TDGTTSLGSESIT
+227 
-240 ANSNLK
+240 
-246 YNTEYTNQVKQ
+246 
-257 NVPSGSAFRGWFN
+257 
-270 ETGPSAEKVAE
+270 
-281 GTTVD
+281 
-286 MDLNLYA
+286 
-293 KVTPIETAT
+293 IETAS
-302 DGSEYTYNLTK
+302 GEKLS
-313 NNFYQEDHELIEI
+313 IEVKRTNCQI
-326 NGGQYHNDGWLFE
+326 KFE
-339 NEGTILLQV
+339 NFDDPKKGRNNNAYIVDLKIYGDVSGAVTPKDLKQINFLKSDDMAGKFPILLICDEEDKV
-348 AKNAHI
+348 
-354 EMTTSTGTT
+354 
-363 TRDYT
+363 
-368 AGVPTTLTLDIPAG
+368 
-382 TVVKN
+382 
-387 LQVKNYIPVYVSF
+387 
-400 DLKNNQGQCP
+400 
-410 EQILCEP
+410 
-417 LTGKATLPSN
+417 TLPSGN
-427 NLIYREGYTFTGWTD
+427 TFSRPGYTFIGWTD
-442 ANETKIYQAGEEVVF
+442 GENVYQPGDTYTATHATTQMKAKWEKNSYQLYDSNQATTVVWSFDPSQAPAINIFRSNHQKNLSYTHPASIYIN
-457 TESTT
+457 ESTQIKQDVALDIHIDEDIKMLQNGKIDNTMAGATGT
-462 LHPKMVQNT
+462 LVKDSVKFTLPAIYGMKVAFHAST
-471 IDITDTNTP
+471 AIGEIILTDDAGT
-480 LAVSW
+480 S
-485 DFDHTKA
+485 
-492 PALSSGKWSSK
+492 LSSASATNAGKTNAATTNAVTSDDGK
-503 TIPYTHTVTIEN
+503 TITFTYQ
-515 EKRDITLMMDVTTS
+515 
-529 GAKIENT
+529 G
-536 DSDINGFPGEGGQFN
+536 
-551 NGTQF
+551 
-556 SLPAV
+556 
-561 YGMTLTINASTKV
+561 
-574 DSRFNISTNFGTAD
+574 
-588 DDAKVTVSDG
+588 DA
-598 TNNID
+598 
-603 GVISQD
+603 
-609 KKSITFTY
+609 KSITFMMKKASQIEGTDCY
-617 NGDAKNINI
+617 LQEITAIYPLVPN
-626 HIVQAGIKDKTWG
+626 VV
-639 FFKNISV
+639 SV
-646 TYPVLP
+646 
-652 NIVLSKTISNVD
+652 NSISNTD
-664 KDKFPNEKTENAGT
+664 ATAFPNEKPQNAGKVT
-678 VEITKKTVEGN
+678 ITLKTAAAPHGN
-689 IGNRYKVGDVVTIS
+689 IGSRYKVGDVVTLS

-752 PSDAKLGSVSLT
+752 PSDANLGSVSLS

-783 GKMIQIESWYT
+783 GKMIQIVSWYT
-794 PGTEV
+794 PDTEV
-799 TAKAEAAANYRL
+799 KATAEAAANYRL
-811 EYWKKDGDETQY
+811 EYWQKDGEETQH

-846 HKGKVIFDYGG
+846 HKGKVCFDYNG
-857 TRVNGEPE
+857 TRVNGELE
-865 KAGYKNAVSLPLPE
+865 KAGYKNAVSQQLPE

-909 TLDHWVNKANPSQ
+909 TLDHWENKANPSQ

-980 TRKVCAPYVDI
+980 TRKVCAPNVDI

-1377 YFTQDDDAPTIN
+1377 NFTQDDDAPTIN

-1440 EGSVIAFTATK
+1440 EGSVIAFTATPN
-1451 KCKAV
+1451 CKAV
-1456 LQTTESNKKVK
+1456 LKTTESNKKVK

-1479 AEVVWKGETSEQKVE
+1479 AEVEWTGETSEQKVE
-1494 FLEEKTYSKSFSVT
+1494 FLEDKTYCKSFSVT
-1508 YFPQEEGTLAEISSL
+1508 YLPQEEGTLAEISSL
-1523 TCNGKVYENKQQI
+1523 TCNGKKYENKQQI
-1536 EEEIGKNGYLTLYAS
+1536 EEEIGKNGYLTFYAS
-1551 PWENDEKMPVI
+1551 PWENYEKMPVI
-1562 TGTATLD
+1562 KGTATQD

-1580 TKECVVTVKNK
+1580 TKECIVTVKNK

-1611 YPLCESITINGKTYN
+1611 YPKCESITINGKTYYN
-1626 ETTISLDN
+1626 ETNISLDN

-1662 LIKYWDQPAGET
+1662 FIKYWDQPAGET
-1674 IKIEFKPEDGI
+1674 IQIAFKPEDGI

-1694 QKPISITLNIT
+1694 QQPISITLHIT
-1705 KVENSYEYHKFD
+1705 KEENSYEHHTFD

-1885 VMKNVSLLS
+1885 VMKNVALLS
-1894 WQDTYYSDNSND
+1894 WQDTYYSNNSNA

-1944 NNITAPST
+1944 NNIAAPST

-2015 GLKLRFHEFKSMD
+2015 SLKLRFHEFKSMD

-2043 CTPAPSSDDCIL
+2043 CTPAPGSDDCIL
-2055 TDTTG
+2055 TDTTS

-2181 KEMLYVITDPY
+2181 KEMQYVITDPY